1 MRNKK
6 KFILKTIIIT
16 LLILIA
22 YLAIAMK
29 SPDLIS
35 LAKTYTA
42 EEATKLSKETA
53 ISVKS
58 WLAKQKES
66 GYGILDQY
74 SHGSLGSSP
83 SITYDNLIND
93 PNIYCAA
100 KGMPLGYEGTWTHA
114 GTYVATPA
122 EAWVLA
128 ETANNVSGGSTGL
141 SFTKT
146 QTEYDGSKK
155 KLEEF
160 AKIGEET
167 VYRVKSQKNVVDNTG
182 DETYVIKASDGKYY
196 VVVLNPSSGGG
207 DGVYSYVQYA
217 WWLVCTRTEN
227 VYTPTDLSG
236 GLASEAR
243 DFESYVKEMNGGDTS
258 WPKNEDGTFKINYNV
273 GMSPEKS
280 SDLKVTFDSDT
291 NKYLVGP
298 LKINYKRRTT
308 QQGQRAKVDFAGITK
323 MTLVGTDGNGN
334 EVLDSAG
341 ESIFVQNKNFE
352 IVYKDEAAHNKK
364 AQEFM
369 DTDETYAFPYDGEEF
384 YLSIDYLDDVV
395 ALKSFKVDFH
405 YMTAKGSYEV
415 YTGTLTD
422 EETGETTTL
431 QKITNTTGP
440 NEKIDVDAFSGL
452 DGERAAMP
460 VELEIM
466 TEPRDLRTHLSG
478 MVWIDQDEQK
488 DQATGTL
495 GIKDKS
501 EAYAADNSVEIVV
514 WKVKYQKNNNKLTE
528 VEREKAIAWGS
539 SGNVIDFINNKVYIK
554 DGKYEIPEIQVPSE
568 EGLDTSKYVISYDVE
583 FVYDGQTYEATEYL
597 KSSGKDKVD
606 DKLAAFKKTVSETAG
621 ADSDYS
627 KIKGTSAKVD
637 YSNDSYV
644 VENSAE
650 RKDFDSYFTEFYGD
664 KSIDTSNGTT
674 EGKATGGV
682 GQSQYN
688 KVENG
693 SRENK
698 EASLNYTST
707 DVGGEYTKKASTLV
721 THDDKGYIYDQY
733 KFSARTSEAGLV
745 FPYETKY
752 HVERK
757 NYDNITIM
765 KNAYKPVDEYFNQ
778 INLGLLERYHT
789 DVSVLKDLYKAK
801 VVVNEQETDYTY
813 NSLGLLTG
821 EALDKT
827 IQPEYRKQ
835 TYSIGLY
842 NSDFKYRSS
851 AYDLIEKDK
860 ITKTLV
866 KALKEGTELRLF
878 VTYKIQLYNTS
889 EFTDVSINEFN
900 DYYDKSFSMVGLET
914 DGKKVTSYISTGDK
928 KDVAR
933 EEKTVAETPY
943 YRKLMASNS
952 YSDLYSWNKEDDLK
966 NKYIDG
972 LGDND
977 KATGELTFEQ
987 LANNGDYKVAKCTG
1001 LSALSKDKKSVD
1013 DKLTLEP
1020 GESFEVYVTYEVDK
1034 EGYDKIQNP
1043 EQTKQTNRDDLLNE
1057 KSNIAEISRFTSVYT
1072 DEAIARHKTT
1082 RYKAG
1087 QISGRVDRDS
1097 APDNINVAAK
1107 DANGKLDSKFFEDD
1121 TESAPVLK
1129 VTLKNEDNIR
1139 KLNGVVWEDGRDDN
1153 GEANGIYDTGETVI
1167 PNVDVQLVEK
1177 IKVDP
1182 QDLQPGGKLY
1192 DKKSTDNELADILVN
1207 INTLDY
1213 EFEYIWPDKS
1223 FDNETYTSKAV
1234 TNNNGEYEFKDFLS
1248 GNYVVRF
1255 EYGNNEG
1262 TLKYNGQDYKNTSY
1276 QVNMKNDS
1284 AKKNEKGEIY
1294 SGTVDGTVDGTAS
1307 SESLSENSARTTLNN
1322 QWQDLSSG
1330 TQATALNTARVSDA
1344 RDYEPRRL
1352 SVDAYS
1358 RTITNKNAEVLAGYV
1373 DDKDT
1378 NLTAEYKQLLNN
1390 NKAELM
1396 DKTAMVANTAK
1407 FVVDIENQKEIN
1419 YQSNVK
1425 TTEGNKSATTDVH
1438 NYIIP
1443 NIDFGLTKRPETRLY
1458 IQKEINKIELLKN
1471 DGKDVVLTVTCDD
1484 EGNIIKSGNTSSDNA
1499 TIRADKITEMKKEL
1513 LSAGAQGFKYVA
1525 VEASYLKGLQ
1535 VKLTYKIN
1543 VINKSE
1549 VDYTTK
1555 KVAEIKDAQTL
1566 FNLATNYESGADL
1579 AEGELSPFNTGK
1591 GIQYGKYVGLHYY
1604 TNSTAATKN
1613 EDLTD
1618 RYKYAYKDENSDV
1631 VVKTTVDQLVDY
1643 VDNDISISKDDTE
1656 NVANQSWSESSEA
1669 DRKNKLSSVAYV
1681 GNTVADDKLQDNKE
1695 RAYIATG
1702 KNNVVVSDNERM
1714 SVDER
1719 VITYYRAQTS
1729 NGQPLTDTVDGVI
1742 KPKVD
1747 SKSLKMYST
1756 VDDSVVSETRSK
1768 YNTDITKEL
1777 LPESVNADES
1787 KTTMM
1792 VVTTSQGSE
1801 DAIKN
1806 MNYDNLV
1813 EIVMYSNPVGRRD
1826 TEAIPGNANMI
1837 AKQRPAYEAGYDKV
1851 AKKDA
1856 QGNVTYEFQP
1866 KTTKLSE
1873 TESVTTERDAYAAK
1887 DTITFSEPTGLSL
1900 QRQKTNVA
1908 IRVILGILIVAAV
1921 TIMIITI
1928 VMVVKKTKYDDDI
1941 ASEK

>member
-6 KFILKTIIIT
+6 KFIVRTT
-16 LLILIA
+16 LIMLLVLFT
-22 YLAIAMK
+22 YLAIVMK

-35 LAKTYTA
+35 LAKIYTA
-42 EEATKLSKETA
+42 EEATKLSKDVP
-53 ISVKS
+53 IQVKS
-58 WLAKQKES
+58 WLAKQQQT
-66 GYGILDQY
+66 GYEIFKQY
-74 SHGSLGSSP
+74 SHESLGSNP

-93 PNIYCAA
+93 PNILCAA
-100 KGMPLGYEGTWTHA
+100 KGMPLGYEGTWTHQ

-128 ETANNVSGGSTGL
+128 ETESNVAGGTTGV
-141 SFTKT
+141 SFTRT
-146 QTEYDGSKK
+146 QTVYDGSKK

-160 AKIGEET
+160 AKAGDEII
-167 VYRVKSQKNVVDNTG
+167 YKVKNQKNGVDNIG
-182 DETYVIKASDGKYY
+182 DETYVVKGTDGKYY
-196 VVVLNPSSGGG
+196 VAILNPASGGG

-217 WWLVCTRTEN
+217 WWLVCTRAEN
-227 VYTPTDLSG
+227 VYTPNDLSG
-236 GLASEAR
+236 GLAAEAR

-258 WPKNEDGTFKINYNV
+258 WPKNEDGTFKIDYKV

-280 SDLKVTFDSDT
+280 SDLKVTFDADT
-291 NKYLVGP
+291 NKYMVGP

-308 QQGQRAKVDFAGITK
+308 QQGNRAKVDFAGITK
-323 MTLVGTDGNGN
+323 MTLVGVDGEGK

-341 ESIFVQNKNFE
+341 ESIYVQNKNFE
-352 IVYKDEAAHNKK
+352 IVYKDETAHNKK

-369 DTDETYAFPYDGEEF
+369 DTAETYAFPYDGEEF
-384 YLSIDYLDDVV
+384 YLAIDYLDDVV

-405 YMTAKGSYEV
+405 YMTAKGSYEL
-415 YTGTLTD
+415 YTGYVVD
-422 EETGETTTL
+422 EETGETIEQ
-431 QKITNTTGP
+431 QKITNVTGP
-440 NEKIDVDAFSGL
+440 NEKIDVNAFSGL

-488 DQATGTL
+488 DQSTGTL

-501 EAYAADNSVEIVV
+501 ESYAADNSVEIVV
-514 WKVKYQKNNNKLTE
+514 WKVKYEKNNNKLTE
-528 VEREKAIAWGS
+528 VEREKAIAWDA
-539 SGNVIDFINNKVYIK
+539 SGKTIDFINNRVYIDK
-554 DGKYEIPEIQVPSE
+554 GKYEIPEIQVPSE
-568 EGLDTSKYVISYDVE
+568 EGLDTSKYVMSYDVE
-583 FVYDGQTYEATEYL
+583 FVYDGQTYETTEYL

-606 DKLAAFKKTVSETAG
+606 QKLAAFKKTVAETAG

-627 KIKGTSAKVD
+627 KIKGNSAKVD

-664 KSIDTSNGTT
+664 ESIDTSKGTT
-674 EGKATGGV
+674 KGKATGGV

-693 SRENK
+693 DRANK
-698 EASLNYTST
+698 EASLSYTSK
-707 DVGGEYTKKASTLV
+707 DVGDEYTKKASTLV
-721 THDDKGYIYDQY
+721 THDDKGFIYDQY

-752 HVERK
+752 HIEKK
-757 NYDNITIM
+757 NYDNITIL

-813 NSLGLLTG
+813 NSLGLLT
-821 EALDKT
+821 EDSLNKT
-827 IQPEYRKQ
+827 LQKSYREQ
-835 TYSIGLY
+835 TYNIGLY
-842 NSDFKYRSS
+842 NSDFNYRSS
-851 AYDLIEKDK
+851 AYDSIEDN
-860 ITKTLV
+860 ITKTIV
-866 KALKEGTELRLF
+866 KAIKEGSELRLF

-889 EFTDVSINEFN
+889 ELTDVSINEFM

-914 DGKKVTSYISTGDK
+914 DGKKVEAYISTADQ
-928 KDVAR
+928 KDTAR
-933 EEKTVAETPY
+933 EKKTVAETPY
-943 YRKLMASNS
+943 YRKLAANNS

-977 KATGELTFEQ
+977 KATGDLTFEK
-987 LANNGDYKVAKCTG
+987 LPENGGYKVAKCSG
-1001 LSALSKDKKSVD
+1001 LSALAGNKKTVD

-1020 GESFEVYVTYEVDK
+1020 GESFEVYITYEVDK
-1034 EGYDKIQNP
+1034 EGYDKIQNS
-1043 EQTKQTNRDDLLNE
+1043 EQASRDNLLNE
-1057 KSNIAEISRFTSVYT
+1057 KSNIAEVSRFTSVYT
-1072 DEAIARHKTT
+1072 EEALARHKTT

-1097 APDNINVAAK
+1097 APDNINLAAK
-1107 DANGKLDSKFFEDD
+1107 DSDGKLDSKFFEDD
-1121 TESAPVLK
+1121 TEAAPVLR
-1129 VTLKNEDNIR
+1129 VTLKNEDNVR

-1153 GEANGIYDTGETVI
+1153 GEANGVYDSGEKVI
-1167 PNVDVQLVEK
+1167 PSVDVQLVEK

-1182 QDLQPGGKLY
+1182 KDLQPGGKLY
-1192 DKKSTDNELADILVN
+1192 GKIIN

-1223 FDNETYTSKAV
+1223 FDNDTYTSKAV
-1234 TNNNGEYEFKDFLS
+1234 TNANGEYEFKDFLS

-1255 EYGNNEG
+1255 EYGNKEE
-1262 TLKYNGQDYKNTSY
+1262 TLQYNGQDYKNTAY
-1276 QVNMKNDS
+1276 QANMTNDP
-1284 AKKNEKGEIY
+1284 AKKNDKGEIY
-1294 SGTVDGTVDGTAS
+1294 SGTVDGTVNGTADS
-1307 SESLSENSARTTLNN
+1307 NILSADNVRSTLNN
-1322 QWQDLSSG
+1322 QWHDLSNG
-1330 TQATALNTARVSDA
+1330 TQATALNNARVSDA

-1352 SVDAYS
+1352 NVDAYS

-1373 DDKDT
+1373 DEKDT
-1378 NLTAEYKQLLNN
+1378 NLTNEYKQLLSN
-1390 NKAELM
+1390 NKAELI
-1396 DKTAMVANTAK
+1396 DKTSMVANTAK

-1419 YQSNVK
+1419 YQPNVS
-1425 TTEGNKSATTDVH
+1425 TTEGNKSGNEVH
-1438 NYIIP
+1438 YYIIP
-1443 NIDFGLTKRPETRLY
+1443 NIDFGLTRRPETRLY

-1484 EGNIIKSGNTSSDNA
+1484 EGNIIKSGDTTSSDA
-1499 TIRADKITEMKKEL
+1499 TVRADKITEINKSL
-1513 LSAGAQGFKYVA
+1513 LTAGTQGFKYIA
-1525 VEASYLKGLQ
+1525 VEASYLRGLQ
-1535 VKLTYKIN
+1535 VKLTYKID

-1555 KVAEIKDAQTL
+1555 KVSEIKDAQTL
-1566 FNLATNYESGADL
+1566 YNLATNYESGADL

-1604 TNSTAATKN
+1604 TNGTEATKN
-1613 EDLTD
+1613 DDLTNK
-1618 RYKYAYKDENSDV
+1618 YKFAYKDEAGDV

-1681 GNTVADDKLQDNKE
+1681 GNSVADDKLQDDKQ
-1695 RAYIATG
+1695 RAYVATG
-1702 KNNVVVSDNERM
+1702 KNNIVVTDNERM

-1719 VITYYRAQTS
+1719 EITYNRAETK
-1729 NGQPLTDTVDGVI
+1729 NGQPQTDIIDGVI
-1742 KPKVD
+1742 KPIVS
-1747 SKSLKMYST
+1747 SKTLKMYST
-1756 VDDSVVSETRSK
+1756 VDDSIASETRSK
-1768 YNTDITKEL
+1768 YNSNITKEL
-1777 LPESVNADES
+1777 TPESVNTDES
-1787 KTTMM
+1787 KATMTI
-1792 VVTTSQGSE
+1792 VTTSQGSE

-1837 AKQRPAYEAGYDKV
+1837 AKQKPAYEAGYDKV

-1866 KTTKLSE
+1866 KTTKLANN
-1873 TESVTTERDAYAAK
+1873 ESVTTERDAYAAK

-1900 QRQKTNVA
+1900 QRQKANVA
-1908 IRVILGILIVAAV
+1908 IRVILGVLIVAAI
-1921 TIMIITI
+1921 TIMIITV
-1928 VMVVKKTKYDDDI
+1928 VMVVKKTKYDDDDI
-1941 ASEK
+1941 ASDEK

>member
-6 KFILKTIIIT
+6 KFIVRTT
-16 LLILIA
+16 LIMLLVLFT
-22 YLAIAMK
+22 YLAIVMK

-42 EEATKLSKETA
+42 EEATKLSKDVP
-53 ISVKS
+53 IQVKS
-58 WLAKQKES
+58 WLAKQQQT
-66 GYGILDQY
+66 GYEIFKQY
-74 SHGSLGSSP
+74 SHESLGSNP
-83 SITYDNLIND
+83 SITYDNLLND
-93 PNIYCAA
+93 PNIMCAA
-100 KGMPLGYEGTWTHA
+100 KGMPLGYEGTWTHQ

-128 ETANNVSGGSTGL
+128 ETESNVAGGTTGV
-141 SFTKT
+141 SFTRT
-146 QTEYDGSKK
+146 QTVYDGSKK

-160 AKIGEET
+160 AKVGDEII
-167 VYRVKSQKNVVDNTG
+167 YKVKNQKNGVDNIG
-182 DETYVIKASDGKYY
+182 DETYVVKGTDGKYY
-196 VVVLNPSSGGG
+196 VAILNPASGGG

-217 WWLVCTRTEN
+217 WWLVCTRAEN
-227 VYTPTDLSG
+227 VYTPNDLSG
-236 GLASEAR
+236 GLAAEAR

-258 WPKNEDGTFKINYNV
+258 WPKNEDGTFKIDYKV

-280 SDLKVTFDSDT
+280 SDLKVTFDADT
-291 NKYLVGP
+291 NKYMVGP

-308 QQGQRAKVDFAGITK
+308 QQGNRAKVDFAGITK
-323 MTLVGTDGNGN
+323 MTLVGVDGEGK

-341 ESIFVQNKNFE
+341 ESIYVQNKNFE
-352 IVYKDEAAHNKK
+352 IVYKDETAHNKK

-369 DTDETYAFPYDGEEF
+369 DTAETYAFPYDGEEF
-384 YLSIDYLDDVV
+384 YLAIDYLDDVV

-405 YMTAKGSYEV
+405 YMTAKGSYEL
-415 YTGTLTD
+415 YTGYVVD
-422 EETGETTTL
+422 EETGETIEQ
-431 QKITNTTGP
+431 QKITNVTGP
-440 NEKIDVDAFSGL
+440 NEKIDVNAFSGL
-452 DGERAAMP
+452 DGERSAMP

-488 DQATGTL
+488 DQSTGTL

-501 EAYAADNSVEIVV
+501 ESYAADNSVEIVV

-528 VEREKAIAWGS
+528 VEREKAIAWDA
-539 SGNVIDFINNKVYIK
+539 SGKTIDFINNRVYIDK
-554 DGKYEIPEIQVPSE
+554 GKYEIPEIQVPSE
-568 EGLDTSKYVISYDVE
+568 EGLDTSKYVMSYDVE
-583 FVYDGQTYEATEYL
+583 FVYDGQTYETTEYL

-606 DKLAAFKKTVSETAG
+606 QKLAAFKKTVAETAG

-627 KIKGTSAKVD
+627 KIKGNSAKVD

-664 KSIDTSNGTT
+664 ESIDTSKGTT
-674 EGKATGGV
+674 KGKATGGV

-693 SRENK
+693 DRANK
-698 EASLNYTST
+698 EASLSYTSK
-707 DVGGEYTKKASTLV
+707 DVGDEYTKKASTLV
-721 THDDKGYIYDQY
+721 THDDKGFIYDQY

-752 HVERK
+752 HIEKK
-757 NYDNITIM
+757 NYDNITIL

-813 NSLGLLTG
+813 NSLGLLTKDS
-821 EALDKT
+821 LNKT
-827 IQPEYRKQ
+827 LQKSYREQ
-835 TYSIGLY
+835 TYNIGLY
-842 NSDFKYRSS
+842 NSDFNYRSS
-851 AYDLIEKDK
+851 AYDSIEDN
-860 ITKTLV
+860 ITKTIV
-866 KALKEGTELRLF
+866 KAIKEGSELRLF

-889 EFTDVSINEFN
+889 ELTDVSINEFM

-914 DGKKVTSYISTGDK
+914 DGKKVEAYISTADQ
-928 KDVAR
+928 KDTAR
-933 EEKTVAETPY
+933 EKKTVAETPY
-943 YRKLMASNS
+943 YRKLAANNS

-977 KATGELTFEQ
+977 KATGDLTFEK
-987 LANNGDYKVAKCTG
+987 LPENGGYKVAKCSG
-1001 LSALSKDKKSVD
+1001 LSALAGNKKTVD

-1020 GESFEVYVTYEVDK
+1020 GESFEVYITYEVDK
-1034 EGYDKIQNP
+1034 EGYDKIQNS
-1043 EQTKQTNRDDLLNE
+1043 EQASRDNLLNE
-1057 KSNIAEISRFTSVYT
+1057 KSNIAEVSRFTSVYT
-1072 DEAIARHKTT
+1072 EEALARHKTT

-1097 APDNINVAAK
+1097 APDNINLAAK
-1107 DANGKLDSKFFEDD
+1107 DSNGKLDSKFFEDD
-1121 TESAPVLK
+1121 TEAAPVLR
-1129 VTLKNEDNIR
+1129 VTLKNEDNVR

-1153 GEANGIYDTGETVI
+1153 GEANGVYDSGEKVI

-1182 QDLQPGGKLY
+1182 KDLQPGGKLY
-1192 DKKSTDNELADILVN
+1192 GKIIN
-1207 INTLDY
+1207 INTIDY

-1223 FDNETYTSKAV
+1223 FDNDTYTSKAV
-1234 TNNNGEYEFKDFLS
+1234 TNANGEYEFKDFLS

-1255 EYGNNEG
+1255 EYGNKEE
-1262 TLKYNGQDYKNTSY
+1262 TLQYNGQDYKNTAY
-1276 QVNMKNDS
+1276 QANMTNDP
-1284 AKKNEKGEIY
+1284 AKKNDKGEIY
-1294 SGTVDGTVDGTAS
+1294 SGTVDGTVNGTADS
-1307 SESLSENSARTTLNN
+1307 NILSADNVRSTLNN
-1322 QWQDLSSG
+1322 QWHDLSNG
-1330 TQATALNTARVSDA
+1330 TQATALNNARVSDA

-1352 SVDAYS
+1352 NVDAYS

-1373 DDKDT
+1373 DEKDT
-1378 NLTAEYKQLLNN
+1378 NLTNEYKQLLSN

-1396 DKTAMVANTAK
+1396 DKTSMVANTAK

-1419 YQSNVK
+1419 YQPNVS
-1425 TTEGNKSATTDVH
+1425 TTEGNKSGNEVH
-1438 NYIIP
+1438 YYIIP
-1443 NIDFGLTKRPETRLY
+1443 NIDFGLTRRPETRLY

-1484 EGNIIKSGNTSSDNA
+1484 EGNIIKSGDTTSSDA
-1499 TIRADKITEMKKEL
+1499 TVRADKITEINKSL
-1513 LSAGAQGFKYVA
+1513 LTAGTQGFKYIA
-1525 VEASYLKGLQ
+1525 VEASYLRGLQ
-1535 VKLTYKIN
+1535 VKLTYKID

-1555 KVAEIKDAQTL
+1555 KVSEIKDAQIL
-1566 FNLATNYESGADL
+1566 YNLATNYESGADL

-1591 GIQYGKYVGLHYY
+1591 EIQYGKYVGLHYY
-1604 TNSTAATKN
+1604 TNGTEATKN
-1613 EDLTD
+1613 DDLTNK
-1618 RYKYAYKDENSDV
+1618 YKFAYKDEAGDV

-1681 GNTVADDKLQDNKE
+1681 GNSVADDKLQDDKQ
-1695 RAYIATG
+1695 RAYVATG
-1702 KNNVVVSDNERM
+1702 KNNIVVTDNERM
-1714 SVDER
+1714 SADER
-1719 VITYYRAQTS
+1719 DITYNRAETK
-1729 NGQPLTDTVDGVI
+1729 NGQPQTDIIDGVI
-1742 KPKVD
+1742 KPIVS
-1747 SKSLKMYST
+1747 SKTLKMYST
-1756 VDDSVVSETRSK
+1756 VDDSIASETRSK
-1768 YNTDITKEL
+1768 YNSNITKEL
-1777 LPESVNADES
+1777 TPEAVNADES
-1787 KTTMM
+1787 KATMTI
-1792 VVTTSQGSE
+1792 VTTSQGSE

-1837 AKQRPAYEAGYDKV
+1837 AKQKPAYEAGYDKV

-1866 KTTKLSE
+1866 KTTKLANN
-1873 TESVTTERDAYAAK
+1873 ESITTERDAYAAK

-1900 QRQKTNVA
+1900 QRQKANVA
-1908 IRVILGILIVAAV
+1908 IRVILGVLIVAAI
-1921 TIMIITI
+1921 TIMIITV
-1928 VMVVKKTKYDDDI
+1928 VMVVKKTKYDDDDI
-1941 ASEK
+1941 ASDEK

>member
-6 KFILKTIIIT
+6 KFIVRTT
-16 LLILIA
+16 LIMLLVLFT
-22 YLAIAMK
+22 YLAIVMK

-35 LAKTYTA
+35 LAKIYTA
-42 EEATKLSKETA
+42 EEATKLSKDVP
-53 ISVKS
+53 IQVKS
-58 WLAKQKES
+58 WLAKQQQT
-66 GYGILDQY
+66 GYEIFKQY
-74 SHGSLGSSP
+74 SHESLGSNP

-93 PNIYCAA
+93 PNILCAA
-100 KGMPLGYEGTWTHA
+100 KGMPLGYEGTWTHQ

-128 ETANNVSGGSTGL
+128 ETESNVAGGTTGV
-141 SFTKT
+141 SFTRT
-146 QTEYDGSKK
+146 QTVYDGSKK

-160 AKIGEET
+160 AKAGDEII
-167 VYRVKSQKNVVDNTG
+167 YKVKNQKNGVDNIG
-182 DETYVIKASDGKYY
+182 DETYVVKGTDGKYY
-196 VVVLNPSSGGG
+196 VAILNPASGGG

-217 WWLVCTRTEN
+217 WWLVCTRAEN
-227 VYTPTDLSG
+227 VYTPNDLSG
-236 GLASEAR
+236 GLAAEAR

-258 WPKNEDGTFKINYNV
+258 WPKNEDGTFKIDYKV

-280 SDLKVTFDSDT
+280 SDLKVTFDADT
-291 NKYLVGP
+291 NKYMVGP

-308 QQGQRAKVDFAGITK
+308 QQGNRAKVDFAGITK
-323 MTLVGTDGNGN
+323 MTLVGVDGEGK

-341 ESIFVQNKNFE
+341 ESIYVQNKNFE
-352 IVYKDEAAHNKK
+352 IVYKDETAHNKK

-369 DTDETYAFPYDGEEF
+369 DTAETYAFPYDGEEF
-384 YLSIDYLDDVV
+384 YLAIDYLDDVV

-405 YMTAKGSYEV
+405 YMTAKGSYEL
-415 YTGTLTD
+415 YTGYVVD
-422 EETGETTTL
+422 EETGETIEQ
-431 QKITNTTGP
+431 QKITNVTGP
-440 NEKIDVDAFSGL
+440 NEKIDVNAFSGL

-488 DQATGTL
+488 DQSTGTL

-501 EAYAADNSVEIVV
+501 ESYAADNSVEIVV

-528 VEREKAIAWGS
+528 VEREKAIAWDA
-539 SGNVIDFINNKVYIK
+539 SGKTIDFINNRVYIDK
-554 DGKYEIPEIQVPSE
+554 GKYEIPEIQVPSE
-568 EGLDTSKYVISYDVE
+568 EGLDTSKYVMSYDVE
-583 FVYDGQTYEATEYL
+583 FVYDGQTYETTEYL

-606 DKLAAFKKTVSETAG
+606 QKLATFKKTVAETAG

-627 KIKGTSAKVD
+627 KIKGNSAKVD

-664 KSIDTSNGTT
+664 ESIDTSKGTT
-674 EGKATGGV
+674 KGKATGGI

-693 SRENK
+693 DRANK
-698 EASLNYTST
+698 EASLSYTSK
-707 DVGGEYTKKASTLV
+707 DVGDEYTKKASTLV
-721 THDDKGYIYDQY
+721 THDDKGFIYDQY

-752 HVERK
+752 HIEKK
-757 NYDNITIM
+757 NYDNITIL

-789 DVSVLKDLYKAK
+789 DISVLKDLYKAK
-801 VVVNEQETDYTY
+801 VVVDEQETDYTY
-813 NSLGLLTG
+813 NSLGALT
-821 EALDKT
+821 EDSLNKT
-827 IQPEYRKQ
+827 LQKSYREQ
-835 TYSIGLY
+835 TYNIGLY
-842 NSDFKYRSS
+842 NSDFNYRSS
-851 AYDLIEKDK
+851 AYDSIEDN
-860 ITKTLV
+860 ITKTIV
-866 KALKEGTELRLF
+866 KAIKEGSELRLF

-889 EFTDVSINEFN
+889 ELTDVSINEFM

-914 DGKKVTSYISTGDK
+914 DGKKVEAYISTADQ
-928 KDVAR
+928 KDTAR
-933 EEKTVAETPY
+933 EKKTVAETPY
-943 YRKLMASNS
+943 YRKLAANNS

-977 KATGELTFEQ
+977 KATGDLTFEK
-987 LANNGDYKVAKCTG
+987 LPENGGYKVAKCSG
-1001 LSALSKDKKSVD
+1001 LSALAGNKKTVD

-1020 GESFEVYVTYEVDK
+1020 GESFEVYITYEVDK
-1034 EGYDKIQNP
+1034 EGYDKIQNS
-1043 EQTKQTNRDDLLNE
+1043 EQASRDNLLNE
-1057 KSNIAEISRFTSVYT
+1057 KSNIAEVSRFTSVYT
-1072 DEAIARHKTT
+1072 EEALARHKTT

-1097 APDNINVAAK
+1097 APDNINLAAK
-1107 DANGKLDSKFFEDD
+1107 DSDGKLDSKFFEDD
-1121 TESAPVLK
+1121 TEAAPVLR
-1129 VTLKNEDNIR
+1129 VTLKNEDNVR

-1153 GEANGIYDTGETVI
+1153 GEANGVYESGEKVI

-1182 QDLQPGGKLY
+1182 KDLQPGGKLY
-1192 DKKSTDNELADILVN
+1192 GKIIN

-1223 FDNETYTSKAV
+1223 FDNDTYTSKSV
-1234 TNNNGEYEFKDFLS
+1234 TNANGEYEFKDFLS

-1255 EYGNNEG
+1255 EYGNKEE
-1262 TLKYNGQDYKNTSY
+1262 TLQYNGQDYKNTAY
-1276 QVNMKNDS
+1276 QANMTNDP
-1284 AKKNEKGEIY
+1284 AKKNDKGEIY
-1294 SGTVDGTVDGTAS
+1294 SGTVDGTANGTADS
-1307 SESLSENSARTTLNN
+1307 NILSADNVRSTLNN
-1322 QWQDLSSG
+1322 QWHDLSNG
-1330 TQATALNTARVSDA
+1330 TQATALNNARVSDA

-1352 SVDAYS
+1352 NVDAYS

-1373 DDKDT
+1373 DEKDT
-1378 NLTAEYKQLLNN
+1378 NLTNEYKQLLSN

-1396 DKTAMVANTAK
+1396 DKTSMVANTAK

-1419 YQSNVK
+1419 YQPNVS
-1425 TTEGNKSATTDVH
+1425 TTEGNKSGNEVH
-1438 NYIIP
+1438 YYIIP
-1443 NIDFGLTKRPETRLY
+1443 NIDFGLTRRPETRLY

-1484 EGNIIKSGNTSSDNA
+1484 EGNIIKSGDTTSSDA
-1499 TIRADKITEMKKEL
+1499 TVRADKITEINKSL
-1513 LSAGAQGFKYVA
+1513 LTAGTQGFKYIA
-1525 VEASYLKGLQ
+1525 VEASYLRGLQ
-1535 VKLTYKIN
+1535 VKLTYKID

-1555 KVAEIKDAQTL
+1555 KVSEIKDAQTL
-1566 FNLATNYESGADL
+1566 YNLATNYESGADL

-1604 TNSTAATKN
+1604 TNGTEATKN
-1613 EDLTD
+1613 DDLTNK
-1618 RYKYAYKDENSDV
+1618 YKFAYKDEAGDV

-1681 GNTVADDKLQDNKE
+1681 GNSVADDKLQDDKQ
-1695 RAYIATG
+1695 RAYVATG
-1702 KNNVVVSDNERM
+1702 KNNIVVTDNERM

-1719 VITYYRAQTS
+1719 EITYYRAETN
-1729 NGQPLTDTVDGVI
+1729 NGQPQTDIIDGVI
-1742 KPKVD
+1742 KPIVS
-1747 SKSLKMYST
+1747 SKTLKMYST
-1756 VDDSVVSETRSK
+1756 VDDSIASETRSK
-1768 YNTDITKEL
+1768 YNSNITKEL
-1777 LPESVNADES
+1777 TPESVNTDES
-1787 KTTMM
+1787 KATMTI
-1792 VVTTSQGSE
+1792 VTTSQGSE

-1837 AKQRPAYEAGYDKV
+1837 AKQKPAYEAGYDKV

-1866 KTTKLSE
+1866 KTTKLANN
-1873 TESVTTERDAYAAK
+1873 ESVTTERDAYAAK

-1900 QRQKTNVA
+1900 QRQKANVA
-1908 IRVILGILIVAAV
+1908 IRVILGVLIVAAI
-1921 TIMIITI
+1921 TIMIITV
-1928 VMVVKKTKYDDDI
+1928 VMVVKKTKYDDDDI
-1941 ASEK
+1941 ASDEK

>member
-6 KFILKTIIIT
+6 KFIVRTT
-16 LLILIA
+16 LIMLLVLFT
-22 YLAIAMK
+22 YLAIVMK

-35 LAKTYTA
+35 LAKIYTA
-42 EEATKLSKETA
+42 EEATKLSKDVP
-53 ISVKS
+53 IQVKS
-58 WLAKQKES
+58 WLAKQQQT
-66 GYGILDQY
+66 GYEIFKQY
-74 SHGSLGSSP
+74 SHESLGSNP

-93 PNIYCAA
+93 PNILCAA
-100 KGMPLGYEGTWTHA
+100 KGMPLGYEGTWTHQ

-128 ETANNVSGGSTGL
+128 ETESNVAGGTTGV
-141 SFTKT
+141 SFTRT
-146 QTEYDGSKK
+146 QTVYDGSKK

-160 AKIGEET
+160 AKAGDEII
-167 VYRVKSQKNVVDNTG
+167 YKVKNQKNGVDNIG
-182 DETYVIKASDGKYY
+182 DETYVVKGTDGKYY
-196 VVVLNPSSGGG
+196 VAILNPASGGG

-217 WWLVCTRTEN
+217 WWLVCTRAEN
-227 VYTPTDLSG
+227 VYTPNDLSG
-236 GLASEAR
+236 GLAAEAR

-258 WPKNEDGTFKINYNV
+258 WPKNEDGTFKIDYKV

-280 SDLKVTFDSDT
+280 SDLKVTFDADT
-291 NKYLVGP
+291 NKYMVGP

-308 QQGQRAKVDFAGITK
+308 QQGNRAKVDFAGITK
-323 MTLVGTDGNGN
+323 MTLVGVDGEGK

-341 ESIFVQNKNFE
+341 ESIYVQNKNFE
-352 IVYKDEAAHNKK
+352 IVYKDETAHNKK

-369 DTDETYAFPYDGEEF
+369 DTAETYAFPYDGEEF
-384 YLSIDYLDDVV
+384 YLAIDYLDDVV

-405 YMTAKGSYEV
+405 YMTAKGSYEL
-415 YTGTLTD
+415 YTGYVVD
-422 EETGETTTL
+422 EETGETIEQ
-431 QKITNTTGP
+431 QKITNVTGP
-440 NEKIDVDAFSGL
+440 NEKIDVNAFSGL

-488 DQATGTL
+488 DQSTGTL

-501 EAYAADNSVEIVV
+501 ESYAADNSVEIVV

-528 VEREKAIAWGS
+528 VEREKAIAWDA
-539 SGNVIDFINNKVYIK
+539 SGKTIDFINNRVYIDK
-554 DGKYEIPEIQVPSE
+554 GKYEIPEIQVPSE
-568 EGLDTSKYVISYDVE
+568 EGLDTSKYVMSYDVE
-583 FVYDGQTYEATEYL
+583 FVYDGQTYETTEYL

-606 DKLAAFKKTVSETAG
+606 QKLATFKKTVAETAG

-627 KIKGTSAKVD
+627 KIKGNSAKVD

-664 KSIDTSNGTT
+664 ESIDTSKGTT
-674 EGKATGGV
+674 KGKATGGI
-682 GQSQYN
+682 GPSQYN

-693 SRENK
+693 DRANK
-698 EASLNYTST
+698 EASLSYTSK
-707 DVGGEYTKKASTLV
+707 DVGDEYTKKASTLV
-721 THDDKGYIYDQY
+721 THDDKGFIYDQY

-752 HVERK
+752 HIEKK
-757 NYDNITIM
+757 NYDNITIL

-813 NSLGLLTG
+813 NSLGLLT
-821 EALDKT
+821 EDSLNKT
-827 IQPEYRKQ
+827 LQKSYREQ
-835 TYSIGLY
+835 TYNIGLY
-842 NSDFKYRSS
+842 NSDFNYRSS
-851 AYDLIEKDK
+851 AYDSIEDN
-860 ITKTLV
+860 ITKTIV
-866 KALKEGTELRLF
+866 KAIKEGSELRLF

-889 EFTDVSINEFN
+889 ELTDVSINEFM

-914 DGKKVTSYISTGDK
+914 DGKKVEAYISTADQ
-928 KDVAR
+928 KDTAR
-933 EEKTVAETPY
+933 EKKTVAETPY
-943 YRKLMASNS
+943 YRKLAANNS

-977 KATGELTFEQ
+977 KATGDLTFEK
-987 LANNGDYKVAKCTG
+987 LPENGGYKVAKCSG
-1001 LSALSKDKKSVD
+1001 LSALAGNKKTVD

-1020 GESFEVYVTYEVDK
+1020 GESFEVYITYEVDK
-1034 EGYDKIQNP
+1034 EGYDKIQNS
-1043 EQTKQTNRDDLLNE
+1043 EQASRDNLLNE
-1057 KSNIAEISRFTSVYT
+1057 KSNIAEVSRFTSVYT
-1072 DEAIARHKTT
+1072 EEALARHKTT

-1097 APDNINVAAK
+1097 APDNINLAAK
-1107 DANGKLDSKFFEDD
+1107 DSDGKLDSKFFEDD
-1121 TESAPVLK
+1121 TEAAPVLR
-1129 VTLKNEDNIR
+1129 VTLKNEDNVR

-1153 GEANGIYDTGETVI
+1153 GEANGVYDSGEKVI
-1167 PNVDVQLVEK
+1167 PSVDVQLVEK

-1182 QDLQPGGKLY
+1182 KDLQPGGKLY
-1192 DKKSTDNELADILVN
+1192 GKIIN

-1223 FDNETYTSKAV
+1223 FDNDTYTSKAV
-1234 TNNNGEYEFKDFLS
+1234 TNANGEYEFKDFLS

-1255 EYGNNEG
+1255 EYGNKEE
-1262 TLKYNGQDYKNTSY
+1262 TLQYNGQDYKNTAY
-1276 QVNMKNDS
+1276 QANMTNDP
-1284 AKKNEKGEIY
+1284 AKKNDKGEIY
-1294 SGTVDGTVDGTAS
+1294 SGTVDGTVNGTADS
-1307 SESLSENSARTTLNN
+1307 NILSADNVRSTLNN
-1322 QWQDLSSG
+1322 QWHDLSNG
-1330 TQATALNTARVSDA
+1330 TQATALNNARVSDA

-1352 SVDAYS
+1352 NVDAYS

-1373 DDKDT
+1373 DEKDT
-1378 NLTAEYKQLLNN
+1378 NLTNEYKQLLSN

-1396 DKTAMVANTAK
+1396 DKTSMVANTAK

-1419 YQSNVK
+1419 YQPNVS
-1425 TTEGNKSATTDVH
+1425 TTEGNKSGNEVH
-1438 NYIIP
+1438 YYIIP
-1443 NIDFGLTKRPETRLY
+1443 NIDFGLTRRPETRLY

-1484 EGNIIKSGNTSSDNA
+1484 EGNIIKSGDTTSSDA
-1499 TIRADKITEMKKEL
+1499 TVRADKITEINKSL
-1513 LSAGAQGFKYVA
+1513 LTAGTQGFKYIA
-1525 VEASYLKGLQ
+1525 VEASYLRGLQ
-1535 VKLTYKIN
+1535 VKLTYKID

-1555 KVAEIKDAQTL
+1555 KVSEIKDAQTL
-1566 FNLATNYESGADL
+1566 YNLATNYESGADL

-1604 TNSTAATKN
+1604 TNGTEATKN
-1613 EDLTD
+1613 DDLTNK
-1618 RYKYAYKDENSDV
+1618 YKFAYKDEAGDV

-1681 GNTVADDKLQDNKE
+1681 GNSVADDKLQDDKQ
-1695 RAYIATG
+1695 RAYVATG
-1702 KNNVVVSDNERM
+1702 KNNIVVTDNERM

-1719 VITYYRAQTS
+1719 EITYNRAETK
-1729 NGQPLTDTVDGVI
+1729 NGQPQTDIIDGVI
-1742 KPKVD
+1742 KPIVS
-1747 SKSLKMYST
+1747 SKTLKMYST
-1756 VDDSVVSETRSK
+1756 VDDSIASETRSK
-1768 YNTDITKEL
+1768 YNSNITKEL
-1777 LPESVNADES
+1777 TPESVNADES
-1787 KTTMM
+1787 KATMTI
-1792 VVTTSQGSE
+1792 VTTSQGSE

-1837 AKQRPAYEAGYDKV
+1837 AKQKPAYEAGYDKV

-1866 KTTKLSE
+1866 KTTKLANN
-1873 TESVTTERDAYAAK
+1873 ESVTTERDAYAAK

-1900 QRQKTNVA
+1900 QRQKANVA
-1908 IRVILGILIVAAV
+1908 IRVILGVLIVAAI
-1921 TIMIITI
+1921 TIMIITV
-1928 VMVVKKTKYDDDI
+1928 VMVVKKTKYDDDDI
-1941 ASEK
+1941 ASDEK

>member
-6 KFILKTIIIT
+6 KFIVRTT
-16 LLILIA
+16 LIMLLVLFT
-22 YLAIAMK
+22 YLAIVMK

-42 EEATKLSKETA
+42 EEATKLSKDVP
-53 ISVKS
+53 IQVKS
-58 WLAKQKES
+58 WLAKQQQT
-66 GYGILDQY
+66 GYEIFKQY
-74 SHGSLGSSP
+74 SHESLGSNP

-93 PNIYCAA
+93 PNILCAA
-100 KGMPLGYEGTWTHA
+100 KGMPLGYEGTWTHQ

-128 ETANNVSGGSTGL
+128 ETESNVAGGTTGV
-141 SFTKT
+141 SFTRT
-146 QTEYDGSKK
+146 QTVYDGSKK

-160 AKIGEET
+160 AKAGDEII
-167 VYRVKSQKNVVDNTG
+167 YKVKNQKNGVDNIG
-182 DETYVIKASDGKYY
+182 DETYVVKGTDGKYY
-196 VVVLNPSSGGG
+196 VAILNPASGGG

-217 WWLVCTRTEN
+217 WWLVCTRAEN
-227 VYTPTDLSG
+227 VYTPNDLSG
-236 GLASEAR
+236 GLAAEAR

-258 WPKNEDGTFKINYNV
+258 WPKNEDGTFKIDYKV

-280 SDLKVTFDSDT
+280 SDLKVTFDADT
-291 NKYLVGP
+291 NKYMVGP

-308 QQGQRAKVDFAGITK
+308 QQGNRAKVDFAGITK
-323 MTLVGTDGNGN
+323 MTLVGVDGEGK

-341 ESIFVQNKNFE
+341 ESIYVQNKNFE
-352 IVYKDEAAHNKK
+352 IVYKDETAHNKK

-369 DTDETYAFPYDGEEF
+369 DTAETYAFPYDGEEF
-384 YLSIDYLDDVV
+384 YLAIDYLDDVV

-405 YMTAKGSYEV
+405 YMTAKGSYEL
-415 YTGTLTD
+415 YTGYVVD
-422 EETGETTTL
+422 EETGETIEQ
-431 QKITNTTGP
+431 QKITNVTGP
-440 NEKIDVDAFSGL
+440 NEKIDVNAFSGL

-488 DQATGTL
+488 DQSTGTL

-501 EAYAADNSVEIVV
+501 ESYAADNSVEIVV

-528 VEREKAIAWGS
+528 VEREKAIAWDA
-539 SGNVIDFINNKVYIK
+539 SGKTIDFINNRVYIDK
-554 DGKYEIPEIQVPSE
+554 GKYEIPEIQVPSE
-568 EGLDTSKYVISYDVE
+568 EGLDTSKYVMSYDVE
-583 FVYDGQTYEATEYL
+583 FVYDGQTYETTEYL

-606 DKLAAFKKTVSETAG
+606 QKLATFKKTVAETAG

-627 KIKGTSAKVD
+627 KIKGNSAKVD

-664 KSIDTSNGTT
+664 ESIDTSKGTT
-674 EGKATGGV
+674 KGKATGGI

-693 SRENK
+693 DRANK
-698 EASLNYTST
+698 EASLSYTSK
-707 DVGGEYTKKASTLV
+707 DVGDEYTKKASTLV
-721 THDDKGYIYDQY
+721 THDDKGFIYDQY

-752 HVERK
+752 HIEKK
-757 NYDNITIM
+757 NYDNITIL

-813 NSLGLLTG
+813 NSLGLLTKDS
-821 EALDKT
+821 LNKT
-827 IQPEYRKQ
+827 LQKSYREQ
-835 TYSIGLY
+835 TYNIGLY
-842 NSDFKYRSS
+842 NSDFNYRSS
-851 AYDLIEKDK
+851 AYDSIEDN
-860 ITKTLV
+860 ITKTIV
-866 KALKEGTELRLF
+866 KAIKEGSELRLF

-889 EFTDVSINEFN
+889 ELTDVSINEFM

-914 DGKKVTSYISTGDK
+914 DGKKVEAYISTADQ
-928 KDVAR
+928 KDTAR
-933 EEKTVAETPY
+933 EKKTVAETPY
-943 YRKLMASNS
+943 YRKLAANNS

-977 KATGELTFEQ
+977 KATGDLTFEK
-987 LANNGDYKVAKCTG
+987 LPENGGYKVAKCSG
-1001 LSALSKDKKSVD
+1001 LSALAGNKKTVD

-1020 GESFEVYVTYEVDK
+1020 GESFEVYITYEVDK
-1034 EGYDKIQNP
+1034 EGYDKIQNS
-1043 EQTKQTNRDDLLNE
+1043 EQASRDNLLNE
-1057 KSNIAEISRFTSVYT
+1057 KSNIAEVSRFTSVYT
-1072 DEAIARHKTT
+1072 EEALARHKTT

-1097 APDNINVAAK
+1097 APDNINLAAK
-1107 DANGKLDSKFFEDD
+1107 DSDGKLDSKFFEDD
-1121 TESAPVLK
+1121 TETAPVLR
-1129 VTLKNEDNIR
+1129 VTLKNEDNVR

-1153 GEANGIYDTGETVI
+1153 GEANGVYDSGEKVI
-1167 PNVDVQLVEK
+1167 PSVDVQLVEK

-1182 QDLQPGGKLY
+1182 KDLQPGGKLY
-1192 DKKSTDNELADILVN
+1192 GKIIN

-1223 FDNETYTSKAV
+1223 FDNDTYTSKAV
-1234 TNNNGEYEFKDFLS
+1234 TNANGEYEFKDFLS

-1255 EYGNNEG
+1255 EYGNKEE
-1262 TLKYNGQDYKNTSY
+1262 TLQYNGQDYKNTAY
-1276 QVNMKNDS
+1276 QANMTNDP
-1284 AKKNEKGEIY
+1284 AKKNDKGEIY
-1294 SGTVDGTVDGTAS
+1294 SGTVDGTVNGTADS
-1307 SESLSENSARTTLNN
+1307 NILSADNVRSTLNN
-1322 QWQDLSSG
+1322 QWHDLSNG
-1330 TQATALNTARVSDA
+1330 TQATALNNARVSDA

-1352 SVDAYS
+1352 NVDAYS

-1373 DDKDT
+1373 DEKDT
-1378 NLTAEYKQLLNN
+1378 NLTNEYKQLLSN

-1396 DKTAMVANTAK
+1396 DKTSMVANTAK

-1419 YQSNVK
+1419 YQPNVS
-1425 TTEGNKSATTDVH
+1425 TTEGNKSGNEVH
-1438 NYIIP
+1438 YYIIP
-1443 NIDFGLTKRPETRLY
+1443 NIDFGLTRRPETRLY

-1484 EGNIIKSGNTSSDNA
+1484 EGNIIKSGDTTSSDA
-1499 TIRADKITEMKKEL
+1499 TVRADKITEINKSL
-1513 LSAGAQGFKYVA
+1513 LTAGTQGFKYIA
-1525 VEASYLKGLQ
+1525 VEASYLRGLQ
-1535 VKLTYKIN
+1535 VKLTYKID

-1555 KVAEIKDAQTL
+1555 KVSEIKDAQTL
-1566 FNLATNYESGADL
+1566 YNLATNYESGADL

-1604 TNSTAATKN
+1604 TNGTEATKN
-1613 EDLTD
+1613 DDLTNK
-1618 RYKYAYKDENSDV
+1618 YKFAYKDEAGDV

-1681 GNTVADDKLQDNKE
+1681 GNSVADDKLQDDKQ
-1695 RAYIATG
+1695 RAYVATG
-1702 KNNVVVSDNERM
+1702 KNNIVVTDNERM

-1719 VITYYRAQTS
+1719 EITYNRAETK
-1729 NGQPLTDTVDGVI
+1729 NGQPQTDIIDGVI
-1742 KPKVD
+1742 KPIVS
-1747 SKSLKMYST
+1747 SKTLKMYST
-1756 VDDSVVSETRSK
+1756 VDDSIASETRSK
-1768 YNTDITKEL
+1768 YNSNITKEL
-1777 LPESVNADES
+1777 TPESVNADES
-1787 KTTMM
+1787 KATMTI
-1792 VVTTSQGSE
+1792 VTTSQGSE

-1837 AKQRPAYEAGYDKV
+1837 AKQKPAYEAGYDKV

-1866 KTTKLSE
+1866 KTTKLANN
-1873 TESVTTERDAYAAK
+1873 ESVTTERDAYAAK

-1900 QRQKTNVA
+1900 QRQKANVA
-1908 IRVILGILIVAAV
+1908 IRVILGVLIVAAI
-1921 TIMIITI
+1921 TIMIITV
-1928 VMVVKKTKYDDDI
+1928 VMVVKKTKYDDDDI
-1941 ASEK
+1941 ASDEK

>member
-6 KFILKTIIIT
+6 KFIVRTT
-16 LLILIA
+16 LIMLLVLFT
-22 YLAIAMK
+22 YLAIVMK

-35 LAKTYTA
+35 LAKIYTA
-42 EEATKLSKETA
+42 EEATKLSKDVP
-53 ISVKS
+53 IQVKS
-58 WLAKQKES
+58 WLAKQQQT
-66 GYGILDQY
+66 GYEIFKQY
-74 SHGSLGSSP
+74 SHESLGSNP

-93 PNIYCAA
+93 PNILCAA
-100 KGMPLGYEGTWTHA
+100 KGMPLGYEGTWTHQ

-128 ETANNVSGGSTGL
+128 ETESNVAGGTTGV
-141 SFTKT
+141 SFTRT
-146 QTEYDGSKK
+146 QTVYDGSKK

-160 AKIGEET
+160 AKVGDEII
-167 VYRVKSQKNVVDNTG
+167 YKVKNQKNGVDNIG
-182 DETYVIKASDGKYY
+182 DETYVVKGTDGKYY
-196 VVVLNPSSGGG
+196 VAILNPASGGG

-217 WWLVCTRTEN
+217 WWLVCTRAEN
-227 VYTPTDLSG
+227 VYTPNDLSG
-236 GLASEAR
+236 GLAAEAR

-258 WPKNEDGTFKINYNV
+258 WPKNEDGTFKIDYKV

-280 SDLKVTFDSDT
+280 SDLKVTFDADT
-291 NKYLVGP
+291 NKYMVGP

-308 QQGQRAKVDFAGITK
+308 QQGNRAKVDFAGITK
-323 MTLVGTDGNGN
+323 MTLVGVDGEGK

-341 ESIFVQNKNFE
+341 ESIYVQNKNFE
-352 IVYKDEAAHNKK
+352 IVYKDETAHNKK

-369 DTDETYAFPYDGEEF
+369 DTAETYAFPYDGEEF
-384 YLSIDYLDDVV
+384 YLAIDYLDDVV

-405 YMTAKGSYEV
+405 YMTAKGSYELH
-415 YTGTLTD
+415 TGYVVD
-422 EETGETTTL
+422 EETGETIEQ
-431 QKITNTTGP
+431 QKITNVTGP
-440 NEKIDVDAFSGL
+440 NEKIDVNAFSGL

-488 DQATGTL
+488 DQSTGTL

-501 EAYAADNSVEIVV
+501 ESYAADNSVEIVV
-514 WKVKYQKNNNKLTE
+514 WKVKYEKNNNKLTE
-528 VEREKAIAWGS
+528 VEREKAIAWDA
-539 SGNVIDFINNKVYIK
+539 SGKTIDFINNRVYIDK
-554 DGKYEIPEIQVPSE
+554 GKYEIPEIQVPSE
-568 EGLDTSKYVISYDVE
+568 EGLDTSKYVMSYDVE
-583 FVYDGQTYEATEYL
+583 FVYDGQTYETTEYL

-606 DKLAAFKKTVSETAG
+606 QKLAAFKKTVAETAG

-627 KIKGTSAKVD
+627 KIKGNSAKVD

-664 KSIDTSNGTT
+664 ESIDTSKGTT
-674 EGKATGGV
+674 KGKATGGI

-693 SRENK
+693 DRANK
-698 EASLNYTST
+698 EASLSYTSK
-707 DVGGEYTKKASTLV
+707 DVGDEYTKKASTLV
-721 THDDKGYIYDQY
+721 THDDKGFIYDQY

-752 HVERK
+752 HIEKK
-757 NYDNITIM
+757 NYDNITIL

-813 NSLGLLTG
+813 NSLGLLT
-821 EALDKT
+821 EDSLNKT
-827 IQPEYRKQ
+827 LQKSYREQ
-835 TYSIGLY
+835 TYNIGLY
-842 NSDFKYRSS
+842 NSDFNYRSS
-851 AYDLIEKDK
+851 AYDSIEDN
-860 ITKTLV
+860 ITKTIV
-866 KALKEGTELRLF
+866 KAIKEGSELRLF

-889 EFTDVSINEFN
+889 ELTDVSINEFM

-914 DGKKVTSYISTGDK
+914 DGKKVEAYISTADQ
-928 KDVAR
+928 KDTAR
-933 EEKTVAETPY
+933 EKKTVAETPY
-943 YRKLMASNS
+943 YRKLAANNS

-977 KATGELTFEQ
+977 KATGDLTFEK
-987 LANNGDYKVAKCTG
+987 LPENGGYKVAKCSG
-1001 LSALSKDKKSVD
+1001 LSALAGNKKTVD

-1020 GESFEVYVTYEVDK
+1020 GESFEVYITYEVDK
-1034 EGYDKIQNP
+1034 EGYDKIQNS
-1043 EQTKQTNRDDLLNE
+1043 EQASRDNLLNE
-1057 KSNIAEISRFTSVYT
+1057 KSNISEVSRFTSVYT
-1072 DEAIARHKTT
+1072 EEALARHKTT

-1097 APDNINVAAK
+1097 APDNINLAAK
-1107 DANGKLDSKFFEDD
+1107 DSDGKLDSKFFEDD
-1121 TESAPVLK
+1121 TEAAPVLR
-1129 VTLKNEDNIR
+1129 VTLKNEDNVR

-1153 GEANGIYDTGETVI
+1153 GEANGVYDSGEKVI
-1167 PNVDVQLVEK
+1167 PSVDVQLVEK

-1182 QDLQPGGKLY
+1182 KDLQPGGKLY
-1192 DKKSTDNELADILVN
+1192 GKIIN

-1223 FDNETYTSKAV
+1223 FDNDTYTSKAV
-1234 TNNNGEYEFKDFLS
+1234 TNANGEYEFKDFLS

-1255 EYGNNEG
+1255 EYGNKEE
-1262 TLKYNGQDYKNTSY
+1262 TLQYNGQDYKNTAY
-1276 QVNMKNDS
+1276 QANMTNDP
-1284 AKKNEKGEIY
+1284 AKKNDKGEIY
-1294 SGTVDGTVDGTAS
+1294 SGTVDGTVNGTADS
-1307 SESLSENSARTTLNN
+1307 NILSADNVRSTLNN
-1322 QWQDLSSG
+1322 QWHDLSNG
-1330 TQATALNTARVSDA
+1330 TQATALNNARVSDA

-1352 SVDAYS
+1352 NVDAYS

-1373 DDKDT
+1373 DEKDT
-1378 NLTAEYKQLLNN
+1378 NLTNEYKQLLSN

-1396 DKTAMVANTAK
+1396 DKTSMVANTAK

-1419 YQSNVK
+1419 YQPNVS
-1425 TTEGNKSATTDVH
+1425 TTEGNKSGNEVH
-1438 NYIIP
+1438 YYIIP
-1443 NIDFGLTKRPETRLY
+1443 NIDFGLTRRPETRLY

-1484 EGNIIKSGNTSSDNA
+1484 EGNIIKSGDTTSSDA
-1499 TIRADKITEMKKEL
+1499 TVRADKITEINKSL
-1513 LSAGAQGFKYVA
+1513 LTAGTQGFKYIA
-1525 VEASYLKGLQ
+1525 VEASYLRGLQ
-1535 VKLTYKIN
+1535 VKLTYKID

-1555 KVAEIKDAQTL
+1555 KVSEIKDAQTL
-1566 FNLATNYESGADL
+1566 YNLATNYESGADL

-1604 TNSTAATKN
+1604 TNGTEATKN
-1613 EDLTD
+1613 DDLTNK
-1618 RYKYAYKDENSDV
+1618 YKFAYKDEAGDV

-1681 GNTVADDKLQDNKE
+1681 GNSVADDKLQDDKQ
-1695 RAYIATG
+1695 RAYVATG
-1702 KNNVVVSDNERM
+1702 KNNIVVTDNERM

-1719 VITYYRAQTS
+1719 EITYYRAETK
-1729 NGQPLTDTVDGVI
+1729 NGQPQTDIIDGVI
-1742 KPKVD
+1742 KPIVS
-1747 SKSLKMYST
+1747 SKTLKMYST
-1756 VDDSVVSETRSK
+1756 VDDSIASETRSK
-1768 YNTDITKEL
+1768 YNSNITKEL
-1777 LPESVNADES
+1777 TPESVNADES
-1787 KTTMM
+1787 KATMTI
-1792 VVTTSQGSE
+1792 VTTSQGSE

-1837 AKQRPAYEAGYDKV
+1837 AKQKPAYEAGYDKV

-1866 KTTKLSE
+1866 KTTKLANN
-1873 TESVTTERDAYAAK
+1873 ESVTTERDAYAAK

-1900 QRQKTNVA
+1900 QRQKANVA
-1908 IRVILGILIVAAV
+1908 IRVILGVLIVAAI
-1921 TIMIITI
+1921 TIMIITV
-1928 VMVVKKTKYDDDI
+1928 VMVVKKTKYDDDDI
-1941 ASEK
+1941 ASDEK

>member
-6 KFILKTIIIT
+6 KFILRTT
-16 LLILIA
+16 LIMLLVLFT
-22 YLAIAMK
+22 YLAIVMK

-42 EEATKLSKETA
+42 EEATKLSKDVP
-53 ISVKS
+53 IQVKS
-58 WLAKQKES
+58 WLEKQKQT
-66 GYGILDQY
+66 GYGILEQY

-93 PNIYCAA
+93 PNIFCIA
-100 KGMPLGYEGTWTHA
+100 KGMPLGYEGTWTHQ

-128 ETANNVSGGSTGL
+128 EAGNNIAGSTTGL

-146 QTEYDGSKK
+146 QNLYDGSKK

-160 AKIGEET
+160 AKIGDEI
-167 VYRVKSQKNVVDNTG
+167 VYKVKNKKNGVDNAG
-182 DETYVIKASDGKYY
+182 DETYVIKDNDGKYY

-227 VYTPTDLSG
+227 TYTPNDLSG
-236 GLASEAR
+236 GLAAEAR

-280 SDLKVTFDSDT
+280 SDLKVTFDADT
-291 NKYLVGP
+291 NKYMVGP

-308 QQGQRAKVDFAGITK
+308 QQGNRAKVDFAGITK
-323 MTLVGTDGNGN
+323 MTLVGVDGEGK
-334 EVLDSAG
+334 EVLNSAG
-341 ESIFVQNKNFE
+341 ESIYVQNKNFE

-364 AQEFM
+364 AQEFL
-369 DTDETYAFPYDGEEF
+369 DTAETYSFPYDGEEF
-384 YLSIDYLDDVV
+384 YLAIDYLDDVV

-415 YTGTLTD
+415 YTGYVTD
-422 EETGETTTL
+422 DETGETKTL
-431 QKITNTTGP
+431 QKMSNTTGP
-440 NEKIDVDAFSGL
+440 NEKIDVDAYSGL
-452 DGERAAMP
+452 NGERAAMP

-488 DQATGTL
+488 DQSTGTL

-501 EAYAADNSVEIVV
+501 ESYAADNSVEILV

-528 VEREKAIAWGS
+528 VEREKAIAWDA
-539 SGNVIDFINNKVYIK
+539 SGKTIDFINNRVYIDK
-554 DGKYEIPEIQVPSE
+554 GKYEIPEIQVPSE
-568 EGLDTSKYVISYDVE
+568 EGLDTSKYVMSYDVE
-583 FVYDGQTYEATEYL
+583 FVYDGQTYETTEYL

-606 DKLAAFKKTVSETAG
+606 QKLAAFKKTVAETAG

-627 KIKGTSAKVD
+627 KIKGNSAKVD

-664 KSIDTSNGTT
+664 ESIDTSKGTT
-674 EGKATGGV
+674 KGKATGGV

-693 SRENK
+693 DRANK
-698 EASLNYTST
+698 EASLSYTSK
-707 DVGGEYTKKASTLV
+707 DVGDEYTKKSSTLV
-721 THDDKGYIYDQY
+721 THDDKGFIYDQY

-752 HVERK
+752 HIEKK
-757 NYDNITIM
+757 NYDNITIL

-813 NSLGLLTG
+813 NSLGLLTKDS
-821 EALDKT
+821 LNKT
-827 IQPEYRKQ
+827 LQKSYREQ
-835 TYSIGLY
+835 TYNIGLY
-842 NSDFKYRSS
+842 NSDFNYRSS
-851 AYDLIEKDK
+851 AYDSIEDN
-860 ITKTLV
+860 ITKTIV
-866 KALKEGTELRLF
+866 KAIKEGSELRLF

-889 EFTDVSINEFN
+889 ELTDVSINEFM

-914 DGKKVTSYISTGDK
+914 DGKKVEAYISTAEQ
-928 KDVAR
+928 KDTAR
-933 EEKTVAETPY
+933 EKKTVAETPY
-943 YRKLMASNS
+943 YRKLAANNS

-977 KATGELTFEQ
+977 KATGDLTFEK
-987 LANNGDYKVAKCTG
+987 LPENGGYKVAKCSG
-1001 LSALSKDKKSVD
+1001 LSALAGNKKTVD

-1020 GESFEVYVTYEVDK
+1020 GESFEVYITYEVDK
-1034 EGYDKIQNP
+1034 EGYDKIQNS
-1043 EQTKQTNRDDLLNE
+1043 EQSSRDNLLNE
-1057 KSNIAEISRFTSVYT
+1057 KSNIAEVSRFTSVYT
-1072 DEAIARHKTT
+1072 EEALARHKTT

-1097 APDNINVAAK
+1097 APDNINLAAK
-1107 DANGKLDSKFFEDD
+1107 DSDGKLDSKFFEDD
-1121 TESAPVLK
+1121 TEAAPVLR
-1129 VTLKNEDNIR
+1129 VTLKNEDNVR

-1153 GEANGIYDTGETVI
+1153 GEANGVYDSGEKVI

-1182 QDLQPGGKLY
+1182 KDLQPGGKLY
-1192 DKKSTDNELADILVN
+1192 GKIIN

-1223 FDNETYTSKAV
+1223 FDNDTYTSKAV
-1234 TNNNGEYEFKDFLS
+1234 TNANGEYEFKDFLS

-1255 EYGNNEG
+1255 EYGNKEE
-1262 TLKYNGQDYKNTSY
+1262 TLQYNGQDYKNTAY
-1276 QVNMKNDS
+1276 QANMTNDP
-1284 AKKNEKGEIY
+1284 AKKNDKGEIY
-1294 SGTVDGTVDGTAS
+1294 SGTVDGTVNGTADS
-1307 SESLSENSARTTLNN
+1307 NILSADNVRSTLNN
-1322 QWQDLSSG
+1322 QWHDLSNG
-1330 TQATALNTARVSDA
+1330 TQATALNNARVSDA

-1352 SVDAYS
+1352 NVDAYS

-1373 DDKDT
+1373 DEKDT
-1378 NLTAEYKQLLNN
+1378 NLTNEYKQLLSN

-1396 DKTAMVANTAK
+1396 DKTSMVANTAK

-1419 YQSNVK
+1419 YQPNVS
-1425 TTEGNKSATTDVH
+1425 TTEGNKSGNEVH
-1438 NYIIP
+1438 YYIIP
-1443 NIDFGLTKRPETRLY
+1443 NIDFGLTRRPETRLY

-1484 EGNIIKSGNTSSDNA
+1484 EGNIIKSGDTTSSDA
-1499 TIRADKITEMKKEL
+1499 TVRADKITEINKSL
-1513 LSAGAQGFKYVA
+1513 LTAGTQGFKYIA
-1525 VEASYLKGLQ
+1525 VEASYLRGLQ
-1535 VKLTYKIN
+1535 VKLTYKID

-1555 KVAEIKDAQTL
+1555 KVSEIKDAQTL
-1566 FNLATNYESGADL
+1566 YNLATNYESGADL
-1579 AEGELSPFNTGK
+1579 AEGDLSPFNTGK

-1604 TNSTAATKN
+1604 TNGTEATKN
-1613 EDLTD
+1613 DDLTNK
-1618 RYKYAYKDENSDV
+1618 YKFAYKDEAGDV

-1681 GNTVADDKLQDNKE
+1681 GNSVADDKLQDDKE
-1695 RAYIATG
+1695 RAYVATG
-1702 KNNVVVSDNERM
+1702 KNNIVVSDNERM

-1719 VITYYRAQTS
+1719 EITYYRAETAD
-1729 NGQPLTDTVDGVI
+1729 GQPKTDVTADGVI
-1742 KPKVD
+1742 KPIVS
-1747 SKSLKMYST
+1747 SKTLKMYST
-1756 VDDSVVSETRSK
+1756 VDDSIASETRSK
-1768 YNTDITKEL
+1768 YNSNITKEL
-1777 LPESVNADES
+1777 TPESVNADES
-1787 KTTMM
+1787 KATMTI
-1792 VVTTSQGSE
+1792 VTTSQGSE

-1837 AKQRPAYEAGYDKV
+1837 AKQKPAYEAGYDKV

-1866 KTTKLSE
+1866 KTTKLANN
-1873 TESVTTERDAYAAK
+1873 ESVTTERDAYAAK

-1900 QRQKTNVA
+1900 QRQKANVA
-1908 IRVILGILIVAAV
+1908 IRVILGVLIVAAI
-1921 TIMIITI
+1921 TIMIITV
-1928 VMVVKKTKYDDDI
+1928 VMVVKKTKYDDDDI
-1941 ASEK
+1941 ASDEK

>member
-6 KFILKTIIIT
+6 KFIVRTT
-16 LLILIA
+16 LIMLLVLFT
-22 YLAIAMK
+22 YLAIVMK

-42 EEATKLSKETA
+42 EEATKLSKDVP
-53 ISVKS
+53 IQVKS
-58 WLAKQKES
+58 WLAKQQQT
-66 GYGILDQY
+66 GYEIFKQY
-74 SHGSLGSSP
+74 SHESLGSNP
-83 SITYDNLIND
+83 SITYDNLLND
-93 PNIYCAA
+93 PNIMCAA
-100 KGMPLGYEGTWTHA
+100 KGMPLGYEGTWTHQ

-128 ETANNVSGGSTGL
+128 ETESNVAGGTTGV
-141 SFTKT
+141 SFTRT
-146 QTEYDGSKK
+146 QTVYDGSKK

-160 AKIGEET
+160 AKVGDEII
-167 VYRVKSQKNVVDNTG
+167 YKVKNQKNGVDNIG
-182 DETYVIKASDGKYY
+182 DETYVVKGTDGKYY
-196 VVVLNPSSGGG
+196 VAILNPASGGG

-217 WWLVCTRTEN
+217 WWLVCTRAEN
-227 VYTPTDLSG
+227 VYTPNDLSG
-236 GLASEAR
+236 GLAAEAR

-258 WPKNEDGTFKINYNV
+258 WPKNEDGTFKIDYKV

-280 SDLKVTFDSDT
+280 SDLKVTFDADT
-291 NKYLVGP
+291 NKYMVGP

-308 QQGQRAKVDFAGITK
+308 QQGNRAKVDFAGITK
-323 MTLVGTDGNGN
+323 MTLVGVDGEGK

-341 ESIFVQNKNFE
+341 ESIYVQNKNFE
-352 IVYKDEAAHNKK
+352 IVYKDETAHNKK

-369 DTDETYAFPYDGEEF
+369 DTAETYAFPYDGEEF
-384 YLSIDYLDDVV
+384 YLAIDYLDDVV

-405 YMTAKGSYEV
+405 YMTAKGSYEL
-415 YTGTLTD
+415 YTGYVVD
-422 EETGETTTL
+422 EETGETIEQ
-431 QKITNTTGP
+431 QKITNVTGP
-440 NEKIDVDAFSGL
+440 NEKIDVNAFSGL

-488 DQATGTL
+488 DQSTGTL

-501 EAYAADNSVEIVV
+501 ESYAADNSVEIVV

-528 VEREKAIAWGS
+528 VEREKAIAWDA
-539 SGNVIDFINNKVYIK
+539 SGKTIDFINNRVYIDK
-554 DGKYEIPEIQVPSE
+554 GKYEIPEIQVPSE
-568 EGLDTSKYVISYDVE
+568 EGLDTSKYVMSYDVE
-583 FVYDGQTYEATEYL
+583 FVYDGQTYETTEYL

-606 DKLAAFKKTVSETAG
+606 QKLAAFKKTVAETAG

-627 KIKGTSAKVD
+627 KIKGNSAKVD

-664 KSIDTSNGTT
+664 ESIDTSKGTT
-674 EGKATGGV
+674 KGKATGGV

-693 SRENK
+693 DRANK
-698 EASLNYTST
+698 EASLSYTSK
-707 DVGGEYTKKASTLV
+707 DVGDEYTKKASTLV
-721 THDDKGYIYDQY
+721 THDDKGFIYDQY

-752 HVERK
+752 HIEKK
-757 NYDNITIM
+757 NYDNITIL

-813 NSLGLLTG
+813 NSLGLLTKDS
-821 EALDKT
+821 LNKT
-827 IQPEYRKQ
+827 LQKSYREQ
-835 TYSIGLY
+835 TYNIGLY
-842 NSDFKYRSS
+842 NSDFNYRSS
-851 AYDLIEKDK
+851 AYDSIEDN
-860 ITKTLV
+860 ITKTIV
-866 KALKEGTELRLF
+866 KAIKEGSELRLF

-889 EFTDVSINEFN
+889 ELTDVSINEFM

-914 DGKKVTSYISTGDK
+914 DGKKVEAYISTADQ
-928 KDVAR
+928 KDTAR
-933 EEKTVAETPY
+933 EKKTVAETPY
-943 YRKLMASNS
+943 YRKLAANNS

-977 KATGELTFEQ
+977 KATGDLTFEK
-987 LANNGDYKVAKCTG
+987 LPENGGYKVAKCSG
-1001 LSALSKDKKSVD
+1001 LSALAGNKKTVD

-1020 GESFEVYVTYEVDK
+1020 GESFEVYITYEVDK
-1034 EGYDKIQNP
+1034 EGYDKIQNS
-1043 EQTKQTNRDDLLNE
+1043 EQASRDNLLNE
-1057 KSNIAEISRFTSVYT
+1057 KSNIAEVSRFTSVYT
-1072 DEAIARHKTT
+1072 EEALARHKTT

-1097 APDNINVAAK
+1097 APDNINLAAK
-1107 DANGKLDSKFFEDD
+1107 DSDGKLDSKFFEDD
-1121 TESAPVLK
+1121 TEAAPVLR
-1129 VTLKNEDNIR
+1129 VTLKNEDNVR

-1153 GEANGIYDTGETVI
+1153 GEANGVYDSGEKVI

-1182 QDLQPGGKLY
+1182 KDLQPGGKLY
-1192 DKKSTDNELADILVN
+1192 GKIIN

-1223 FDNETYTSKAV
+1223 FDNDTYTSKAV
-1234 TNNNGEYEFKDFLS
+1234 TNANGEYEFKDFLS

-1255 EYGNNEG
+1255 EYGNKED
-1262 TLKYNGQDYKNTSY
+1262 TLQYNGQDYKNTAY
-1276 QVNMKNDS
+1276 QANMTNDP
-1284 AKKNEKGEIY
+1284 AKKNNKGEIY
-1294 SGTVDGTVDGTAS
+1294 SGTVDGTVNGTADS
-1307 SESLSENSARTTLNN
+1307 GVLSADNVRSTLNN
-1322 QWQDLSSG
+1322 QWQDLSNG
-1330 TQATALNTARVSDA
+1330 TQATALNNARVSDA

-1352 SVDAYS
+1352 NVDAYS

-1373 DDKDT
+1373 DEKDT
-1378 NLTAEYKQLLNN
+1378 NLTNEYKQLLQSDD
-1390 NKAELM
+1390 NKKELM
-1396 DKTAMVANTAK
+1396 DKTSMVANTAK

-1419 YQSNVK
+1419 YQPNVS
-1425 TTEGNKSATTDVH
+1425 TTEGSKDMNAKDIH

-1443 NIDFGLTKRPETRLY
+1443 NIDFGLTRRPETRLY

-1484 EGNIIKSGNTSSDNA
+1484 EGNIIKSGDTTSSDA
-1499 TIRADKITEMKKEL
+1499 TVRADKITEINKSL
-1513 LSAGAQGFKYVA
+1513 LTAGTQGFKYIA
-1525 VEASYLKGLQ
+1525 VEASYLRGLQ
-1535 VKLTYKIN
+1535 VKLTYKID

-1555 KVAEIKDAQTL
+1555 KVSEIKDAQTL
-1566 FNLATNYESGADL
+1566 YNLATNYESGADL

-1604 TNSTAATKN
+1604 TNGTEATKN
-1613 EDLTD
+1613 DDLTNK
-1618 RYKYAYKDENSDV
+1618 YKFAYKDEAGDV

-1681 GNTVADDKLQDNKE
+1681 GNSVADDKLQDDKQ
-1695 RAYIATG
+1695 RAYVATG
-1702 KNNVVVSDNERM
+1702 KNNIVVTDNERM
-1714 SVDER
+1714 SADER
-1719 VITYYRAQTS
+1719 DITYNRAETK
-1729 NGQPLTDTVDGVI
+1729 NGQPQTDIIDGVI
-1742 KPKVD
+1742 KPIVS
-1747 SKSLKMYST
+1747 SKTLKMYST
-1756 VDDSVVSETRSK
+1756 VDDSIASETRSK
-1768 YNTDITKEL
+1768 YNSNITKEL
-1777 LPESVNADES
+1777 TPESVNADES
-1787 KTTMM
+1787 KATMTI
-1792 VVTTSQGSE
+1792 VTTSQGSE

-1837 AKQRPAYEAGYDKV
+1837 AKQKPAYEAGYDKV

-1866 KTTKLSE
+1866 KTTKLANN
-1873 TESVTTERDAYAAK
+1873 ESVTTERDAYAAK

-1900 QRQKTNVA
+1900 QRQKANVT
-1908 IRVILGILIVAAV
+1908 IRVILGVLIVAAI
-1921 TIMIITI
+1921 TIMIITV
-1928 VMVVKKTKYDDDI
+1928 VMVVKKTKYDDDDI
-1941 ASEK
+1941 ASDEK

>member
-6 KFILKTIIIT
+6 KFILRTT
-16 LLILIA
+16 LIMLLVLFT
-22 YLAIAMK
+22 YLAIVMK

-42 EEATKLSKETA
+42 EEATKLSKDVP
-53 ISVKS
+53 IQVKS
-58 WLAKQKES
+58 WLEKQKQT
-66 GYGILDQY
+66 GYEIFKQY
-74 SHGSLGSSP
+74 SHESLGSNP
-83 SITYDNLIND
+83 SITYDNLLND
-93 PNIYCAA
+93 PNIMCAA
-100 KGMPLGYEGTWTHA
+100 KGMPLGYEGTWTHQ

-128 ETANNVSGGSTGL
+128 ETESNVAGGTTGV
-141 SFTKT
+141 SFTRT
-146 QTEYDGSKK
+146 QTVYDGSKK

-160 AKIGEET
+160 AKVGDEII
-167 VYRVKSQKNVVDNTG
+167 YKVKNQKNGVDNIG
-182 DETYVIKASDGKYY
+182 DETYVVKGTDGKYY
-196 VVVLNPSSGGG
+196 VAILNPASGGG

-217 WWLVCTRTEN
+217 WWLVCTRAEN
-227 VYTPTDLSG
+227 VYTPNDLSG
-236 GLASEAR
+236 GLAAEAR

-258 WPKNEDGTFKINYNV
+258 WPKNEDGTFKIDYKV

-280 SDLKVTFDSDT
+280 SDLKVTFDADT
-291 NKYLVGP
+291 NKYMVGP

-308 QQGQRAKVDFAGITK
+308 QQGNRAKVDFAGITK
-323 MTLVGTDGNGN
+323 MTLVGVDGEGK

-341 ESIFVQNKNFE
+341 ESIYVQNKNFE
-352 IVYKDEAAHNKK
+352 IVYKDETAHNKK

-369 DTDETYAFPYDGEEF
+369 DTAETYAFPYDGEEF
-384 YLSIDYLDDVV
+384 YLAIDYLDDVV

-405 YMTAKGSYEV
+405 YMTAKGSYEL
-415 YTGTLTD
+415 YTGYVVD
-422 EETGETTTL
+422 EETGETIEQ
-431 QKITNTTGP
+431 QKITNVTGP
-440 NEKIDVDAFSGL
+440 NEKIDVNAFSGL
-452 DGERAAMP
+452 DGERSAMP

-488 DQATGTL
+488 DQSTGTL

-501 EAYAADNSVEIVV
+501 ESYAADNSVEIVV

-528 VEREKAIAWGS
+528 VEREKAIAWDA
-539 SGNVIDFINNKVYIK
+539 SGKTIDFINNRVYIDK
-554 DGKYEIPEIQVPSE
+554 GKYEIPEIQVPSE
-568 EGLDTSKYVISYDVE
+568 EGLDTSKYVMSYDVE

-606 DKLAAFKKTVSETAG
+606 QKLAAFKKTVAETAG

-627 KIKGTSAKVD
+627 KIKGNSAKVD

-664 KSIDTSNGTT
+664 ESIDTSKGTT
-674 EGKATGGV
+674 KGKATGGI

-693 SRENK
+693 DRGNK
-698 EASLNYTST
+698 EASLSYTSK
-707 DVGGEYTKKASTLV
+707 DVGDEYTKKASILV
-721 THDDKGYIYDQY
+721 THDDKGFIYDQY

-752 HVERK
+752 HIEKK
-757 NYDNITIM
+757 NYDNITIL

-813 NSLGLLTG
+813 NSLGLLTKDS
-821 EALDKT
+821 LNKT
-827 IQPEYRKQ
+827 LQKSYREQ
-835 TYSIGLY
+835 TYNIGLY
-842 NSDFKYRSS
+842 NSDFNYRSS
-851 AYDLIEKDK
+851 AYDSIEDN
-860 ITKTLV
+860 ITKTIV
-866 KALKEGTELRLF
+866 KAIKEGSELRLF

-889 EFTDVSINEFN
+889 ELTDVSINEFM

-914 DGKKVTSYISTGDK
+914 DGKKVEAYISTAEQ
-928 KDVAR
+928 KDTAR
-933 EEKTVAETPY
+933 EKKTVAETPY
-943 YRKLMASNS
+943 YRKLAANNS

-977 KATGELTFEQ
+977 KATGDLTFEK
-987 LANNGDYKVAKCTG
+987 LPENGGYKVAKCSG
-1001 LSALSKDKKSVD
+1001 LSALAGNKKTVD

-1020 GESFEVYVTYEVDK
+1020 GESFEVYITYEVDK
-1034 EGYDKIQNP
+1034 EGYDKIQNS
-1043 EQTKQTNRDDLLNE
+1043 EQASRDNLLNE
-1057 KSNIAEISRFTSVYT
+1057 KSNIAEVSRFTSVYT
-1072 DEAIARHKTT
+1072 EEALARHKTT

-1097 APDNINVAAK
+1097 APDNINLAAK
-1107 DANGKLDSKFFEDD
+1107 DSNGKLDSKFFEDD
-1121 TESAPVLK
+1121 TEAAPVLR
-1129 VTLKNEDNIR
+1129 VTLKNEDNVR
-1139 KLNGVVWEDGRDDN
+1139 KLNGVAWEDKRDDYN
-1153 GEANGIYDTGETVI
+1153 EANGIKDDNEKGI
-1167 PNVDVQLVEK
+1167 PNIDVQLVEK

-1182 QDLQPGGKLY
+1182 KDLQPGGKLY
-1192 DKKSTDNELADILVN
+1192 GKIIN

-1223 FDNETYTSKAV
+1223 FDNDTYTSKAV
-1234 TNNNGEYEFKDFLS
+1234 TNANGEYEFKDFLS
-1248 GNYVVRF
+1248 GSYVVRF
-1255 EYGNNEG
+1255 EYGNKEE
-1262 TLKYNGQDYKNTSY
+1262 TLQYNGQDYKNTAY
-1276 QVNMKNDS
+1276 QANMTNDP
-1284 AKKNEKGEIY
+1284 AKKNDKGEIY
-1294 SGTVDGTVDGTAS
+1294 SGTVDGTVNGTADS
-1307 SESLSENSARTTLNN
+1307 NILSADNVRSTLNN
-1322 QWQDLSSG
+1322 QWHDLSNG
-1330 TQATALNTARVSDA
+1330 TQATALNNARVSDA

-1352 SVDAYS
+1352 NVDAYS

-1373 DDKDT
+1373 DEKDT
-1378 NLTAEYKQLLNN
+1378 NLTNEYKQLLSN

-1396 DKTAMVANTAK
+1396 DKTSMVANTAK

-1419 YQSNVK
+1419 YQPNVS
-1425 TTEGNKSATTDVH
+1425 TTEGNKSGNEVH
-1438 NYIIP
+1438 YYIIP
-1443 NIDFGLTKRPETRLY
+1443 NIDFGLTRRPETRLY

-1484 EGNIIKSGNTSSDNA
+1484 EGNIIKSGDTTSSDA
-1499 TIRADKITEMKKEL
+1499 TVRADKITEINKSL
-1513 LSAGAQGFKYVA
+1513 LTAGTQGFKYIA
-1525 VEASYLKGLQ
+1525 VEASYLRGLQ
-1535 VKLTYKIN
+1535 VKLTYKID

-1555 KVAEIKDAQTL
+1555 KVSEIKDAQTL
-1566 FNLATNYESGADL
+1566 YNLATNYESGADL

-1604 TNSTAATKN
+1604 TNGTEATKN
-1613 EDLTD
+1613 DDLTNK
-1618 RYKYAYKDENSDV
+1618 YKFAYKDEVGDV

-1681 GNTVADDKLQDNKE
+1681 GNSVADDKLQDDKQ
-1695 RAYIATG
+1695 RAYVATG
-1702 KNNVVVSDNERM
+1702 KNNIVVTDNERM
-1714 SVDER
+1714 SADER
-1719 VITYYRAQTS
+1719 DITYNRAETK
-1729 NGQPLTDTVDGVI
+1729 NGQPQTDIIDGVI
-1742 KPKVD
+1742 KPIVS
-1747 SKSLKMYST
+1747 SKTLKMYST
-1756 VDDSVVSETRSK
+1756 VDDNIASETRSK
-1768 YNTDITKEL
+1768 YNSNITKEL
-1777 LPESVNADES
+1777 TPEAVNADES
-1787 KTTMM
+1787 KATMTI
-1792 VVTTSQGSE
+1792 VTTSQGSE

-1837 AKQRPAYEAGYDKV
+1837 AKQKPAYEAGYDKV

-1866 KTTKLSE
+1866 KTTKLANN
-1873 TESVTTERDAYAAK
+1873 ESVTTERDAYAAK

-1900 QRQKTNVA
+1900 QRQKANVA
-1908 IRVILGILIVAAV
+1908 IRVILGVLIVAAI
-1921 TIMIITI
+1921 TIMIITV
-1928 VMVVKKTKYDDDI
+1928 VMVVKKTKYDDDDI
-1941 ASEK
+1941 ASDEK

>member
-6 KFILKTIIIT
+6 KFIVRTT
-16 LLILIA
+16 LIMLLVLFT
-22 YLAIAMK
+22 YLAIVMK

-42 EEATKLSKETA
+42 EEATKLSKDVP
-53 ISVKS
+53 IQVKS
-58 WLAKQKES
+58 WLAKQQQT
-66 GYGILDQY
+66 GYEIFKQY
-74 SHGSLGSSP
+74 SHESLGSNP
-83 SITYDNLIND
+83 SITYDNLLND
-93 PNIYCAA
+93 PNIMCAA
-100 KGMPLGYEGTWTHA
+100 KGMPLGYEGTWTHQ

-128 ETANNVSGGSTGL
+128 ETESNVAGGTTGV
-141 SFTKT
+141 SFTRT
-146 QTEYDGSKK
+146 QTVYDGSKK

-160 AKIGEET
+160 AKVGDEII
-167 VYRVKSQKNVVDNTG
+167 YKVKNQKNGVDNIG
-182 DETYVIKASDGKYY
+182 DETYVVKGTDGKYY
-196 VVVLNPSSGGG
+196 VAILNPASGGG

-217 WWLVCTRTEN
+217 WWLVCTRAEN
-227 VYTPTDLSG
+227 VYTPNDLSG
-236 GLASEAR
+236 GLAAEAR

-258 WPKNEDGTFKINYNV
+258 WPKNEDGTFKIDYKV

-280 SDLKVTFDSDT
+280 SDLKVTFDADT
-291 NKYLVGP
+291 NKYMVGP

-308 QQGQRAKVDFAGITK
+308 QQGNRAKVDFAGITK
-323 MTLVGTDGNGN
+323 MTLVGVDGEGK

-341 ESIFVQNKNFE
+341 ESIYVQNKNFE
-352 IVYKDEAAHNKK
+352 IVYKDETAHNKK

-369 DTDETYAFPYDGEEF
+369 DTAETYAFPYDGEEF
-384 YLSIDYLDDVV
+384 YLAIDYLDDVV

-405 YMTAKGSYEV
+405 YMTAKGSYEL
-415 YTGTLTD
+415 YTGYVVD
-422 EETGETTTL
+422 EETGETIEQ
-431 QKITNTTGP
+431 QKITNVTGP
-440 NEKIDVDAFSGL
+440 NEKIDVNAFSGL
-452 DGERAAMP
+452 DGERSAMP

-488 DQATGTL
+488 DQSTGTL

-501 EAYAADNSVEIVV
+501 ESYAADNSVEIVV

-528 VEREKAIAWGS
+528 VEREKAIAWDA
-539 SGNVIDFINNKVYIK
+539 SGKTIDFINNRVYIDK
-554 DGKYEIPEIQVPSE
+554 GKYEIPEIQVPSE
-568 EGLDTSKYVISYDVE
+568 EGLDTSKYVMSYDVE
-583 FVYDGQTYEATEYL
+583 FVYDGQTYETTEYL

-606 DKLAAFKKTVSETAG
+606 QKLAAFKKTVAETAG

-627 KIKGTSAKVD
+627 KIKGNSAKVD

-664 KSIDTSNGTT
+664 ESIDTSKGTT
-674 EGKATGGV
+674 KGKATGGV

-693 SRENK
+693 DRANK
-698 EASLNYTST
+698 EASLSYTSK
-707 DVGGEYTKKASTLV
+707 DVGDEYTKKASTLV
-721 THDDKGYIYDQY
+721 THDDKGFIYDQY

-752 HVERK
+752 HIEKK
-757 NYDNITIM
+757 NYDNITIL

-813 NSLGLLTG
+813 NSLGLLTKDS
-821 EALDKT
+821 LNKT
-827 IQPEYRKQ
+827 LQKSYREQ
-835 TYSIGLY
+835 TYNIGLY
-842 NSDFKYRSS
+842 NSDFNYRSS
-851 AYDLIEKDK
+851 AYDSIEDN
-860 ITKTLV
+860 ITKTIV
-866 KALKEGTELRLF
+866 KAIKEGSELRLF

-889 EFTDVSINEFN
+889 ELTDVSINEFM

-914 DGKKVTSYISTGDK
+914 DGKKVEAYISTADQ
-928 KDVAR
+928 KDTAR
-933 EEKTVAETPY
+933 EKKTVAETPY
-943 YRKLMASNS
+943 YRKLAANNS

-977 KATGELTFEQ
+977 KATGDLTFEK
-987 LANNGDYKVAKCTG
+987 LPENGGYKVAKCSG
-1001 LSALSKDKKSVD
+1001 LSALAGNKKTVD

-1020 GESFEVYVTYEVDK
+1020 GESFEVYITYEVDK
-1034 EGYDKIQNP
+1034 EGYDKIQNS
-1043 EQTKQTNRDDLLNE
+1043 EQASRDNLLNE
-1057 KSNIAEISRFTSVYT
+1057 KSNIAEVSRFTSVYT
-1072 DEAIARHKTT
+1072 EEALARHKTT

-1097 APDNINVAAK
+1097 APDNINLAAK
-1107 DANGKLDSKFFEDD
+1107 DSNGKLDSKFFEDD
-1121 TESAPVLK
+1121 TEAAPVLR
-1129 VTLKNEDNIR
+1129 VTLKNEDNVR

-1153 GEANGIYDTGETVI
+1153 GEANGVYDSGEKVI

-1182 QDLQPGGKLY
+1182 KDLQPGGKLY
-1192 DKKSTDNELADILVN
+1192 GKIIN

-1223 FDNETYTSKAV
+1223 FDNDTYTSKAV
-1234 TNNNGEYEFKDFLS
+1234 TNANGEYEFKDFLS

-1255 EYGNNEG
+1255 EYGNKEE
-1262 TLKYNGQDYKNTSY
+1262 TLQYNGQDYKNTAY
-1276 QVNMKNDS
+1276 QANMTNDP
-1284 AKKNEKGEIY
+1284 AKKNDKGEIY
-1294 SGTVDGTVDGTAS
+1294 SGTVDGTVNGTADS
-1307 SESLSENSARTTLNN
+1307 NILSADNVRSTLNN
-1322 QWQDLSSG
+1322 QWHDLSNG
-1330 TQATALNTARVSDA
+1330 TQATALNNARVSDA

-1352 SVDAYS
+1352 NVDAYS

-1373 DDKDT
+1373 DEKDT
-1378 NLTAEYKQLLNN
+1378 NLTNEYKQLLQSDD
-1390 NKAELM
+1390 NKKELM
-1396 DKTAMVANTAK
+1396 DKTSMVANTAK

-1419 YQSNVK
+1419 YQPNVS
-1425 TTEGNKSATTDVH
+1425 TTEGNKSGNEVH
-1438 NYIIP
+1438 YYIIP
-1443 NIDFGLTKRPETRLY
+1443 NIDFGLTRRPETRLY

-1484 EGNIIKSGNTSSDNA
+1484 EGNIIKSGDTTSSDA
-1499 TIRADKITEMKKEL
+1499 TVRADKITEINKSL
-1513 LSAGAQGFKYVA
+1513 LTAGTQGFKYIA
-1525 VEASYLKGLQ
+1525 VEASYLRGLQ
-1535 VKLTYKIN
+1535 VKLTYKID

-1555 KVAEIKDAQTL
+1555 KVSEIKDAQTL
-1566 FNLATNYESGADL
+1566 YNLATNYESGADL

-1604 TNSTAATKN
+1604 TNGTEATKN
-1613 EDLTD
+1613 DDLTNK
-1618 RYKYAYKDENSDV
+1618 YKFAYKDEAGDV

-1681 GNTVADDKLQDNKE
+1681 GNSVADDKLQDDKQ
-1695 RAYIATG
+1695 RAYVATG
-1702 KNNVVVSDNERM
+1702 KNNIVVTDNERM
-1714 SVDER
+1714 SADER
-1719 VITYYRAQTS
+1719 DITYNRAETK
-1729 NGQPLTDTVDGVI
+1729 NGQPQTDIIDGVI
-1742 KPKVD
+1742 KPIVS
-1747 SKSLKMYST
+1747 SKTLKMYST
-1756 VDDSVVSETRSK
+1756 VDDSIASETRSK
-1768 YNTDITKEL
+1768 YNSNITKEL
-1777 LPESVNADES
+1777 TPESVNADES
-1787 KTTMM
+1787 KATMTI
-1792 VVTTSQGSE
+1792 VTTSQGSE

-1837 AKQRPAYEAGYDKV
+1837 AKQKPAYEAGYDKV

-1866 KTTKLSE
+1866 KTTKLANN
-1873 TESVTTERDAYAAK
+1873 ESVTTERDAYAAK

-1900 QRQKTNVA
+1900 QRQKANVA
-1908 IRVILGILIVAAV
+1908 IRVILGVLIVAAI
-1921 TIMIITI
+1921 TIMIITV
-1928 VMVVKKTKYDDDI
+1928 VMVVKKTKYDDDDI
-1941 ASEK
+1941 ASDEK

>member
-6 KFILKTIIIT
+6 KFIVRTT
-16 LLILIA
+16 LIMLLVLFT
-22 YLAIAMK
+22 YLAIVMK

-42 EEATKLSKETA
+42 EEATKLSKDVP
-53 ISVKS
+53 IQVKS
-58 WLAKQKES
+58 WLAKQQQT
-66 GYGILDQY
+66 GYEIFKQY
-74 SHGSLGSSP
+74 SHESLGSNP
-83 SITYDNLIND
+83 SITYDDLIND
-93 PNIYCAA
+93 PNILCAA
-100 KGMPLGYEGTWTHA
+100 KGMPLGYEGTWTHQ

-128 ETANNVSGGSTGL
+128 ETESNVAGGTTGV
-141 SFTKT
+141 SFTRT
-146 QTEYDGSKK
+146 QTVYDGSKK

-160 AKIGEET
+160 AKAGDEII
-167 VYRVKSQKNVVDNTG
+167 YKVKNQKNGVDNIG
-182 DETYVIKASDGKYY
+182 DETYVVKGTDGKYY
-196 VVVLNPSSGGG
+196 VAILNPASGGG

-217 WWLVCTRTEN
+217 WWLVCTRAEN
-227 VYTPTDLSG
+227 VYTPNDLSG
-236 GLASEAR
+236 GLAAEAR

-258 WPKNEDGTFKINYNV
+258 WPKNEDGTFKIDYKV

-280 SDLKVTFDSDT
+280 SDLKVTFDADT
-291 NKYLVGP
+291 NKYMVGP

-308 QQGQRAKVDFAGITK
+308 QQGNRAKVDFAGITK
-323 MTLVGTDGNGN
+323 MTLVGVDGEGK

-341 ESIFVQNKNFE
+341 ESIYVQNKNFE
-352 IVYKDEAAHNKK
+352 IVYKDETAHNKK

-369 DTDETYAFPYDGEEF
+369 DTAETYAFPYDGEEF
-384 YLSIDYLDDVV
+384 YLAIDYLDDVV

-405 YMTAKGSYEV
+405 YMTAKGSYEL
-415 YTGTLTD
+415 YTGYVVD
-422 EETGETTTL
+422 EETGETIEQ
-431 QKITNTTGP
+431 QKITNVTGP
-440 NEKIDVDAFSGL
+440 NEKIDVNAFSGL

-488 DQATGTL
+488 DQSTGTL

-501 EAYAADNSVEIVV
+501 ESYAADNSVEIVV
-514 WKVKYQKNNNKLTE
+514 WKVKYEKNNNKLTE
-528 VEREKAIAWGS
+528 VEREKAIAWDA
-539 SGNVIDFINNKVYIK
+539 SGKTIDFINNRVYIDK
-554 DGKYEIPEIQVPSE
+554 GKYEIPEIQVPSE
-568 EGLDTSKYVISYDVE
+568 EGLDTSKYVMSYDVE
-583 FVYDGQTYEATEYL
+583 FVYDGQTYETTEYL

-606 DKLAAFKKTVSETAG
+606 QKLAAFKKTVAETAG

-627 KIKGTSAKVD
+627 KIKGNSAKVD

-664 KSIDTSNGTT
+664 ESIDTSKGTT
-674 EGKATGGV
+674 KGKATGGI

-693 SRENK
+693 DRANK
-698 EASLNYTST
+698 EASLSYTSK
-707 DVGGEYTKKASTLV
+707 DVGDEYTKKASTLV
-721 THDDKGYIYDQY
+721 THDDKGFIYDQY

-752 HVERK
+752 HIEKK
-757 NYDNITIM
+757 NYDNITIL

-813 NSLGLLTG
+813 NSLGLLT
-821 EALDKT
+821 EDSLNKT
-827 IQPEYRKQ
+827 LQKSYREQ
-835 TYSIGLY
+835 TYNIGLY
-842 NSDFKYRSS
+842 NSDFNYRSS
-851 AYDLIEKDK
+851 AYDSIEDN
-860 ITKTLV
+860 ITKTIV
-866 KALKEGTELRLF
+866 KAIKEGSELRLF

-889 EFTDVSINEFN
+889 ELTDVSINEFM

-914 DGKKVTSYISTGDK
+914 DGKKVEAYISTADQ
-928 KDVAR
+928 KDTAR
-933 EEKTVAETPY
+933 EKKTVAETPY
-943 YRKLMASNS
+943 YRKLAANNS

-977 KATGELTFEQ
+977 KATGDLTFEK
-987 LANNGDYKVAKCTG
+987 LPENGGYKVAKCSG
-1001 LSALSKDKKSVD
+1001 LSALAGNKKTVD

-1020 GESFEVYVTYEVDK
+1020 GESFEVYITYEVDK
-1034 EGYDKIQNP
+1034 EGYDKIQNS
-1043 EQTKQTNRDDLLNE
+1043 EQASRDNLLNE
-1057 KSNIAEISRFTSVYT
+1057 KSNIAEVSRFTSVYT
-1072 DEAIARHKTT
+1072 EEALTRHKTT

-1097 APDNINVAAK
+1097 APDNINLAAK
-1107 DANGKLDSKFFEDD
+1107 DSDGKLDSKFFEDD
-1121 TESAPVLK
+1121 TEAAPVLR
-1129 VTLKNEDNIR
+1129 VTLKNEDNVR

-1153 GEANGIYDTGETVI
+1153 GEANGVYDSGEKVI

-1182 QDLQPGGKLY
+1182 KDLQPDGKLY
-1192 DKKSTDNELADILVN
+1192 GKIIN

-1223 FDNETYTSKAV
+1223 FDNDTYTSKAV
-1234 TNNNGEYEFKDFLS
+1234 TNANGEYEFKDFLS

-1255 EYGNNEG
+1255 EYGNKEE
-1262 TLKYNGQDYKNTSY
+1262 TLQYNGQDYKNTAY
-1276 QVNMKNDS
+1276 QANMTNDP
-1284 AKKNEKGEIY
+1284 AKKNDKGEIY
-1294 SGTVDGTVDGTAS
+1294 SGTVDGTVNGTADS
-1307 SESLSENSARTTLNN
+1307 NILSADNVRSTLNN
-1322 QWQDLSSG
+1322 QWHDLSNG
-1330 TQATALNTARVSDA
+1330 TQATALNNARVSDA

-1352 SVDAYS
+1352 NVDAYS

-1373 DDKDT
+1373 DEKDT
-1378 NLTAEYKQLLNN
+1378 NLTNEYKQLLSN

-1396 DKTAMVANTAK
+1396 DKTSMVANTAK

-1419 YQSNVK
+1419 YQPNVS
-1425 TTEGNKSATTDVH
+1425 TTEGNKSGNEVH
-1438 NYIIP
+1438 YYIIP
-1443 NIDFGLTKRPETRLY
+1443 NIDFGLTRRPETRLY

-1484 EGNIIKSGNTSSDNA
+1484 EGNIIKSGDTTSSDA
-1499 TIRADKITEMKKEL
+1499 TVRADKITEINKSL
-1513 LSAGAQGFKYVA
+1513 LTAGTQGFKYIA
-1525 VEASYLKGLQ
+1525 VEASYLRGLQ
-1535 VKLTYKIN
+1535 VKLTYKID

-1555 KVAEIKDAQTL
+1555 KISEIKDAQTL
-1566 FNLATNYESGADL
+1566 YNLATNYESGADL

-1604 TNSTAATKN
+1604 TNGTEATKN
-1613 EDLTD
+1613 DDLTNK
-1618 RYKYAYKDENSDV
+1618 YKFAYKDEAGDV

-1681 GNTVADDKLQDNKE
+1681 GNSVADDKLQDDKQ
-1695 RAYIATG
+1695 RAYVATG
-1702 KNNVVVSDNERM
+1702 KNNIVVTDNERM

-1719 VITYYRAQTS
+1719 EITYNRAETK
-1729 NGQPLTDTVDGVI
+1729 NGQPQTDIIDGVI
-1742 KPKVD
+1742 KPIVS
-1747 SKSLKMYST
+1747 SKTLKMYST
-1756 VDDSVVSETRSK
+1756 VDDSIASETRSK
-1768 YNTDITKEL
+1768 YNSNITKEL
-1777 LPESVNADES
+1777 TPESVNADES
-1787 KTTMM
+1787 KATMTI
-1792 VVTTSQGSE
+1792 VTTSQGSE

-1837 AKQRPAYEAGYDKV
+1837 AKQKPAYEAGYDKV

-1866 KTTKLSE
+1866 KTTKLANN
-1873 TESVTTERDAYAAK
+1873 ESVTTERDAYAAK

-1900 QRQKTNVA
+1900 QRQKANVA
-1908 IRVILGILIVAAV
+1908 IRVILGVLIVAAI
-1921 TIMIITI
+1921 TIMIITV
-1928 VMVVKKTKYDDDI
+1928 VMVVKKTKYDDDDI
-1941 ASEK
+1941 ASDEK

>member
-6 KFILKTIIIT
+6 KFIVRTT
-16 LLILIA
+16 LIMLLVLFT
-22 YLAIAMK
+22 YLAIVMK

-42 EEATKLSKETA
+42 EEATKLSKDVP
-53 ISVKS
+53 IQVKS
-58 WLAKQKES
+58 WLAKQQQT
-66 GYGILDQY
+66 GYEIFKQY
-74 SHGSLGSSP
+74 SHESLGSNP
-83 SITYDNLIND
+83 SITYDNLLND
-93 PNIYCAA
+93 PNIMCAA
-100 KGMPLGYEGTWTHA
+100 KGMPLGYEGTWTHQ

-128 ETANNVSGGSTGL
+128 ETESNVAGGTTGV
-141 SFTKT
+141 SFTRT
-146 QTEYDGSKK
+146 QTVYDGSKK

-160 AKIGEET
+160 AKVGDEII
-167 VYRVKSQKNVVDNTG
+167 YKVKNQKNGVDNIG
-182 DETYVIKASDGKYY
+182 DETYVVKGTDGKYY
-196 VVVLNPSSGGG
+196 VAILNPASGGG

-217 WWLVCTRTEN
+217 WWLVCTRAEN
-227 VYTPTDLSG
+227 VYTPNDLSG
-236 GLASEAR
+236 GLAAEAR

-258 WPKNEDGTFKINYNV
+258 WPKNEDGTFKIDYKV

-280 SDLKVTFDSDT
+280 SDLKVTFDADT
-291 NKYLVGP
+291 NKYMVGP

-308 QQGQRAKVDFAGITK
+308 QQGNRAKVDFAGITK
-323 MTLVGTDGNGN
+323 MTLVGVDGEGK

-341 ESIFVQNKNFE
+341 ESIYVQNKNFE
-352 IVYKDEAAHNKK
+352 IVYKDETAHNKK

-369 DTDETYAFPYDGEEF
+369 DTAETYAFPYDGEEF
-384 YLSIDYLDDVV
+384 YLAIDYLDDVV

-405 YMTAKGSYEV
+405 YMTAKGSYEL
-415 YTGTLTD
+415 YTGYVVD
-422 EETGETTTL
+422 EETGETIEQ
-431 QKITNTTGP
+431 QKITNVTGP
-440 NEKIDVDAFSGL
+440 NEKIDVNAFSGL
-452 DGERAAMP
+452 DGERSAMP

-488 DQATGTL
+488 DQSTGTL

-501 EAYAADNSVEIVV
+501 ESYAADNSVEIVV

-528 VEREKAIAWGS
+528 VEREKAIAWDA
-539 SGNVIDFINNKVYIK
+539 SGKTIDFINNRVYIDK
-554 DGKYEIPEIQVPSE
+554 GKYEIPEIQVPSE
-568 EGLDTSKYVISYDVE
+568 EGLDTSKYVMSYDVE
-583 FVYDGQTYEATEYL
+583 FVYDGQTYETTEYL

-606 DKLAAFKKTVSETAG
+606 QKLAAFKKTVAETAG

-627 KIKGTSAKVD
+627 KIKGNSAKVD

-664 KSIDTSNGTT
+664 ESIDISKGTT
-674 EGKATGGV
+674 KGKATGGV

-693 SRENK
+693 DRGNK
-698 EASLNYTST
+698 EASLSYTSK
-707 DVGGEYTKKASTLV
+707 DVGSEYTKKASTLV
-721 THDDKGYIYDQY
+721 THDDKGFIYDQY

-752 HVERK
+752 HIEKK
-757 NYDNITIM
+757 NYDNITIL

-813 NSLGLLTG
+813 NSLGLLTKDS
-821 EALDKT
+821 LNKT
-827 IQPEYRKQ
+827 LQKSYREQ
-835 TYSIGLY
+835 TYNIGLY
-842 NSDFKYRSS
+842 NSDFNYRSS
-851 AYDLIEKDK
+851 AYDSIEDN
-860 ITKTLV
+860 ITKTIV
-866 KALKEGTELRLF
+866 KAIKEGSELRLF

-889 EFTDVSINEFN
+889 ELTDVSINEFM

-914 DGKKVTSYISTGDK
+914 DGKKVEAYISTADK
-928 KDVAR
+928 KDTAR
-933 EEKTVAETPY
+933 EKKTVAETPY
-943 YRKLMASNS
+943 YRKLAANNS

-977 KATGELTFEQ
+977 KATGDLTFEK
-987 LANNGDYKVAKCTG
+987 LPENGGYKVAKCSG
-1001 LSALSKDKKSVD
+1001 LSALAGNKKTVD

-1020 GESFEVYVTYEVDK
+1020 GESFEVYITYEVDK
-1034 EGYDKIQNP
+1034 EGYDKIQNS
-1043 EQTKQTNRDDLLNE
+1043 EQASRDNLLNE
-1057 KSNIAEISRFTSVYT
+1057 KSNIAEVSRFTSVYT
-1072 DEAIARHKTT
+1072 EEALARHKTT

-1097 APDNINVAAK
+1097 APDNINLAAK
-1107 DANGKLDSKFFEDD
+1107 DSNGKLDSKFFEDD
-1121 TESAPVLK
+1121 TEAAPVLR
-1129 VTLKNEDNIR
+1129 VTLKNEDNVR

-1153 GEANGIYDTGETVI
+1153 GEANGVYDSGEKVI

-1182 QDLQPGGKLY
+1182 KDLQPGGKLY
-1192 DKKSTDNELADILVN
+1192 GKIIN

-1223 FDNETYTSKAV
+1223 FDNDTYTSKAV
-1234 TNNNGEYEFKDFLS
+1234 TNANGEYEFKDFLS

-1255 EYGNNEG
+1255 EYGNKED
-1262 TLKYNGQDYKNTSY
+1262 TLQYNGQDYKNTAY
-1276 QVNMKNDS
+1276 QANMTNDP
-1284 AKKNEKGEIY
+1284 AKKNNKGEIY
-1294 SGTVDGTVDGTAS
+1294 SGTVDGTVNGTADS
-1307 SESLSENSARTTLNN
+1307 GVLSADNVRSTLNN
-1322 QWQDLSSG
+1322 QWQDLSNG
-1330 TQATALNTARVSDA
+1330 TQATALNNARVSDA

-1352 SVDAYS
+1352 NVDAYS

-1373 DDKDT
+1373 DEKDT
-1378 NLTAEYKQLLNN
+1378 NLTNEYKQLLQSDD
-1390 NKAELM
+1390 NKKELM
-1396 DKTAMVANTAK
+1396 DKTSMVANTAK

-1419 YQSNVK
+1419 YQPNVS
-1425 TTEGNKSATTDVH
+1425 TTEGSKDMNAKDIH

-1443 NIDFGLTKRPETRLY
+1443 NIDFGLTRRPETRLY

-1484 EGNIIKSGNTSSDNA
+1484 EGNIIKSGDTTSSDA
-1499 TIRADKITEMKKEL
+1499 TVRADKITEINKSL
-1513 LSAGAQGFKYVA
+1513 LTAGTQGFKYIA
-1525 VEASYLKGLQ
+1525 VEASYLRGLQ
-1535 VKLTYKIN
+1535 VKLTYKID

-1555 KVAEIKDAQTL
+1555 KVSEIKDAQTL
-1566 FNLATNYESGADL
+1566 YNLATNYESGADL

-1604 TNSTAATKN
+1604 TNGTEATKN
-1613 EDLTD
+1613 DDLTNK
-1618 RYKYAYKDENSDV
+1618 YKFAYKDEAGDV

-1681 GNTVADDKLQDNKE
+1681 GNSVADDKLQDDKQ
-1695 RAYIATG
+1695 RAYVATG
-1702 KNNVVVSDNERM
+1702 KNNIVVTDNERM
-1714 SVDER
+1714 SADER
-1719 VITYYRAQTS
+1719 DITYNRAETK
-1729 NGQPLTDTVDGVI
+1729 NGQPQTDIIDGVI
-1742 KPKVD
+1742 KPIVS
-1747 SKSLKMYST
+1747 SKTLKMYST
-1756 VDDSVVSETRSK
+1756 VDDSIASETRSK
-1768 YNTDITKEL
+1768 YNSNITKEL
-1777 LPESVNADES
+1777 TPESVNADES
-1787 KTTMM
+1787 KATMTI
-1792 VVTTSQGSE
+1792 VTTSQGSE

-1837 AKQRPAYEAGYDKV
+1837 AKQKPAYEAGYDKV

-1866 KTTKLSE
+1866 KTTKLANN
-1873 TESVTTERDAYAAK
+1873 ESVTTERDAYAAK

-1900 QRQKTNVA
+1900 QRQKANVT
-1908 IRVILGILIVAAV
+1908 IRVILGVLIVAAI
-1921 TIMIITI
+1921 TIMIITV
-1928 VMVVKKTKYDDDI
+1928 VMVVKKTKYDDDDI
-1941 ASEK
+1941 ASDEK

>member
-6 KFILKTIIIT
+6 KFIVRTT
-16 LLILIA
+16 LIMLLVLFT
-22 YLAIAMK
+22 YLAIVMK

-42 EEATKLSKETA
+42 EEATKLSKDVP
-53 ISVKS
+53 IQVKS
-58 WLAKQKES
+58 WLAKQQQT
-66 GYGILDQY
+66 GYEIFKQY
-74 SHGSLGSSP
+74 SHESLGSNP
-83 SITYDNLIND
+83 SITYDNLLND
-93 PNIYCAA
+93 PNIMCAA
-100 KGMPLGYEGTWTHA
+100 KGMPLGYEGTWTHQ

-128 ETANNVSGGSTGL
+128 ETESNVAGGTTGV
-141 SFTKT
+141 SFTRT
-146 QTEYDGSKK
+146 QTVYDGSKK

-160 AKIGEET
+160 AKVGDEII
-167 VYRVKSQKNVVDNTG
+167 YKVKNQKNGVDNIG
-182 DETYVIKASDGKYY
+182 DETYVVKGTDGKYY
-196 VVVLNPSSGGG
+196 VAILNPASGGG

-217 WWLVCTRTEN
+217 WWLVCTRAEN
-227 VYTPTDLSG
+227 VYTPNDLSG
-236 GLASEAR
+236 GLAAEAR

-258 WPKNEDGTFKINYNV
+258 WPKNEDGTFKIDYKV

-280 SDLKVTFDSDT
+280 SDLKVTFDADT
-291 NKYLVGP
+291 NKYMVGP

-308 QQGQRAKVDFAGITK
+308 QQGNRAKVDFAGITK
-323 MTLVGTDGNGN
+323 MTLVGVDGEGK

-341 ESIFVQNKNFE
+341 ESIYVQNKNFE
-352 IVYKDEAAHNKK
+352 IVYKDETAHNKK

-369 DTDETYAFPYDGEEF
+369 DTAETYAFPYDGEEF
-384 YLSIDYLDDVV
+384 YLAIDYLDDVV

-405 YMTAKGSYEV
+405 YMTAKGSYEL
-415 YTGTLTD
+415 YTGYVVD
-422 EETGETTTL
+422 EETGETIEQ
-431 QKITNTTGP
+431 QKITNVTGP
-440 NEKIDVDAFSGL
+440 NEKIDVNAFSGL

-488 DQATGTL
+488 DQSTGTL

-501 EAYAADNSVEIVV
+501 ESYAADNSVEIVV

-528 VEREKAIAWGS
+528 VEREKAIAWDA
-539 SGNVIDFINNKVYIK
+539 SGKTIDFINNRIYIDK
-554 DGKYEIPEIQVPSE
+554 GKYEIPEIQVPSE
-568 EGLDTSKYVISYDVE
+568 EGLDTSKYVMSYDVE
-583 FVYDGQTYEATEYL
+583 FVYDGQTYETTEYL

-606 DKLAAFKKTVSETAG
+606 QKLAAFKKTVAETAG

-627 KIKGTSAKVD
+627 KIKGNSAKVD

-664 KSIDTSNGTT
+664 ESIDTSKGTT
-674 EGKATGGV
+674 KGKATGGV

-693 SRENK
+693 DRANK
-698 EASLNYTST
+698 EASLSYTSK
-707 DVGGEYTKKASTLV
+707 DVGDEYTKKASTLV
-721 THDDKGYIYDQY
+721 THDDKGFIYDQY

-752 HVERK
+752 HIEKK
-757 NYDNITIM
+757 NYDNITIL

-813 NSLGLLTG
+813 NSLGLLTKDS
-821 EALDKT
+821 LNKT
-827 IQPEYRKQ
+827 LQKSYREQ
-835 TYSIGLY
+835 TYNIGLY
-842 NSDFKYRSS
+842 NSDFNYRSS
-851 AYDLIEKDK
+851 AYDSIEDN
-860 ITKTLV
+860 ITKTIV
-866 KALKEGTELRLF
+866 KAIKEGSELRLF

-889 EFTDVSINEFN
+889 ELTDVSINEFM

-914 DGKKVTSYISTGDK
+914 DGKKVEAYISTAEQ
-928 KDVAR
+928 KDTAR
-933 EEKTVAETPY
+933 EKKTVAETPY
-943 YRKLMASNS
+943 YRKLAANNS

-977 KATGELTFEQ
+977 KATGDLTFEK
-987 LANNGDYKVAKCTG
+987 LPENGGYKVAKCSG
-1001 LSALSKDKKSVD
+1001 LSALAGNKKTVD

-1020 GESFEVYVTYEVDK
+1020 GESFEVYITYEVDK
-1034 EGYDKIQNP
+1034 EGYDKIQNS
-1043 EQTKQTNRDDLLNE
+1043 EQASRDNLLNE
-1057 KSNIAEISRFTSVYT
+1057 KSNIAEVSRFTSVYT
-1072 DEAIARHKTT
+1072 EEALARHKTT

-1097 APDNINVAAK
+1097 APDNINLAAK
-1107 DANGKLDSKFFEDD
+1107 DSNGKLDSKFFEDD
-1121 TESAPVLK
+1121 TEAAPVLR
-1129 VTLKNEDNIR
+1129 VTLKNEDNVR

-1153 GEANGIYDTGETVI
+1153 GEANGVYDSGEKVI

-1182 QDLQPGGKLY
+1182 KDLQPGGKLY
-1192 DKKSTDNELADILVN
+1192 GKIIN

-1223 FDNETYTSKAV
+1223 FDNDTYTSKAV
-1234 TNNNGEYEFKDFLS
+1234 TNANGEYEFKDFLS

-1255 EYGNNEG
+1255 EYGNKEE
-1262 TLKYNGQDYKNTSY
+1262 TLQYNGQDYKNTAY
-1276 QVNMKNDS
+1276 QANMTNDP
-1284 AKKNEKGEIY
+1284 AKKNDKGEIY
-1294 SGTVDGTVDGTAS
+1294 SGTVDGTVNGTAD
-1307 SESLSENSARTTLNN
+1307 SEVLSADNVRSTLNN
-1322 QWQDLSSG
+1322 QWQDLSNG
-1330 TQATALNTARVSDA
+1330 TQATALNNARVSDA

-1352 SVDAYS
+1352 NVDAYS

-1373 DDKDT
+1373 DEKDT
-1378 NLTAEYKQLLNN
+1378 NLTNEYKQLLSN

-1396 DKTAMVANTAK
+1396 DKTSMVANTAK

-1419 YQSNVK
+1419 YQPNVS
-1425 TTEGNKSATTDVH
+1425 TTEGNKSGNEVH
-1438 NYIIP
+1438 YYIIP
-1443 NIDFGLTKRPETRLY
+1443 NIDFGLTRRPETRLY

-1484 EGNIIKSGNTSSDNA
+1484 EGNIIKSGDTTSSDA
-1499 TIRADKITEMKKEL
+1499 TVRADKITEINKSL
-1513 LSAGAQGFKYVA
+1513 LTAGTQGFKYIA
-1525 VEASYLKGLQ
+1525 VEASYLRGLQ
-1535 VKLTYKIN
+1535 VKLTYKID

-1555 KVAEIKDAQTL
+1555 KVSEIKDAQTL
-1566 FNLATNYESGADL
+1566 YNLATNYESGADL

-1604 TNSTAATKN
+1604 TNGTEATKN
-1613 EDLTD
+1613 DDLTNK
-1618 RYKYAYKDENSDV
+1618 YKFAYKDEAGDV
-1631 VVKTTVDQLVDY
+1631 IVKTTVDQLVDY

-1681 GNTVADDKLQDNKE
+1681 GNSVADDKLQDDKQ
-1695 RAYIATG
+1695 RAYVATG
-1702 KNNVVVSDNERM
+1702 KNNIVVTDNERM

-1719 VITYYRAQTS
+1719 EITYYRAETK
-1729 NGQPLTDTVDGVI
+1729 NGQPQTDIIDGVI
-1742 KPKVD
+1742 KPIVS
-1747 SKSLKMYST
+1747 SKTLKMYST
-1756 VDDSVVSETRSK
+1756 VDDSIASETRSK
-1768 YNTDITKEL
+1768 YNSNITKEL
-1777 LPESVNADES
+1777 TPESVNADES
-1787 KTTMM
+1787 KATMTI
-1792 VVTTSQGSE
+1792 VTTSQGSE

-1837 AKQRPAYEAGYDKV
+1837 VKQKPAYEAGYDKV

-1866 KTTKLSE
+1866 KTTKLANN
-1873 TESVTTERDAYAAK
+1873 ESVTTERDAYAAK

-1900 QRQKTNVA
+1900 QRQKANVA
-1908 IRVILGILIVAAV
+1908 IRVILGVLIVAAI
-1921 TIMIITI
+1921 TIMIITV
-1928 VMVVKKTKYDDDI
+1928 VMVVKKTKYDDDDI
-1941 ASEK
+1941 ASDEK

>member
-6 KFILKTIIIT
+6 KFIVRTT
-16 LLILIA
+16 LIMLLVLFT
-22 YLAIAMK
+22 YLAIVMK

-35 LAKTYTA
+35 LAKIYTA
-42 EEATKLSKETA
+42 EEATKLSKDVP
-53 ISVKS
+53 IQVKS
-58 WLAKQKES
+58 WLAKQQQT
-66 GYGILDQY
+66 GYEIFKQY
-74 SHGSLGSSP
+74 SHESLGSNP

-93 PNIYCAA
+93 PNILCAA
-100 KGMPLGYEGTWTHA
+100 KGMPLGYEGTWTHQ

-128 ETANNVSGGSTGL
+128 ETESNVAGGTTGV
-141 SFTKT
+141 SFTRT
-146 QTEYDGSKK
+146 QTVYDGSKK

-160 AKIGEET
+160 AKVGDEII
-167 VYRVKSQKNVVDNTG
+167 YKVKNQKNGVDNIG
-182 DETYVIKASDGKYY
+182 DETYVVKGTDGKYY
-196 VVVLNPSSGGG
+196 VAILNPASGGG

-217 WWLVCTRTEN
+217 WWLVCTRAEN
-227 VYTPTDLSG
+227 VYTPNDLSG
-236 GLASEAR
+236 GLAAEAR

-258 WPKNEDGTFKINYNV
+258 WPKNEDGTFKIDYKV

-280 SDLKVTFDSDT
+280 SDLKVTFDADT
-291 NKYLVGP
+291 NKYMVGP

-308 QQGQRAKVDFAGITK
+308 QQGNRAKVDFAGITK
-323 MTLVGTDGNGN
+323 MTLVGVDGEGK

-341 ESIFVQNKNFE
+341 ESIYVQNKNFE
-352 IVYKDEAAHNKK
+352 IVYKDETAHNKK

-369 DTDETYAFPYDGEEF
+369 DTAETYAFPYDGEEF
-384 YLSIDYLDDVV
+384 YLAIDYLDDVV

-405 YMTAKGSYEV
+405 YMTAKGSYEL
-415 YTGTLTD
+415 YTGYVVD
-422 EETGETTTL
+422 EETGETIEQ
-431 QKITNTTGP
+431 QKITNVTGP
-440 NEKIDVDAFSGL
+440 NEKIDVNAFSGL

-488 DQATGTL
+488 DQSTGTL

-501 EAYAADNSVEIVV
+501 ESYAADNSVEIVV
-514 WKVKYQKNNNKLTE
+514 WKVKYEKNNNKLTE
-528 VEREKAIAWGS
+528 VEREKAIAWDA
-539 SGNVIDFINNKVYIK
+539 SGKTIDFINNRVYIDK
-554 DGKYEIPEIQVPSE
+554 GKYEIPEIQVPSE
-568 EGLDTSKYVISYDVE
+568 EGLDTSKYVMSYDVE
-583 FVYDGQTYEATEYL
+583 FVYDGQTYETTEYL

-606 DKLAAFKKTVSETAG
+606 QKLAAFKKTVAETAG

-627 KIKGTSAKVD
+627 KIKGNSAKVD

-664 KSIDTSNGTT
+664 ESIDTSKGTT
-674 EGKATGGV
+674 KGKATGGI

-693 SRENK
+693 DRANK
-698 EASLNYTST
+698 EASLSYTSK
-707 DVGGEYTKKASTLV
+707 DVGDEYTKKASTLV
-721 THDDKGYIYDQY
+721 THDDKGFIYDQY

-752 HVERK
+752 HIEKK
-757 NYDNITIM
+757 NYDNITIL

-813 NSLGLLTG
+813 NSLGLLT
-821 EALDKT
+821 EDSLNKT
-827 IQPEYRKQ
+827 LQKSYREQ
-835 TYSIGLY
+835 TYNIGLY
-842 NSDFKYRSS
+842 NSDFNYRSS
-851 AYDLIEKDK
+851 AYDSIEDN
-860 ITKTLV
+860 ITKTIV
-866 KALKEGTELRLF
+866 KAIKEGSELRLF

-889 EFTDVSINEFN
+889 ELTDVSINEFM

-914 DGKKVTSYISTGDK
+914 DGKKVEAYISTADQ
-928 KDVAR
+928 KDTAR
-933 EEKTVAETPY
+933 EKKTVAETPY
-943 YRKLMASNS
+943 YRKLAANNS

-977 KATGELTFEQ
+977 KATGDLTFEK
-987 LANNGDYKVAKCTG
+987 LPENGGYKVAKCSG
-1001 LSALSKDKKSVD
+1001 LSALAGNKKTVD

-1020 GESFEVYVTYEVDK
+1020 GESFEVYITYEVDK
-1034 EGYDKIQNP
+1034 EGYDKIQNS
-1043 EQTKQTNRDDLLNE
+1043 EQASRDNLLNE
-1057 KSNIAEISRFTSVYT
+1057 KSNIAEVSRFTSVYT
-1072 DEAIARHKTT
+1072 EEALARHKTT

-1097 APDNINVAAK
+1097 APDNINLAAK
-1107 DANGKLDSKFFEDD
+1107 DSDGKLDSKFFEDD
-1121 TESAPVLK
+1121 TEAAPVLR
-1129 VTLKNEDNIR
+1129 VTLKNEDNVR

-1153 GEANGIYDTGETVI
+1153 GEANGVYDSGEKVI
-1167 PNVDVQLVEK
+1167 PSVDVQLVEK

-1182 QDLQPGGKLY
+1182 KDLQPGGKLY
-1192 DKKSTDNELADILVN
+1192 GKIIN

-1223 FDNETYTSKAV
+1223 FDNDTYTSKAV
-1234 TNNNGEYEFKDFLS
+1234 TNANGEYEFKDFLS

-1255 EYGNNEG
+1255 EYGNKEE
-1262 TLKYNGQDYKNTSY
+1262 TLQYNGQDYKNTAY
-1276 QVNMKNDS
+1276 QANMTNDP
-1284 AKKNEKGEIY
+1284 AKKNDKGEIY
-1294 SGTVDGTVDGTAS
+1294 SGTVDGTVNGTADS
-1307 SESLSENSARTTLNN
+1307 NILSADNVRSTLNN
-1322 QWQDLSSG
+1322 QWHDLSNG
-1330 TQATALNTARVSDA
+1330 TQATALNNARVSDA

-1352 SVDAYS
+1352 NVDAYS

-1373 DDKDT
+1373 DEKDT
-1378 NLTAEYKQLLNN
+1378 NLTNEYKQLLSN

-1396 DKTAMVANTAK
+1396 DKTSMVANTAK

-1419 YQSNVK
+1419 YQPNVS
-1425 TTEGNKSATTDVH
+1425 TTEGNKSGNEVH
-1438 NYIIP
+1438 YYIIP
-1443 NIDFGLTKRPETRLY
+1443 NIDFGLTRRPETRLY

-1484 EGNIIKSGNTSSDNA
+1484 EGNIIKSGDTTSSDA
-1499 TIRADKITEMKKEL
+1499 TVRADKITEINKSL
-1513 LSAGAQGFKYVA
+1513 LTAGTQGFKYIA
-1525 VEASYLKGLQ
+1525 VEASYLRGLQ
-1535 VKLTYKIN
+1535 VKLTYKID

-1555 KVAEIKDAQTL
+1555 KVSEIKDAQTL
-1566 FNLATNYESGADL
+1566 YNLATNYESGADL

-1604 TNSTAATKN
+1604 TNGTEATKN
-1613 EDLTD
+1613 DDLTNK
-1618 RYKYAYKDENSDV
+1618 YKFAYKDEAGDV

-1681 GNTVADDKLQDNKE
+1681 GNSVADDKLQDDKQ
-1695 RAYIATG
+1695 RAYVATG
-1702 KNNVVVSDNERM
+1702 KNNIVVTDNERM

-1719 VITYYRAQTS
+1719 EITYYRAETK
-1729 NGQPLTDTVDGVI
+1729 NGQPQTDIIDGVI
-1742 KPKVD
+1742 KPIVS
-1747 SKSLKMYST
+1747 SKTLKMYST
-1756 VDDSVVSETRSK
+1756 VDDSIASETRSK
-1768 YNTDITKEL
+1768 YNSNITKEL
-1777 LPESVNADES
+1777 TPESVNTDES
-1787 KTTMM
+1787 KATMTI
-1792 VVTTSQGSE
+1792 VTTSQGSE

-1837 AKQRPAYEAGYDKV
+1837 AKQKPAYEAGYDKV

-1866 KTTKLSE
+1866 KTTKLANN
-1873 TESVTTERDAYAAK
+1873 ESVTTERDAYAAK

-1900 QRQKTNVA
+1900 QRQKANVA
-1908 IRVILGILIVAAV
+1908 IRVILGVLIVAAI
-1921 TIMIITI
+1921 TIMIITV
-1928 VMVVKKTKYDDDI
+1928 VMVVKKTKYDDDDI
-1941 ASEK
+1941 ASDEK

>member
-6 KFILKTIIIT
+6 KFIVRTT
-16 LLILIA
+16 LIMLLVLFT
-22 YLAIAMK
+22 YLAIVMK

-42 EEATKLSKETA
+42 EEATKLSKDVP
-53 ISVKS
+53 IQVKS
-58 WLAKQKES
+58 WLAKQQQT
-66 GYGILDQY
+66 GYEIFKQY
-74 SHGSLGSSP
+74 SHESLGSNP

-93 PNIYCAA
+93 PNILCAA
-100 KGMPLGYEGTWTHA
+100 KGMPLGYEGTWTHQ

-128 ETANNVSGGSTGL
+128 ETESNVAGGTTGV
-141 SFTKT
+141 SFTRT
-146 QTEYDGSKK
+146 QTVYDGSKK

-160 AKIGEET
+160 AKAGDEII
-167 VYRVKSQKNVVDNTG
+167 YKVKNQKNGVDNIG
-182 DETYVIKASDGKYY
+182 DETYVVKGTDGKYY
-196 VVVLNPSSGGG
+196 VAILNPASGGG

-217 WWLVCTRTEN
+217 WWLVCTRAEN
-227 VYTPTDLSG
+227 VYTPNDLSG
-236 GLASEAR
+236 GLAAEAR

-258 WPKNEDGTFKINYNV
+258 WPKNEDGTFKIDYKV

-280 SDLKVTFDSDT
+280 SDLKVTFDADT
-291 NKYLVGP
+291 NKYMVGP

-308 QQGQRAKVDFAGITK
+308 QQGNRAKVDFAGITK
-323 MTLVGTDGNGN
+323 MTLVGVDGEGK

-341 ESIFVQNKNFE
+341 ESIYVQNKNFE
-352 IVYKDEAAHNKK
+352 IVYKDETAHNKK

-369 DTDETYAFPYDGEEF
+369 DTAETYAFPYDGEEF
-384 YLSIDYLDDVV
+384 YLAIDYLDDVV

-405 YMTAKGSYEV
+405 YMTAKGSYEL
-415 YTGTLTD
+415 YTGYVVD
-422 EETGETTTL
+422 EETGETIEQ
-431 QKITNTTGP
+431 QKITNVTGP
-440 NEKIDVDAFSGL
+440 NEKIDVNAFSGL

-488 DQATGTL
+488 DQSTGTL

-501 EAYAADNSVEIVV
+501 ESYAADNSVEIVV

-528 VEREKAIAWGS
+528 VEREKAIAWDA
-539 SGNVIDFINNKVYIK
+539 SGKTIDFINNRVYIDK
-554 DGKYEIPEIQVPSE
+554 GKYEIPEIQVPSE
-568 EGLDTSKYVISYDVE
+568 EGLDTSKYVMSYDVE
-583 FVYDGQTYEATEYL
+583 FVYDGQTYETTEYL

-606 DKLAAFKKTVSETAG
+606 QKLATFKKTVAETAG

-627 KIKGTSAKVD
+627 KIKGNSAKVD

-664 KSIDTSNGTT
+664 ESIDTSKGTT
-674 EGKATGGV
+674 KGKATGGI

-693 SRENK
+693 DRANK
-698 EASLNYTST
+698 EASLSYTSK
-707 DVGGEYTKKASTLV
+707 DVGDEYTKKASTLV
-721 THDDKGYIYDQY
+721 THDDKGFIYDQY

-752 HVERK
+752 HIEKK
-757 NYDNITIM
+757 NYDNITIL

-813 NSLGLLTG
+813 NSLGLLT
-821 EALDKT
+821 EDSLNKT
-827 IQPEYRKQ
+827 LQKSYREQ
-835 TYSIGLY
+835 TYNIGLY
-842 NSDFKYRSS
+842 NSDFNYRSS
-851 AYDLIEKDK
+851 AYDSIEDN
-860 ITKTLV
+860 ITKTIV
-866 KALKEGTELRLF
+866 KAIKEGSELRLF

-889 EFTDVSINEFN
+889 ELTDVSINEFM

-914 DGKKVTSYISTGDK
+914 DGKKVEAYISTADQ
-928 KDVAR
+928 KDTAR
-933 EEKTVAETPY
+933 EKKTVAETPY
-943 YRKLMASNS
+943 YRKLAANNS

-977 KATGELTFEQ
+977 KATGDLTFEK
-987 LANNGDYKVAKCTG
+987 LPENGGYKVAKCSG
-1001 LSALSKDKKSVD
+1001 LSALAGNKKTVD

-1020 GESFEVYVTYEVDK
+1020 GESFEVYITYEVDK
-1034 EGYDKIQNP
+1034 EGYDKIQNS
-1043 EQTKQTNRDDLLNE
+1043 EQASRDNLLNE
-1057 KSNIAEISRFTSVYT
+1057 KSNIAEVSRFTSVYT
-1072 DEAIARHKTT
+1072 EEALARHKTT

-1097 APDNINVAAK
+1097 APDNINLAAK
-1107 DANGKLDSKFFEDD
+1107 DSDGKLDSKFFEDD
-1121 TESAPVLK
+1121 TEAAPVLR
-1129 VTLKNEDNIR
+1129 VTLKNEDNVR

-1153 GEANGIYDTGETVI
+1153 GEANGVYESGEKVI

-1182 QDLQPGGKLY
+1182 KDLQPGGKLY
-1192 DKKSTDNELADILVN
+1192 GKIIN

-1223 FDNETYTSKAV
+1223 FDNDTYTSKAV
-1234 TNNNGEYEFKDFLS
+1234 TNANGEYEFKDFLS

-1255 EYGNNEG
+1255 EYGNKEE
-1262 TLKYNGQDYKNTSY
+1262 TLQYNGQDYKNTAY
-1276 QVNMKNDS
+1276 QANMTNDP
-1284 AKKNEKGEIY
+1284 AKKNDKGEIY
-1294 SGTVDGTVDGTAS
+1294 SGTVDGTVNGTADS
-1307 SESLSENSARTTLNN
+1307 NILSADNVRSTLNN
-1322 QWQDLSSG
+1322 QWHDLSNG
-1330 TQATALNTARVSDA
+1330 TQATALNNARVSDA

-1352 SVDAYS
+1352 NVDAYS

-1373 DDKDT
+1373 DEKDT
-1378 NLTAEYKQLLNN
+1378 NLTNEYKQLLSN

-1396 DKTAMVANTAK
+1396 DKTSMVANTAK

-1419 YQSNVK
+1419 YQPNVS
-1425 TTEGNKSATTDVH
+1425 TTEGNKSGNEVH
-1438 NYIIP
+1438 YYIIP
-1443 NIDFGLTKRPETRLY
+1443 NIDFGLTRRPETRLY

-1484 EGNIIKSGNTSSDNA
+1484 EGNIIKSGDTTSSDA
-1499 TIRADKITEMKKEL
+1499 TVRADKITEINKSL
-1513 LSAGAQGFKYVA
+1513 LTAGTQGFKYIA
-1525 VEASYLKGLQ
+1525 VEASYLRGLQ
-1535 VKLTYKIN
+1535 VKLTYKID

-1555 KVAEIKDAQTL
+1555 KVSEIKDAQTL
-1566 FNLATNYESGADL
+1566 YNLATNYESGADL

-1604 TNSTAATKN
+1604 TNGTEATKN
-1613 EDLTD
+1613 DDLTNK
-1618 RYKYAYKDENSDV
+1618 YKFAYKDEAGDV

-1681 GNTVADDKLQDNKE
+1681 GNSVADDKLQDDKQ
-1695 RAYIATG
+1695 RAYVATG
-1702 KNNVVVSDNERM
+1702 KNNIVVTDNERM

-1719 VITYYRAQTS
+1719 EITYNRAETK
-1729 NGQPLTDTVDGVI
+1729 NGQPQTDIIDGVI
-1742 KPKVD
+1742 KPIVS
-1747 SKSLKMYST
+1747 SKTLKMYST
-1756 VDDSVVSETRSK
+1756 VDDSIASETRSK
-1768 YNTDITKEL
+1768 YNSNITKEL
-1777 LPESVNADES
+1777 TPESVNADES
-1787 KTTMM
+1787 KATMTI
-1792 VVTTSQGSE
+1792 VTTSQGSE

-1837 AKQRPAYEAGYDKV
+1837 AKQKPAYEAGYDKV

-1866 KTTKLSE
+1866 KTTKLANN
-1873 TESVTTERDAYAAK
+1873 ESVTTERDAYAAK

-1900 QRQKTNVA
+1900 QRQKANVA
-1908 IRVILGILIVAAV
+1908 IRVILGVLIVAAI
-1921 TIMIITI
+1921 TIMIITV
-1928 VMVVKKTKYDDDI
+1928 VMVVKKTKYDDDDI
-1941 ASEK
+1941 ASDEK

>member
-6 KFILKTIIIT
+6 KFIVRTT
-16 LLILIA
+16 LIMLLVLFT
-22 YLAIAMK
+22 YLAIVMK

-42 EEATKLSKETA
+42 EEATKLSKDVP
-53 ISVKS
+53 IQVKS
-58 WLAKQKES
+58 WLAKQQQT
-66 GYGILDQY
+66 GYEIFKQY
-74 SHGSLGSSP
+74 SHESLGSNP
-83 SITYDNLIND
+83 SITYDNLLND
-93 PNIYCAA
+93 PNIMCAA
-100 KGMPLGYEGTWTHA
+100 KGMPLGYEGTWTHQ

-128 ETANNVSGGSTGL
+128 ETESNVAGGTTGV
-141 SFTKT
+141 SFTRT
-146 QTEYDGSKK
+146 QTVYDGSKK

-160 AKIGEET
+160 AKVGDEII
-167 VYRVKSQKNVVDNTG
+167 YKVKNQKNGVDNIG
-182 DETYVIKASDGKYY
+182 DETYVVKGTDGKYY
-196 VVVLNPSSGGG
+196 VAILNPASGGG

-217 WWLVCTRTEN
+217 WWLVCTRAEN
-227 VYTPTDLSG
+227 VYTPNDLSG
-236 GLASEAR
+236 GLAAEAR

-258 WPKNEDGTFKINYNV
+258 WPKNEDGTFKIDYKV

-280 SDLKVTFDSDT
+280 SDLKVTFDADT
-291 NKYLVGP
+291 NKYMVGP

-308 QQGQRAKVDFAGITK
+308 QQGNRAKVDFAGITK
-323 MTLVGTDGNGN
+323 MTLVGVDGEGK

-341 ESIFVQNKNFE
+341 ESIYVQNKNFE
-352 IVYKDEAAHNKK
+352 IVYKDETAHNKK

-369 DTDETYAFPYDGEEF
+369 DTAETYAFPYDGEEF
-384 YLSIDYLDDVV
+384 YLAIDYLDDVV

-405 YMTAKGSYEV
+405 YMTAKGSYEL
-415 YTGTLTD
+415 YTGYVVD
-422 EETGETTTL
+422 EETGETIEQ
-431 QKITNTTGP
+431 QKITNVTGP
-440 NEKIDVDAFSGL
+440 NEKIDVNAFSGL

-488 DQATGTL
+488 DQSTGTL

-501 EAYAADNSVEIVV
+501 ESYAADNSVEIVV
-514 WKVKYQKNNNKLTE
+514 WKVKYEKNNNKLTE
-528 VEREKAIAWGS
+528 VEREKAIAWDA
-539 SGNVIDFINNKVYIK
+539 SGKTIDFINNRVYIDK
-554 DGKYEIPEIQVPSE
+554 GKYEIPEIQVPSE
-568 EGLDTSKYVISYDVE
+568 EGLDTSKYVMSYDVE
-583 FVYDGQTYEATEYL
+583 FVYDGQTYETTEYL

-606 DKLAAFKKTVSETAG
+606 QKLAAFKKTVAETAG

-627 KIKGTSAKVD
+627 KIKGNSAKVD

-664 KSIDTSNGTT
+664 ESIDTSKGTT
-674 EGKATGGV
+674 KGKATGGI

-693 SRENK
+693 DRANK
-698 EASLNYTST
+698 EASLSYTSK
-707 DVGGEYTKKASTLV
+707 DVGDEYTKKASTLV
-721 THDDKGYIYDQY
+721 THDDKGFIYDQY

-752 HVERK
+752 HIEKK
-757 NYDNITIM
+757 NYDNITIL

-813 NSLGLLTG
+813 NSLGLLT
-821 EALDKT
+821 EDSLNKT
-827 IQPEYRKQ
+827 LQKSYREQ
-835 TYSIGLY
+835 TYNIGLY
-842 NSDFKYRSS
+842 NSDFNYRSS
-851 AYDLIEKDK
+851 AYDSIEDN
-860 ITKTLV
+860 ITKTIV
-866 KALKEGTELRLF
+866 KAIKEGSELRLF

-889 EFTDVSINEFN
+889 ELTDVSINEFM

-914 DGKKVTSYISTGDK
+914 DGKKVEAYISTADQ
-928 KDVAR
+928 KDTAR
-933 EEKTVAETPY
+933 EKKTVAETPY
-943 YRKLMASNS
+943 YRKLAANNS

-977 KATGELTFEQ
+977 KATGDLTFEK
-987 LANNGDYKVAKCTG
+987 LPENGGYKVAKCSG
-1001 LSALSKDKKSVD
+1001 LSALAGNKKTVD

-1020 GESFEVYVTYEVDK
+1020 GESFEVYITYEVDK
-1034 EGYDKIQNP
+1034 EGYDKIQNS
-1043 EQTKQTNRDDLLNE
+1043 EQASRDNLLNE
-1057 KSNIAEISRFTSVYT
+1057 KSNIAEVSRFTSVYT
-1072 DEAIARHKTT
+1072 EEALTRHKTT

-1097 APDNINVAAK
+1097 APDNINLAAK
-1107 DANGKLDSKFFEDD
+1107 DSDGKLDSKFFEDD
-1121 TESAPVLK
+1121 TEAAPVLR
-1129 VTLKNEDNIR
+1129 VTLKNEDNVR

-1153 GEANGIYDTGETVI
+1153 GEANGVYDSGEKVI

-1182 QDLQPGGKLY
+1182 KDLQPDGKLY
-1192 DKKSTDNELADILVN
+1192 GKIIN

-1223 FDNETYTSKAV
+1223 FDNDTYTSKAV
-1234 TNNNGEYEFKDFLS
+1234 TNANGEYEFKDFLS

-1255 EYGNNEG
+1255 EYGNKEE
-1262 TLKYNGQDYKNTSY
+1262 TLQYNGQDYKNTAY
-1276 QVNMKNDS
+1276 QANMTNDP
-1284 AKKNEKGEIY
+1284 AKKNDKGEIY
-1294 SGTVDGTVDGTAS
+1294 SGTVDGTVNGTADS
-1307 SESLSENSARTTLNN
+1307 NILSADNVRSTLNN
-1322 QWQDLSSG
+1322 QWHDLSNG
-1330 TQATALNTARVSDA
+1330 TQATALNNARVSDA

-1352 SVDAYS
+1352 NVDAYS

-1373 DDKDT
+1373 DEKDT
-1378 NLTAEYKQLLNN
+1378 NLTNEYKQLLSN

-1396 DKTAMVANTAK
+1396 DKTSMVANTAK

-1419 YQSNVK
+1419 YQPNVS
-1425 TTEGNKSATTDVH
+1425 TTEGSKDMNAKDIH

-1443 NIDFGLTKRPETRLY
+1443 NIDFGLTRRPETRLY

-1484 EGNIIKSGNTSSDNA
+1484 EGNIIKSGDTTSSDA
-1499 TIRADKITEMKKEL
+1499 TVRADKITEINKSL
-1513 LSAGAQGFKYVA
+1513 LTAGTQGFKYIA
-1525 VEASYLKGLQ
+1525 VEASYLRGLQ
-1535 VKLTYKIN
+1535 VKLTYKID

-1555 KVAEIKDAQTL
+1555 KVSEIKDAQTL
-1566 FNLATNYESGADL
+1566 YNLATNYESGADL
-1579 AEGELSPFNTGK
+1579 DEGDLSPFNTGK

-1604 TNSTAATKN
+1604 TNGTEATKN
-1613 EDLTD
+1613 DDLTNK
-1618 RYKYAYKDENSDV
+1618 YKFAYKDEAGDV

-1681 GNTVADDKLQDNKE
+1681 GNSVADDKLQDDKE
-1695 RAYIATG
+1695 RAYVATG
-1702 KNNVVVSDNERM
+1702 KNNIVVSDNERM

-1719 VITYYRAQTS
+1719 EITYYRAETED
-1729 NGQPLTDTVDGVI
+1729 GQPKTDVTADGVI
-1742 KPKVD
+1742 KPIVS
-1747 SKSLKMYST
+1747 SKTLKMYST
-1756 VDDSVVSETRSK
+1756 VDDSIASETRSK
-1768 YNTDITKEL
+1768 YNSNITKEL
-1777 LPESVNADES
+1777 TPEAVNADES
-1787 KTTMM
+1787 KATMTI
-1792 VVTTSQGSE
+1792 VTTSQGSE

-1837 AKQRPAYEAGYDKV
+1837 AKQKPAYEAGYDKV

-1866 KTTKLSE
+1866 KTTKLANN
-1873 TESVTTERDAYAAK
+1873 ESITTERDAYAAK

-1900 QRQKTNVA
+1900 QRQKANVA
-1908 IRVILGILIVAAV
+1908 IRVILGVLIVAAI
-1921 TIMIITI
+1921 TIMIITV
-1928 VMVVKKTKYDDDI
+1928 VMVVKKTKYDDDDI
-1941 ASEK
+1941 ASDEK

>member
-6 KFILKTIIIT
+6 KFIVRTT
-16 LLILIA
+16 LIMLLVLFT
-22 YLAIAMK
+22 YLAIVMK

-35 LAKTYTA
+35 LAKIYTA
-42 EEATKLSKETA
+42 EEATKLSKDVP
-53 ISVKS
+53 IQVKS
-58 WLAKQKES
+58 WLAKQQQT
-66 GYGILDQY
+66 GYEIFKQY
-74 SHGSLGSSP
+74 SHESLGSNP

-93 PNIYCAA
+93 PNILCAA
-100 KGMPLGYEGTWTHA
+100 KGMPLGYEGTWTHQ

-128 ETANNVSGGSTGL
+128 ETESNVAGGTTGV
-141 SFTKT
+141 SFTRT
-146 QTEYDGSKK
+146 QTVYDGSKK

-160 AKIGEET
+160 AKAGDEII
-167 VYRVKSQKNVVDNTG
+167 YKVKNQKNGVDNIG
-182 DETYVIKASDGKYY
+182 DETYVVKGTDGKYY
-196 VVVLNPSSGGG
+196 VAILNPASGGG

-217 WWLVCTRTEN
+217 WWLVCTRAEN
-227 VYTPTDLSG
+227 VYTPNDLSG
-236 GLASEAR
+236 GLAAEAR

-258 WPKNEDGTFKINYNV
+258 WPKNEDGTFKIDYKV

-280 SDLKVTFDSDT
+280 SDLKVTFDADT
-291 NKYLVGP
+291 NKYMVGP

-308 QQGQRAKVDFAGITK
+308 QQGNRAKVDFAGITK
-323 MTLVGTDGNGN
+323 MTLVGVDGEGK

-341 ESIFVQNKNFE
+341 ESIYVQNKNFE
-352 IVYKDEAAHNKK
+352 IVYKDETAHNKK

-369 DTDETYAFPYDGEEF
+369 DTAETYAFPYDGEEF
-384 YLSIDYLDDVV
+384 YLAIDYLDDVV

-405 YMTAKGSYEV
+405 YMTAKGSYEL
-415 YTGTLTD
+415 YTGYVVD
-422 EETGETTTL
+422 EETGETIEQ
-431 QKITNTTGP
+431 QKITNVTGP
-440 NEKIDVDAFSGL
+440 NEKIDVNAFSGL

-488 DQATGTL
+488 DQSTGTL

-501 EAYAADNSVEIVV
+501 ESYAADNSVEIVV
-514 WKVKYQKNNNKLTE
+514 WKVKYEKNNNKLTE
-528 VEREKAIAWGS
+528 VEREKAIAWDA
-539 SGNVIDFINNKVYIK
+539 SGKTIDFINNRVYIDK
-554 DGKYEIPEIQVPSE
+554 GKYEIPEIQVPSE
-568 EGLDTSKYVISYDVE
+568 EGLDTSKYVMSYDVE
-583 FVYDGQTYEATEYL
+583 FVYDGQTYETTEYL

-606 DKLAAFKKTVSETAG
+606 QKLAAFKKTVAETAG

-627 KIKGTSAKVD
+627 KIKGNSAKVD

-664 KSIDTSNGTT
+664 ESIDTSKGTT
-674 EGKATGGV
+674 KGKATGGV

-693 SRENK
+693 DRANK
-698 EASLNYTST
+698 EASLSYTSK
-707 DVGGEYTKKASTLV
+707 DVGDEYTKKASTLV
-721 THDDKGYIYDQY
+721 THDDKGFIYDQY

-752 HVERK
+752 HIEKK
-757 NYDNITIM
+757 NYDNITIL

-813 NSLGLLTG
+813 NSLGLLT
-821 EALDKT
+821 EDSLNKT
-827 IQPEYRKQ
+827 LQKSYREQ
-835 TYSIGLY
+835 TYNIGLY
-842 NSDFKYRSS
+842 NSDFNYRSS
-851 AYDLIEKDK
+851 AYDSIEDN
-860 ITKTLV
+860 ITKTIV
-866 KALKEGTELRLF
+866 KAIKEGSELRLF

-889 EFTDVSINEFN
+889 ELTDVSINEFM

-914 DGKKVTSYISTGDK
+914 DGKKVEAYISTADQ
-928 KDVAR
+928 KDTAR
-933 EEKTVAETPY
+933 EKKTVAETPY
-943 YRKLMASNS
+943 YRKLAANNS

-977 KATGELTFEQ
+977 KATGDLTFEK
-987 LANNGDYKVAKCTG
+987 LPENGGYKVAKCSG
-1001 LSALSKDKKSVD
+1001 LSALAGNKKTVD

-1020 GESFEVYVTYEVDK
+1020 GESFEVYITYEVDK
-1034 EGYDKIQNP
+1034 EGYDKIQNS
-1043 EQTKQTNRDDLLNE
+1043 EQASRDNLLNE
-1057 KSNIAEISRFTSVYT
+1057 KSNIAEVSRFTSVYT
-1072 DEAIARHKTT
+1072 EEALARHKTT

-1097 APDNINVAAK
+1097 APDNINLAAK
-1107 DANGKLDSKFFEDD
+1107 DSDGKLDSKFFEDD
-1121 TESAPVLK
+1121 TEAAPVLR
-1129 VTLKNEDNIR
+1129 VTLKNEDNVR

-1153 GEANGIYDTGETVI
+1153 GEANGVYDSGEKVI

-1182 QDLQPGGKLY
+1182 KDLQPDGKLY
-1192 DKKSTDNELADILVN
+1192 GKIIN

-1223 FDNETYTSKAV
+1223 FDNDTYTSKAV
-1234 TNNNGEYEFKDFLS
+1234 TNANGEYEFKDFLS

-1255 EYGNNEG
+1255 EYGNKEE
-1262 TLKYNGQDYKNTSY
+1262 TLQYNGQDYKNTAY
-1276 QVNMKNDS
+1276 QANMTNDP
-1284 AKKNEKGEIY
+1284 AKKNDKGEIY
-1294 SGTVDGTVDGTAS
+1294 SGTVDGTVNGTADS
-1307 SESLSENSARTTLNN
+1307 NILSADNVRSTLNN
-1322 QWQDLSSG
+1322 QWHDLSNG
-1330 TQATALNTARVSDA
+1330 TQATALNNARVSDA

-1352 SVDAYS
+1352 NVDAYS

-1373 DDKDT
+1373 DEKDT
-1378 NLTAEYKQLLNN
+1378 NLTNEYKQLLSN

-1396 DKTAMVANTAK
+1396 DKTSMVANTAK

-1419 YQSNVK
+1419 YQPNVS
-1425 TTEGNKSATTDVH
+1425 TTEGNKSGNEVH
-1438 NYIIP
+1438 YYIIP
-1443 NIDFGLTKRPETRLY
+1443 NIDFGLTRRPETRLY

-1484 EGNIIKSGNTSSDNA
+1484 EGNIIKSGDTTSSDA
-1499 TIRADKITEMKKEL
+1499 TVRADKITEINKSL
-1513 LSAGAQGFKYVA
+1513 LTAGTQGFKYIA
-1525 VEASYLKGLQ
+1525 VEASYLRGLQ
-1535 VKLTYKIN
+1535 VKLTYKID

-1555 KVAEIKDAQTL
+1555 KVSEIKDAQTL
-1566 FNLATNYESGADL
+1566 YNLATNYESGADL

-1604 TNSTAATKN
+1604 TNGTEATKN
-1613 EDLTD
+1613 DDLTNK
-1618 RYKYAYKDENSDV
+1618 YKFAYKDEAGDV

-1681 GNTVADDKLQDNKE
+1681 GNSVVDDKLQDDKQ
-1695 RAYIATG
+1695 RAYVATG
-1702 KNNVVVSDNERM
+1702 KNNIVVTDNERM

-1719 VITYYRAQTS
+1719 EITYYRAETK
-1729 NGQPLTDTVDGVI
+1729 NGQPQTDIIDGVI
-1742 KPKVD
+1742 KPIVS
-1747 SKSLKMYST
+1747 SKTLKMYST
-1756 VDDSVVSETRSK
+1756 VDDSIASETRSK
-1768 YNTDITKEL
+1768 YNSNITKEL
-1777 LPESVNADES
+1777 TPESVNADES
-1787 KTTMM
+1787 KATMTI
-1792 VVTTSQGSE
+1792 VTTSQGSE

-1837 AKQRPAYEAGYDKV
+1837 AKQKPAYEAGYDKV

-1866 KTTKLSE
+1866 KTTKLANN
-1873 TESVTTERDAYAAK
+1873 ESVTTERDAYAAK

-1900 QRQKTNVA
+1900 QRQKANVA
-1908 IRVILGILIVAAV
+1908 IRVILGVLIVAAI
-1921 TIMIITI
+1921 TIMIITV
-1928 VMVVKKTKYDDDI
+1928 VMVVKKTKYDDDDI
-1941 ASEK
+1941 ASDEK

>member
-6 KFILKTIIIT
+6 KFIVRTT
-16 LLILIA
+16 LIMLLVLFT
-22 YLAIAMK
+22 YLAIVMK

-42 EEATKLSKETA
+42 EEATKLSKDVP
-53 ISVKS
+53 IQVKS
-58 WLAKQKES
+58 WLAKQQQT
-66 GYGILDQY
+66 GYEIFKQY
-74 SHGSLGSSP
+74 SHESLGSNP
-83 SITYDNLIND
+83 SITYDNLLND
-93 PNIYCAA
+93 PNIMCAA
-100 KGMPLGYEGTWTHA
+100 KGMPLGYEGTWTHQ

-128 ETANNVSGGSTGL
+128 ETESNVAGGTTGV
-141 SFTKT
+141 SFTRT
-146 QTEYDGSKK
+146 QTVYDGSKK

-160 AKIGEET
+160 AKVGDEII
-167 VYRVKSQKNVVDNTG
+167 YKVKNQKNGVDNIG
-182 DETYVIKASDGKYY
+182 DETYVVKGTDGKYY
-196 VVVLNPSSGGG
+196 VAILNPASGGG

-217 WWLVCTRTEN
+217 WWLVCTRAEN
-227 VYTPTDLSG
+227 VYTPNDLSG
-236 GLASEAR
+236 GLAAEAR

-258 WPKNEDGTFKINYNV
+258 WPKNEDGTFKIDYKV

-280 SDLKVTFDSDT
+280 SDLKVTFDADT
-291 NKYLVGP
+291 NKYMVGP

-308 QQGQRAKVDFAGITK
+308 QQGNRAKVDFAGITK
-323 MTLVGTDGNGN
+323 MTLVGVDGEGK

-341 ESIFVQNKNFE
+341 ESIYVQNKNFE
-352 IVYKDEAAHNKK
+352 IVYKDETAHNKK

-369 DTDETYAFPYDGEEF
+369 DTAETYAFPYDGEEF
-384 YLSIDYLDDVV
+384 YLAIDYLDDVV

-405 YMTAKGSYEV
+405 YMTAKGSYEL
-415 YTGTLTD
+415 YTGYVVD
-422 EETGETTTL
+422 EETGETIEQ
-431 QKITNTTGP
+431 QKITNVTGP
-440 NEKIDVDAFSGL
+440 NEKIDVNAFSGL

-488 DQATGTL
+488 DQSTGTL

-501 EAYAADNSVEIVV
+501 ESYAADNSVEIVV

-528 VEREKAIAWGS
+528 VEREKAIAWDA
-539 SGNVIDFINNKVYIK
+539 SGKTIDFINNRVYIDK
-554 DGKYEIPEIQVPSE
+554 GKYEIPEIQVPSE
-568 EGLDTSKYVISYDVE
+568 EGLDTSKYVMSYDVE
-583 FVYDGQTYEATEYL
+583 FVYDGQTYETTEYL

-606 DKLAAFKKTVSETAG
+606 QKLAAFKKTVAETAG

-627 KIKGTSAKVD
+627 KIKGNSAKVD

-664 KSIDTSNGTT
+664 ESIDTSKGTT
-674 EGKATGGV
+674 KGKATGGV

-693 SRENK
+693 DRANK
-698 EASLNYTST
+698 EASLSYTSK
-707 DVGGEYTKKASTLV
+707 DVGDEYTKKASTLV
-721 THDDKGYIYDQY
+721 THDDKGFIYDQY

-752 HVERK
+752 HIEKK
-757 NYDNITIM
+757 NYDNITIL

-813 NSLGLLTG
+813 NSLGLLTKDS
-821 EALDKT
+821 LNKT
-827 IQPEYRKQ
+827 LQKSYREQ
-835 TYSIGLY
+835 TYNIGLY
-842 NSDFKYRSS
+842 NSDFNYRSS
-851 AYDLIEKDK
+851 AYDSIEDN
-860 ITKTLV
+860 ITKTIV
-866 KALKEGTELRLF
+866 KAIKEGSELRLF

-889 EFTDVSINEFN
+889 ELTDVSINEFM

-914 DGKKVTSYISTGDK
+914 DGKKVEAYISTAEQ
-928 KDVAR
+928 KDTAR
-933 EEKTVAETPY
+933 EKKTVAETPY
-943 YRKLMASNS
+943 YRKLAANNS

-977 KATGELTFEQ
+977 KATGDLTFEK
-987 LANNGDYKVAKCTG
+987 LPENGGYKVAKCSG
-1001 LSALSKDKKSVD
+1001 LSALAGNKKTVD

-1020 GESFEVYVTYEVDK
+1020 GESFEVYITYEVDK
-1034 EGYDKIQNP
+1034 EGYDKIQNS
-1043 EQTKQTNRDDLLNE
+1043 EQASRDNLLNE
-1057 KSNIAEISRFTSVYT
+1057 KSNIAEVSRFTSVYT
-1072 DEAIARHKTT
+1072 EEALARHKTT

-1097 APDNINVAAK
+1097 APDNINLAAK
-1107 DANGKLDSKFFEDD
+1107 DSDGKLDSKFFEDD
-1121 TESAPVLK
+1121 TEAAPVLR
-1129 VTLKNEDNIR
+1129 VTLKNEDNVR

-1153 GEANGIYDTGETVI
+1153 GEANGVYDSGEKVI

-1182 QDLQPGGKLY
+1182 KDLQPGGKLY
-1192 DKKSTDNELADILVN
+1192 GKIIN

-1223 FDNETYTSKAV
+1223 FDNLTYTSKAL
-1234 TNNNGEYEFKDFLS
+1234 TNANGEYEFKDFLS

-1255 EYGNNEG
+1255 EYGNKED
-1262 TLKYNGQDYKNTSY
+1262 TLQYNGQDYKNTAY
-1276 QVNMKNDS
+1276 QANMTNDP
-1284 AKKNEKGEIY
+1284 AKKNDKGEIY
-1294 SGTVDGTVDGTAS
+1294 SGTVDGTVNGTADS
-1307 SESLSENSARTTLNN
+1307 GVLSADNVRSTLNN
-1322 QWQDLSSG
+1322 QWQDLSNG
-1330 TQATALNTARVSDA
+1330 TQATALNNARVSDA

-1352 SVDAYS
+1352 NVDAYS

-1373 DDKDT
+1373 DEKDT
-1378 NLTAEYKQLLNN
+1378 NLTNEYKQLLQSDD
-1390 NKAELM
+1390 NKKELM
-1396 DKTAMVANTAK
+1396 DKTSMVANTAK

-1419 YQSNVK
+1419 YQPNVS
-1425 TTEGNKSATTDVH
+1425 TTEGSKDMNAKDIH

-1443 NIDFGLTKRPETRLY
+1443 NIDFGLTRRPETRLY

-1484 EGNIIKSGNTSSDNA
+1484 EGNIIKSGDTTSSDA
-1499 TIRADKITEMKKEL
+1499 TVRADKITEINKSL
-1513 LSAGAQGFKYVA
+1513 LTAGTQGFKYIA
-1525 VEASYLKGLQ
+1525 VEASYLRGLQ
-1535 VKLTYKIN
+1535 VKLTYKID

-1555 KVAEIKDAQTL
+1555 KVSEIKDAQTL
-1566 FNLATNYESGADL
+1566 YNLATNYESGADL

-1604 TNSTAATKN
+1604 TNGTEATKN
-1613 EDLTD
+1613 DDLTNK
-1618 RYKYAYKDENSDV
+1618 YKFAYKDEAGDV

-1681 GNTVADDKLQDNKE
+1681 GNSVADDKLQDDKQ
-1695 RAYIATG
+1695 RAYVATG
-1702 KNNVVVSDNERM
+1702 KNNIVVTDNERM
-1714 SVDER
+1714 SADER
-1719 VITYYRAQTS
+1719 DITYNRAETK
-1729 NGQPLTDTVDGVI
+1729 NGQPQTDIIDGVI
-1742 KPKVD
+1742 KPIVS
-1747 SKSLKMYST
+1747 SKTLKMYST
-1756 VDDSVVSETRSK
+1756 VDDSIASETRSK
-1768 YNTDITKEL
+1768 YNSNITKEL
-1777 LPESVNADES
+1777 TPESVNADES
-1787 KTTMM
+1787 KATMTI
-1792 VVTTSQGSE
+1792 VTTSQGSE

-1837 AKQRPAYEAGYDKV
+1837 AKQKPAYEAGYDKV

-1866 KTTKLSE
+1866 KTTKLANN
-1873 TESVTTERDAYAAK
+1873 ESITTERDAYAAK

-1900 QRQKTNVA
+1900 QRQKANVA
-1908 IRVILGILIVAAV
+1908 IRVILGVLIVAAI
-1921 TIMIITI
+1921 TIMIITV
-1928 VMVVKKTKYDDDI
+1928 VMVVKKTKYDDDDI
-1941 ASEK
+1941 ASDEK

>member
-6 KFILKTIIIT
+6 KFIVRTT
-16 LLILIA
+16 LIMLLVLFT
-22 YLAIAMK
+22 YLAIVMK

-35 LAKTYTA
+35 LAKIYTA
-42 EEATKLSKETA
+42 EEATKLSKDVP
-53 ISVKS
+53 IQVKS
-58 WLAKQKES
+58 WLAKQQQT
-66 GYGILDQY
+66 GYEIFKQY
-74 SHGSLGSSP
+74 SHESLGSNP

-93 PNIYCAA
+93 PNILCAA
-100 KGMPLGYEGTWTHA
+100 KGMPLGYEGTWTHQ

-128 ETANNVSGGSTGL
+128 ETESNVAGGTTGV
-141 SFTKT
+141 SFTRT
-146 QTEYDGSKK
+146 QTVYDGSKK

-160 AKIGEET
+160 AKAGDEII
-167 VYRVKSQKNVVDNTG
+167 YKVKNQKNGVDNIG
-182 DETYVIKASDGKYY
+182 DETYVVKGTDGKYY
-196 VVVLNPSSGGG
+196 VAILNPASGGG

-217 WWLVCTRTEN
+217 WWLVCTRAEN
-227 VYTPTDLSG
+227 VYTPNDLSG
-236 GLASEAR
+236 GLAAEAR

-258 WPKNEDGTFKINYNV
+258 WPKNEDGTFKIDYKV

-280 SDLKVTFDSDT
+280 SDLKVTFDADT
-291 NKYLVGP
+291 NKYMVGP

-308 QQGQRAKVDFAGITK
+308 QQGNRAKVDFAGITK
-323 MTLVGTDGNGN
+323 MTLVGVDGEGK

-341 ESIFVQNKNFE
+341 ESIYVQNKNFE
-352 IVYKDEAAHNKK
+352 IVYKDETAHNKK

-369 DTDETYAFPYDGEEF
+369 DTAETYAFPYDGEEF
-384 YLSIDYLDDVV
+384 YLAIDYLDDVV

-405 YMTAKGSYEV
+405 YMTAKGSYEL
-415 YTGTLTD
+415 YTGYVVD
-422 EETGETTTL
+422 EETGETIEQ
-431 QKITNTTGP
+431 QKITNVTGP
-440 NEKIDVDAFSGL
+440 NEKIDVNAFSGL
-452 DGERAAMP
+452 DGERSAMP

-488 DQATGTL
+488 DQSTGTL

-501 EAYAADNSVEIVV
+501 ESYAADNSVEIVV

-528 VEREKAIAWGS
+528 VEREKAIAWDA
-539 SGNVIDFINNKVYIK
+539 SGKTIDFINNRVYIDK
-554 DGKYEIPEIQVPSE
+554 GKYEIPEIQVPSE
-568 EGLDTSKYVISYDVE
+568 EGLDTSKYVMSYDVE
-583 FVYDGQTYEATEYL
+583 FVYDGQTYETTEYL
-597 KSSGKDKVD
+597 RSSGKDKVD
-606 DKLAAFKKTVSETAG
+606 QKLAAFKKTVAETAG

-627 KIKGTSAKVD
+627 KIKGNSAKVD

-664 KSIDTSNGTT
+664 ESIDTSKGTT
-674 EGKATGGV
+674 KGKATGGI

-693 SRENK
+693 DRANK
-698 EASLNYTST
+698 EASLSYTSK
-707 DVGGEYTKKASTLV
+707 DVGDEYTKKASTLV
-721 THDDKGYIYDQY
+721 THDDKGFIYDQY

-752 HVERK
+752 HIEKK
-757 NYDNITIM
+757 NYDNITIL

-813 NSLGLLTG
+813 NSLGLLTKDS
-821 EALDKT
+821 LNKT
-827 IQPEYRKQ
+827 LQKSYREQ
-835 TYSIGLY
+835 TYNIGLY
-842 NSDFKYRSS
+842 NSDFNYRSS
-851 AYDLIEKDK
+851 AYDSIEDN
-860 ITKTLV
+860 ITKTIV
-866 KALKEGTELRLF
+866 KAIKEGSELRLF

-889 EFTDVSINEFN
+889 ELTDVSINEFM

-914 DGKKVTSYISTGDK
+914 DGKKVEAYISTADQ
-928 KDVAR
+928 KDTAR
-933 EEKTVAETPY
+933 EKKTVAETPY
-943 YRKLMASNS
+943 YRKLAANNS

-977 KATGELTFEQ
+977 KATGDLTFEK
-987 LANNGDYKVAKCTG
+987 LPENGGYKVAKCSG
-1001 LSALSKDKKSVD
+1001 LSALAGNKKTVD

-1020 GESFEVYVTYEVDK
+1020 GESFEVYITYEVDK
-1034 EGYDKIQNP
+1034 EGYDKIQNS
-1043 EQTKQTNRDDLLNE
+1043 EQASRDNLLNE
-1057 KSNIAEISRFTSVYT
+1057 KSNIAEVSRFTSVYT
-1072 DEAIARHKTT
+1072 EEALARHKTT

-1097 APDNINVAAK
+1097 APDNINLAAK
-1107 DANGKLDSKFFEDD
+1107 DSDGKLDSKFFEDD
-1121 TESAPVLK
+1121 TEAAPVLR
-1129 VTLKNEDNIR
+1129 VTLKNEDNVR

-1153 GEANGIYDTGETVI
+1153 GEANGVYDSGEKVI

-1182 QDLQPGGKLY
+1182 KDLQSGGKLY
-1192 DKKSTDNELADILVN
+1192 GKIIN

-1223 FDNETYTSKAV
+1223 FDNDTYTSKAV
-1234 TNNNGEYEFKDFLS
+1234 TNANGEYEFKDFLS

-1255 EYGNNEG
+1255 EYGNKEE
-1262 TLKYNGQDYKNTSY
+1262 TLQYNGQDYKNTAY
-1276 QVNMKNDS
+1276 QANMTNDP
-1284 AKKNEKGEIY
+1284 AKKNDKGEIY
-1294 SGTVDGTVDGTAS
+1294 SGTVDGTVNGTADS
-1307 SESLSENSARTTLNN
+1307 NILSADNVRSTLNN
-1322 QWQDLSSG
+1322 QWHDLSNG
-1330 TQATALNTARVSDA
+1330 TQATALNNARVSDA

-1352 SVDAYS
+1352 NVDAYS

-1373 DDKDT
+1373 DEKDT
-1378 NLTAEYKQLLNN
+1378 NLTNEYKQLLSN
-1390 NKAELM
+1390 NKAELI
-1396 DKTAMVANTAK
+1396 DKTSMVANTAK

-1419 YQSNVK
+1419 YQPNVS
-1425 TTEGNKSATTDVH
+1425 TTEGNKSGNEVH
-1438 NYIIP
+1438 YYIIP
-1443 NIDFGLTKRPETRLY
+1443 NIDFGLTRRPETRLY

-1484 EGNIIKSGNTSSDNA
+1484 EGNIIKSGDTTSSDA
-1499 TIRADKITEMKKEL
+1499 TVRADKITEINKSL
-1513 LSAGAQGFKYVA
+1513 LTAGTQGFKYIA
-1525 VEASYLKGLQ
+1525 VEASYLRGLQ
-1535 VKLTYKIN
+1535 VKLTYKID

-1555 KVAEIKDAQTL
+1555 KVSEIKDAQTL
-1566 FNLATNYESGADL
+1566 YNLATNYESGADL

-1604 TNSTAATKN
+1604 TNGTEATKN
-1613 EDLTD
+1613 DDLTNK
-1618 RYKYAYKDENSDV
+1618 YKFAYKDEAGDV

-1681 GNTVADDKLQDNKE
+1681 GNSVADDKLQDDKQ
-1695 RAYIATG
+1695 RAYVATG
-1702 KNNVVVSDNERM
+1702 KNNIVVTDNERM

-1719 VITYYRAQTS
+1719 EITYYRAETK
-1729 NGQPLTDTVDGVI
+1729 NGQPQTDIIDGVI
-1742 KPKVD
+1742 KPIVS
-1747 SKSLKMYST
+1747 SKTLKMYST
-1756 VDDSVVSETRSK
+1756 VDDSIASETRSK
-1768 YNTDITKEL
+1768 YNSNITKEL
-1777 LPESVNADES
+1777 TPESVNTDES
-1787 KTTMM
+1787 KATMTI
-1792 VVTTSQGSE
+1792 VTTSQGSE

-1837 AKQRPAYEAGYDKV
+1837 AKQKPAYEAGYDKV

-1866 KTTKLSE
+1866 KTTKLANN
-1873 TESVTTERDAYAAK
+1873 ESVTTERDAYAAK

-1900 QRQKTNVA
+1900 QRQKANVA
-1908 IRVILGILIVAAV
+1908 IRVILGVLIVAAI
-1921 TIMIITI
+1921 TIMIITV
-1928 VMVVKKTKYDDDI
+1928 VMVVKKTKYDDDDI
-1941 ASEK
+1941 ASDEK

>member
-6 KFILKTIIIT
+6 KFIVRTT
-16 LLILIA
+16 LIMLLVLFT
-22 YLAIAMK
+22 YLAIVMK

-42 EEATKLSKETA
+42 EEATKLSKDVP
-53 ISVKS
+53 IQVKS
-58 WLAKQKES
+58 WLAKQQQT
-66 GYGILDQY
+66 GYEIFKQY
-74 SHGSLGSSP
+74 SHESLGSNP

-93 PNIYCAA
+93 PNILCAA
-100 KGMPLGYEGTWTHA
+100 KGMPLGYEGTWTHQ

-128 ETANNVSGGSTGL
+128 ETESNVAGGTTGV
-141 SFTKT
+141 SFTRT
-146 QTEYDGSKK
+146 QTVYDGSKK

-160 AKIGEET
+160 AKAGDEII
-167 VYRVKSQKNVVDNTG
+167 YKVKNQKNGVDNIG
-182 DETYVIKASDGKYY
+182 DETYVVKGTDGKYY
-196 VVVLNPSSGGG
+196 VAILNPASGGG

-217 WWLVCTRTEN
+217 WWLVCTRAEN
-227 VYTPTDLSG
+227 VYTPNDLSG
-236 GLASEAR
+236 GLAAEAR

-258 WPKNEDGTFKINYNV
+258 WPKNEDGTFKIDYKV

-280 SDLKVTFDSDT
+280 SDLKVTFDADT
-291 NKYLVGP
+291 NKYMVGP

-308 QQGQRAKVDFAGITK
+308 QQGNRAKVDFAGITK
-323 MTLVGTDGNGN
+323 MTLVGVDGEGK

-341 ESIFVQNKNFE
+341 ESIYVQNKNFE
-352 IVYKDEAAHNKK
+352 IVYKDETAHNKK

-369 DTDETYAFPYDGEEF
+369 DTAETYAFPYDGEEF
-384 YLSIDYLDDVV
+384 YLAIDYLDDVV

-405 YMTAKGSYEV
+405 YMTAKGSYEL
-415 YTGTLTD
+415 YTGYVVD
-422 EETGETTTL
+422 EETGETIEQ
-431 QKITNTTGP
+431 QKITNVTGP
-440 NEKIDVDAFSGL
+440 NEKIDVNAFSGL

-488 DQATGTL
+488 DQSTGTL

-501 EAYAADNSVEIVV
+501 ESYAADNSVEIVV
-514 WKVKYQKNNNKLTE
+514 WKVKYEKNNNKLTE
-528 VEREKAIAWGS
+528 VEREKAIAWDA
-539 SGNVIDFINNKVYIK
+539 SGKTIDFINNRVYIDK
-554 DGKYEIPEIQVPSE
+554 GKYEIPEIQVPSE
-568 EGLDTSKYVISYDVE
+568 EGLDTSKYVMSYDVE
-583 FVYDGQTYEATEYL
+583 FVYDGQTYETTEYL

-606 DKLAAFKKTVSETAG
+606 QKLAAFKKTVAETAG

-627 KIKGTSAKVD
+627 KIKGNSAKVD

-664 KSIDTSNGTT
+664 ESIDTSKGTT
-674 EGKATGGV
+674 KGKATGGV

-693 SRENK
+693 DRANK
-698 EASLNYTST
+698 EASLSYTSK
-707 DVGGEYTKKASTLV
+707 DVGDEYTKKASTLV
-721 THDDKGYIYDQY
+721 THDDKGFIYDQY

-752 HVERK
+752 HIEKK
-757 NYDNITIM
+757 NYDNITIL

-813 NSLGLLTG
+813 NSLGLLTKDS
-821 EALDKT
+821 LNKT
-827 IQPEYRKQ
+827 LQKSYREQ
-835 TYSIGLY
+835 TYNIGLY
-842 NSDFKYRSS
+842 NSDFNYRSS
-851 AYDLIEKDK
+851 AYDSIEDN
-860 ITKTLV
+860 ITKTIV
-866 KALKEGTELRLF
+866 KAIKEGSELRLF

-889 EFTDVSINEFN
+889 ELTDVSINEFM

-914 DGKKVTSYISTGDK
+914 DGKKVEAYISTADQ
-928 KDVAR
+928 KDTAR
-933 EEKTVAETPY
+933 EKKTVAETPY
-943 YRKLMASNS
+943 YRKLAANNS

-977 KATGELTFEQ
+977 KATGDLTFEK
-987 LANNGDYKVAKCTG
+987 LPENGGYKVAKCSG
-1001 LSALSKDKKSVD
+1001 LSALAGNKKTVD

-1020 GESFEVYVTYEVDK
+1020 GESFEVYITYEVDK
-1034 EGYDKIQNP
+1034 EGYDKIQNS
-1043 EQTKQTNRDDLLNE
+1043 EQASRDNLLNE
-1057 KSNIAEISRFTSVYT
+1057 KSNIAEVSRFTSVYT
-1072 DEAIARHKTT
+1072 EEALARHKTT

-1097 APDNINVAAK
+1097 APDNINLAAK
-1107 DANGKLDSKFFEDD
+1107 DSDGKLDSKFFEDD
-1121 TESAPVLK
+1121 TEAAPVLR
-1129 VTLKNEDNIR
+1129 VTLKNEDNVR

-1153 GEANGIYDTGETVI
+1153 GEANGVYDSGEKVI

-1182 QDLQPGGKLY
+1182 KDLQPGGKLY
-1192 DKKSTDNELADILVN
+1192 GKIIN

-1223 FDNETYTSKAV
+1223 FDNDTYTSKAV
-1234 TNNNGEYEFKDFLS
+1234 TNANGEYEFKDFLS

-1255 EYGNNEG
+1255 EYGNKEE
-1262 TLKYNGQDYKNTSY
+1262 TLQYNGQDYKNTAY
-1276 QVNMKNDS
+1276 QANMTNDP
-1284 AKKNEKGEIY
+1284 AKKNDKGEIY
-1294 SGTVDGTVDGTAS
+1294 SGTVDGTVTGTADS
-1307 SESLSENSARTTLNN
+1307 NILSADNVRSTLNN
-1322 QWQDLSSG
+1322 QWHDLSNS
-1330 TQATALNTARVSDA
+1330 TQATALNNARVSDA

-1352 SVDAYS
+1352 NVDAYS

-1373 DDKDT
+1373 DEKDT
-1378 NLTAEYKQLLNN
+1378 NLTNEYKQLLSN

-1396 DKTAMVANTAK
+1396 DKTSMVANTAK

-1419 YQSNVK
+1419 YQPNVS
-1425 TTEGNKSATTDVH
+1425 TTEGNKSGNEVH
-1438 NYIIP
+1438 YYIIP
-1443 NIDFGLTKRPETRLY
+1443 NIDFGLTRRPETRLY

-1484 EGNIIKSGNTSSDNA
+1484 EGNIIKSGDTTSSDA
-1499 TIRADKITEMKKEL
+1499 TVRADKITEINKSL
-1513 LSAGAQGFKYVA
+1513 LTAGTQGFKYIA
-1525 VEASYLKGLQ
+1525 VEASYLRGLQ
-1535 VKLTYKIN
+1535 VKLTYKID

-1555 KVAEIKDAQTL
+1555 KVSEIKDAQTL
-1566 FNLATNYESGADL
+1566 YNLATNYESGADL

-1604 TNSTAATKN
+1604 TNGTEATKN
-1613 EDLTD
+1613 DDLTNK
-1618 RYKYAYKDENSDV
+1618 YKFAYKDEAGDV

-1681 GNTVADDKLQDNKE
+1681 GNSVADDKLQDDKQ
-1695 RAYIATG
+1695 RAYVATG
-1702 KNNVVVSDNERM
+1702 KNNIVVTDNERM

-1719 VITYYRAQTS
+1719 EITYYRAETK
-1729 NGQPLTDTVDGVI
+1729 NGQPQTDIIDGVI
-1742 KPKVD
+1742 KPIVS
-1747 SKSLKMYST
+1747 SKTLKMYST
-1756 VDDSVVSETRSK
+1756 VDDSIASETRSK
-1768 YNTDITKEL
+1768 YNSNITKEL
-1777 LPESVNADES
+1777 TPESVNTDES
-1787 KTTMM
+1787 KATMTI
-1792 VVTTSQGSE
+1792 VTTSQGSE

-1837 AKQRPAYEAGYDKV
+1837 AKQKPAYEAGYDKV

-1866 KTTKLSE
+1866 KTTKLANN
-1873 TESVTTERDAYAAK
+1873 ESVTTERDAYAAK

-1900 QRQKTNVA
+1900 QRQKANVA
-1908 IRVILGILIVAAV
+1908 IRVILGVLIVAAI
-1921 TIMIITI
+1921 TIMIITV
-1928 VMVVKKTKYDDDI
+1928 VMVVKKTKYDDDDI
-1941 ASEK
+1941 ASDEK

>member
-6 KFILKTIIIT
+6 KFIVRTT
-16 LLILIA
+16 LIMLLVLFT
-22 YLAIAMK
+22 YLAIVMK

-35 LAKTYTA
+35 LAKIYTA
-42 EEATKLSKETA
+42 EEATKLSKDVP
-53 ISVKS
+53 IQVKS
-58 WLAKQKES
+58 WLAKQQQT
-66 GYGILDQY
+66 GYEIFKQY
-74 SHGSLGSSP
+74 SHESLGSNP

-93 PNIYCAA
+93 PNILCAA
-100 KGMPLGYEGTWTHA
+100 KGMPLGYEGTWTHQ

-128 ETANNVSGGSTGL
+128 ETESNVAGGTTGV
-141 SFTKT
+141 SFTRT
-146 QTEYDGSKK
+146 QTVYDGSKK

-160 AKIGEET
+160 AKAGDEII
-167 VYRVKSQKNVVDNTG
+167 YKVKNQKNGVDNIG
-182 DETYVIKASDGKYY
+182 DETYVVKGTDGKYY
-196 VVVLNPSSGGG
+196 VAILNPASGGG

-217 WWLVCTRTEN
+217 WWLVCTRAEN
-227 VYTPTDLSG
+227 VYTPNDLSG
-236 GLASEAR
+236 GLAAEAR

-258 WPKNEDGTFKINYNV
+258 WPKNEDGTFKIDYKV

-280 SDLKVTFDSDT
+280 SDLKVTFDADT
-291 NKYLVGP
+291 NKYMVGP

-308 QQGQRAKVDFAGITK
+308 QQGNRAKVDFAGITK
-323 MTLVGTDGNGN
+323 MTLVGVDGEGK

-341 ESIFVQNKNFE
+341 ESIYVQNKNFE
-352 IVYKDEAAHNKK
+352 IVYKDETAHNKK

-369 DTDETYAFPYDGEEF
+369 DTAETYAFPYDGEEF
-384 YLSIDYLDDVV
+384 YLAIDYLDDVV

-405 YMTAKGSYEV
+405 YMTAKGSYEL
-415 YTGTLTD
+415 YTGYVVD
-422 EETGETTTL
+422 EETGETIEQ
-431 QKITNTTGP
+431 QKITNVTGP
-440 NEKIDVDAFSGL
+440 NEKIDVNAFSGL

-488 DQATGTL
+488 DQSTGTL

-501 EAYAADNSVEIVV
+501 ESYAADNSVEIVV

-528 VEREKAIAWGS
+528 VEREKAIAWDA
-539 SGNVIDFINNKVYIK
+539 SGKTIDFINNRVYIDK
-554 DGKYEIPEIQVPSE
+554 GKYEIPEIQVPSE
-568 EGLDTSKYVISYDVE
+568 EGLDTSKYVMSYDVE
-583 FVYDGQTYEATEYL
+583 FVYDGQTYETTEYL

-606 DKLAAFKKTVSETAG
+606 QKLATFKKTVAETAG

-627 KIKGTSAKVD
+627 KIKGNSAKVD

-664 KSIDTSNGTT
+664 ESIDTSKGTT
-674 EGKATGGV
+674 KGKATGGI

-693 SRENK
+693 DRANK
-698 EASLNYTST
+698 EASLSYTSK
-707 DVGGEYTKKASTLV
+707 DVGDEYTKKASTLV
-721 THDDKGYIYDQY
+721 THDDKGFIYDQY

-752 HVERK
+752 HIEKK
-757 NYDNITIM
+757 NYDNITIL

-813 NSLGLLTG
+813 NSLGLLT
-821 EALDKT
+821 EDSLNKT
-827 IQPEYRKQ
+827 LQKSYREQ
-835 TYSIGLY
+835 TYNIGLY
-842 NSDFKYRSS
+842 NSDFNYRSS
-851 AYDLIEKDK
+851 AYDSIEDN
-860 ITKTLV
+860 ITKTIV
-866 KALKEGTELRLF
+866 KAIKEGSELRLF

-889 EFTDVSINEFN
+889 ELTDVSINEFM

-914 DGKKVTSYISTGDK
+914 DGKKVEAYISTADQ
-928 KDVAR
+928 KDTAR
-933 EEKTVAETPY
+933 EKKTVAETPY
-943 YRKLMASNS
+943 YRKLAANNS

-977 KATGELTFEQ
+977 KATGDLTFEK
-987 LANNGDYKVAKCTG
+987 LPENGGYKVAKCSG
-1001 LSALSKDKKSVD
+1001 LSALAGNKKTVD

-1020 GESFEVYVTYEVDK
+1020 GESFEVYITYEVDK
-1034 EGYDKIQNP
+1034 EGYDKIQNS
-1043 EQTKQTNRDDLLNE
+1043 EQASRDNLLNE
-1057 KSNIAEISRFTSVYT
+1057 KSNIAEVSRFTSVYT
-1072 DEAIARHKTT
+1072 EEALARHKTT

-1097 APDNINVAAK
+1097 APDNINLAAK
-1107 DANGKLDSKFFEDD
+1107 DSDGKLDSKFFEDD
-1121 TESAPVLK
+1121 TEAAPVLR
-1129 VTLKNEDNIR
+1129 VTLKNEDNVR

-1153 GEANGIYDTGETVI
+1153 GEANGVYDSGEKVI

-1182 QDLQPGGKLY
+1182 KDLQPGGKLY
-1192 DKKSTDNELADILVN
+1192 GKIIN

-1223 FDNETYTSKAV
+1223 FDNDTYTSKAV
-1234 TNNNGEYEFKDFLS
+1234 TNANGEYEFKDFLS

-1255 EYGNNEG
+1255 EYGNKEE
-1262 TLKYNGQDYKNTSY
+1262 TLQYNGQDYKNTAY
-1276 QVNMKNDS
+1276 QANMTNDP
-1284 AKKNEKGEIY
+1284 AKKNDKGEIY
-1294 SGTVDGTVDGTAS
+1294 SGTVDGTVNGTADS
-1307 SESLSENSARTTLNN
+1307 NILSADNVRSTLNN
-1322 QWQDLSSG
+1322 QWHDLSNG
-1330 TQATALNTARVSDA
+1330 TQATALNNARVSDA

-1352 SVDAYS
+1352 NVDAYS

-1373 DDKDT
+1373 DEKDT
-1378 NLTAEYKQLLNN
+1378 NLTNEYKQLLSN

-1396 DKTAMVANTAK
+1396 DKTSMVANTAK

-1419 YQSNVK
+1419 YQPNVS
-1425 TTEGNKSATTDVH
+1425 TTEGNKSGNEVH
-1438 NYIIP
+1438 YYIIP
-1443 NIDFGLTKRPETRLY
+1443 NIDFGLTRRPETRLY

-1484 EGNIIKSGNTSSDNA
+1484 EGNIIKSGDTTSSDA
-1499 TIRADKITEMKKEL
+1499 TVRADKITEINKSL
-1513 LSAGAQGFKYVA
+1513 LTAGTQGFKYIA
-1525 VEASYLKGLQ
+1525 VEASYLRGLQ
-1535 VKLTYKIN
+1535 VKLTYKID

-1555 KVAEIKDAQTL
+1555 KVSEIKDAQTL
-1566 FNLATNYESGADL
+1566 YNLATNYESGADL

-1604 TNSTAATKN
+1604 TNGTEATKN
-1613 EDLTD
+1613 DDLTNK
-1618 RYKYAYKDENSDV
+1618 YKFAYKDEAGDV

-1681 GNTVADDKLQDNKE
+1681 GNSVADDKLQDDKQ
-1695 RAYIATG
+1695 RAYVATG
-1702 KNNVVVSDNERM
+1702 KNNIVVTDNERM

-1719 VITYYRAQTS
+1719 EITYYRAETK
-1729 NGQPLTDTVDGVI
+1729 NGQPQTDIIDGVI
-1742 KPKVD
+1742 KPIVS
-1747 SKSLKMYST
+1747 SKTLKMYST
-1756 VDDSVVSETRSK
+1756 VDDSIASETRSK
-1768 YNTDITKEL
+1768 YNSNITKEL
-1777 LPESVNADES
+1777 TPESVNADES
-1787 KTTMM
+1787 KATMTI
-1792 VVTTSQGSE
+1792 VTTSQGSE

-1837 AKQRPAYEAGYDKV
+1837 AKQKPAYEAGYDKV

-1866 KTTKLSE
+1866 KTTKLANN
-1873 TESVTTERDAYAAK
+1873 ESVTTERDAYAAK

-1900 QRQKTNVA
+1900 QRQKANVA
-1908 IRVILGILIVAAV
+1908 IRVILGVLIVAAI
-1921 TIMIITI
+1921 TIMIITV
-1928 VMVVKKTKYDDDI
+1928 VMVVKKTKYDDDDI
-1941 ASEK
+1941 ASDEK

>member
-6 KFILKTIIIT
+6 KFIVRTT
-16 LLILIA
+16 LIMLLVLFT
-22 YLAIAMK
+22 YLAIVMK

-35 LAKTYTA
+35 LAKIYTA
-42 EEATKLSKETA
+42 EEATKLSKDVP
-53 ISVKS
+53 IQVKS
-58 WLAKQKES
+58 WLAKQQQT
-66 GYGILDQY
+66 GYEIFKQY
-74 SHGSLGSSP
+74 SHESLGSNP

-93 PNIYCAA
+93 PNILCAA
-100 KGMPLGYEGTWTHA
+100 KGMPLGYEGTWTHQ

-128 ETANNVSGGSTGL
+128 ETESNVAGGTTGV
-141 SFTKT
+141 SFTRT
-146 QTEYDGSKK
+146 QTVYDGSKK

-160 AKIGEET
+160 AKAGDEII
-167 VYRVKSQKNVVDNTG
+167 YKVKNQKNGVDNIG
-182 DETYVIKASDGKYY
+182 DETYVVKGTDGKYY
-196 VVVLNPSSGGG
+196 VAILNPASGGG

-217 WWLVCTRTEN
+217 WWLVCTRAEN
-227 VYTPTDLSG
+227 VYTPNDLSG
-236 GLASEAR
+236 GLAAEAR

-258 WPKNEDGTFKINYNV
+258 WPKNEDGTFKIDYKV

-280 SDLKVTFDSDT
+280 SDLKVTFDADT
-291 NKYLVGP
+291 NKYMVGP

-308 QQGQRAKVDFAGITK
+308 QQGNRAKVDFAGITK
-323 MTLVGTDGNGN
+323 MTLVGVDGEGK

-341 ESIFVQNKNFE
+341 ESIYVQNKNFE
-352 IVYKDEAAHNKK
+352 IVYKDETAHNKK

-369 DTDETYAFPYDGEEF
+369 DTAETYAFPYDGEEF
-384 YLSIDYLDDVV
+384 YLAIDYLDDVV

-405 YMTAKGSYEV
+405 YMTAKGSYEL
-415 YTGTLTD
+415 YTGYVVD
-422 EETGETTTL
+422 EETGETIEQ
-431 QKITNTTGP
+431 QKITNVTGP
-440 NEKIDVDAFSGL
+440 NEKIDVNAFSGL

-488 DQATGTL
+488 DQSTGTL

-501 EAYAADNSVEIVV
+501 ESYAADNSVEIVV

-528 VEREKAIAWGS
+528 VEREKAIAWDA
-539 SGNVIDFINNKVYIK
+539 SGKTIDFINNRVYIDK
-554 DGKYEIPEIQVPSE
+554 GKYEIPEIQVPSE
-568 EGLDTSKYVISYDVE
+568 EGLDTSKYVMSYDVE
-583 FVYDGQTYEATEYL
+583 FVYDGQTYETTEYL

-606 DKLAAFKKTVSETAG
+606 QKLATFKKTVAETAG

-627 KIKGTSAKVD
+627 KIKGNSAKVD

-664 KSIDTSNGTT
+664 ESIDTSKGTT
-674 EGKATGGV
+674 KGKATGGI

-693 SRENK
+693 DRANK
-698 EASLNYTST
+698 EASLSYTSK
-707 DVGGEYTKKASTLV
+707 DVGDEYTKKASTLV
-721 THDDKGYIYDQY
+721 THDDKGFIYDQY

-752 HVERK
+752 HIEKK
-757 NYDNITIM
+757 NYDNITIL

-813 NSLGLLTG
+813 NSLGLLT
-821 EALDKT
+821 EDSLNKT
-827 IQPEYRKQ
+827 LQKSYREQ
-835 TYSIGLY
+835 TYNIGLY
-842 NSDFKYRSS
+842 NSDFNYRSS
-851 AYDLIEKDK
+851 AYDSIEDN
-860 ITKTLV
+860 ITKTIV
-866 KALKEGTELRLF
+866 KAIKEGSELRLF

-889 EFTDVSINEFN
+889 ELTDVSINEFM

-914 DGKKVTSYISTGDK
+914 DGKKVEAYISTADQ
-928 KDVAR
+928 KDTAR
-933 EEKTVAETPY
+933 EKKTVAETPY
-943 YRKLMASNS
+943 YRKLAANNS

-977 KATGELTFEQ
+977 KATGDLTFEK
-987 LANNGDYKVAKCTG
+987 LPENGGYKVAKCSG
-1001 LSALSKDKKSVD
+1001 LSALAGNKKTVD

-1020 GESFEVYVTYEVDK
+1020 GESFEVYITYEVDK
-1034 EGYDKIQNP
+1034 EGYDKIQNS
-1043 EQTKQTNRDDLLNE
+1043 EQASRDNLLNE
-1057 KSNIAEISRFTSVYT
+1057 KSNIAEVSRFTSVYT
-1072 DEAIARHKTT
+1072 EEALARHKTT

-1097 APDNINVAAK
+1097 APDNINLAAK
-1107 DANGKLDSKFFEDD
+1107 DSDGKLDSKFFEDD
-1121 TESAPVLK
+1121 TEAAPVLR
-1129 VTLKNEDNIR
+1129 VTLKNEDNVR

-1153 GEANGIYDTGETVI
+1153 GEANGVYESGEKVI

-1182 QDLQPGGKLY
+1182 KDLQPGGKLY
-1192 DKKSTDNELADILVN
+1192 GKIIN

-1223 FDNETYTSKAV
+1223 FDNDTYTSKSV
-1234 TNNNGEYEFKDFLS
+1234 TNANGEYEFKDFLS

-1255 EYGNNEG
+1255 EYGNKEE
-1262 TLKYNGQDYKNTSY
+1262 TLQYNGQDYKNTAY
-1276 QVNMKNDS
+1276 QANMTNDP
-1284 AKKNEKGEIY
+1284 AKKNDKGEIY
-1294 SGTVDGTVDGTAS
+1294 SGTVDGTVNGTADS
-1307 SESLSENSARTTLNN
+1307 NILSADNVRSTLNN
-1322 QWQDLSSG
+1322 QWHDLSNG
-1330 TQATALNTARVSDA
+1330 TQATALNNARVSDA

-1352 SVDAYS
+1352 NVDAYS

-1373 DDKDT
+1373 DEKDT
-1378 NLTAEYKQLLNN
+1378 NLTNEYKQLLSN

-1396 DKTAMVANTAK
+1396 DKTSMVANTAK

-1419 YQSNVK
+1419 YQPNVS
-1425 TTEGNKSATTDVH
+1425 TTEGNKSGNEVH
-1438 NYIIP
+1438 YYIIP
-1443 NIDFGLTKRPETRLY
+1443 NIDFGLTRRPETRLY

-1484 EGNIIKSGNTSSDNA
+1484 EGNIIKSGDTTSSDA
-1499 TIRADKITEMKKEL
+1499 TVRADKITEINKSL
-1513 LSAGAQGFKYVA
+1513 LTAGTQGFKYIA
-1525 VEASYLKGLQ
+1525 VEASYLRGLQ
-1535 VKLTYKIN
+1535 VKLTYKID

-1555 KVAEIKDAQTL
+1555 KVSEIKDAQTL
-1566 FNLATNYESGADL
+1566 YNLATNYESGADL

-1604 TNSTAATKN
+1604 TNGTEATKN
-1613 EDLTD
+1613 DDLTNK
-1618 RYKYAYKDENSDV
+1618 YKFAYKDEAGDV

-1681 GNTVADDKLQDNKE
+1681 GNSVADDKLQDDKQ
-1695 RAYIATG
+1695 RAYVATG
-1702 KNNVVVSDNERM
+1702 KNNIVVTDNERM

-1719 VITYYRAQTS
+1719 EITYNRAETK
-1729 NGQPLTDTVDGVI
+1729 NGQPQTDIIDGVI
-1742 KPKVD
+1742 KPIVS
-1747 SKSLKMYST
+1747 SKTLKMYST
-1756 VDDSVVSETRSK
+1756 VDDSIASETRSK
-1768 YNTDITKEL
+1768 YNSNITKEL
-1777 LPESVNADES
+1777 TPESVNADES
-1787 KTTMM
+1787 KATMTI
-1792 VVTTSQGSE
+1792 VTTSQGSE

-1837 AKQRPAYEAGYDKV
+1837 AKQKPAYEAGYDKV

-1866 KTTKLSE
+1866 KTTKLANN
-1873 TESVTTERDAYAAK
+1873 ESVTTERDAYAAK

-1900 QRQKTNVA
+1900 QRQKANVA
-1908 IRVILGILIVAAV
+1908 IRVILGVLIVAAI
-1921 TIMIITI
+1921 TIMIITV
-1928 VMVVKKTKYDDDI
+1928 VMVVKKTKYDDDDI
-1941 ASEK
+1941 ASDEK

>member
-6 KFILKTIIIT
+6 KFIVRTT
-16 LLILIA
+16 LIMLLVLFT
-22 YLAIAMK
+22 YLAIVMK

-42 EEATKLSKETA
+42 EEATKLSKDVP
-53 ISVKS
+53 IQVKS
-58 WLAKQKES
+58 WLAKQQQT
-66 GYGILDQY
+66 GYEIFKQY
-74 SHGSLGSSP
+74 SHESLGSNP

-93 PNIYCAA
+93 PNILCAA
-100 KGMPLGYEGTWTHA
+100 KGMPLGYEGTWTHQ

-128 ETANNVSGGSTGL
+128 ETESNVAGGTTGV
-141 SFTKT
+141 SFTRT
-146 QTEYDGSKK
+146 QTVYDGSKK

-160 AKIGEET
+160 AKAGDEII
-167 VYRVKSQKNVVDNTG
+167 YKVKNQKNGVDNIG
-182 DETYVIKASDGKYY
+182 DETYVVKGTDGKYY
-196 VVVLNPSSGGG
+196 VAILNPASGGG

-217 WWLVCTRTEN
+217 WWLVCTRAEN
-227 VYTPTDLSG
+227 VYTPNDLSG
-236 GLASEAR
+236 GLAAEAR

-258 WPKNEDGTFKINYNV
+258 WPKNEDGTFKIDYKV

-280 SDLKVTFDSDT
+280 SDLKVTFDADT
-291 NKYLVGP
+291 NKYMVGP

-308 QQGQRAKVDFAGITK
+308 QQGNRAKVDFAGITK
-323 MTLVGTDGNGN
+323 MTLVGVDGEGK

-341 ESIFVQNKNFE
+341 ESIYVQNKNFE
-352 IVYKDEAAHNKK
+352 IVYKDETAHNKK

-369 DTDETYAFPYDGEEF
+369 DTAETYAFPYDGEEF
-384 YLSIDYLDDVV
+384 YLAIDYLDDVV

-405 YMTAKGSYEV
+405 YMTAKGSYEL
-415 YTGTLTD
+415 YTGYVVD
-422 EETGETTTL
+422 EETGETIEQ
-431 QKITNTTGP
+431 QKITNVTGP
-440 NEKIDVDAFSGL
+440 NEKIDVNAFSGL

-488 DQATGTL
+488 DQSTGTL

-501 EAYAADNSVEIVV
+501 ESYAADNSVEIVV
-514 WKVKYQKNNNKLTE
+514 WKVKYEKNNNKLTE
-528 VEREKAIAWGS
+528 VEREKAIAWDA
-539 SGNVIDFINNKVYIK
+539 SGKTIDFINNRVYIDK
-554 DGKYEIPEIQVPSE
+554 GKYEIPEIQVPSE
-568 EGLDTSKYVISYDVE
+568 EGLDTSKYVMSYDVE
-583 FVYDGQTYEATEYL
+583 FVYDGQTYETTEYL

-606 DKLAAFKKTVSETAG
+606 QKLAAFKKTVAETAG

-627 KIKGTSAKVD
+627 KIKGNSAKVD

-664 KSIDTSNGTT
+664 ESIDTSKGTT
-674 EGKATGGV
+674 KGKATGGI

-693 SRENK
+693 DRANK
-698 EASLNYTST
+698 EASLSYTSK
-707 DVGGEYTKKASTLV
+707 DVGDEYTKKASTLV
-721 THDDKGYIYDQY
+721 THDDKGFIYDQY

-752 HVERK
+752 HIEKK
-757 NYDNITIM
+757 NYDNITIL

-813 NSLGLLTG
+813 NSLGLLT
-821 EALDKT
+821 EDSLNKT
-827 IQPEYRKQ
+827 LQKSYREQ
-835 TYSIGLY
+835 TYNIGLY
-842 NSDFKYRSS
+842 NSDFNYRSS
-851 AYDLIEKDK
+851 AYDSIEDN
-860 ITKTLV
+860 ITKTIV
-866 KALKEGTELRLF
+866 KAIKEGSELRLF

-889 EFTDVSINEFN
+889 ELTDVSINEFM

-914 DGKKVTSYISTGDK
+914 DGKKVEAYISTADQ
-928 KDVAR
+928 KDTAR
-933 EEKTVAETPY
+933 EKKTVAETPY
-943 YRKLMASNS
+943 YRKLAANNS

-977 KATGELTFEQ
+977 KATGDLTFEK
-987 LANNGDYKVAKCTG
+987 LPENGGYKVAKCSG
-1001 LSALSKDKKSVD
+1001 LSALAGNKKTVD

-1020 GESFEVYVTYEVDK
+1020 GESFEVYITYEVDK
-1034 EGYDKIQNP
+1034 EGYDKIQNS
-1043 EQTKQTNRDDLLNE
+1043 EQASRDNLLNE
-1057 KSNIAEISRFTSVYT
+1057 KSNIAEVSRFTSVYT
-1072 DEAIARHKTT
+1072 EEALARHKTT

-1097 APDNINVAAK
+1097 APDNINLAAK
-1107 DANGKLDSKFFEDD
+1107 DSDGKLDSKFFEDD
-1121 TESAPVLK
+1121 TEAAPVLR
-1129 VTLKNEDNIR
+1129 VTLKNEDNVR

-1153 GEANGIYDTGETVI
+1153 GEANGVYDSGEKVI
-1167 PNVDVQLVEK
+1167 PSVDVQLVEK

-1182 QDLQPGGKLY
+1182 KDLQPGGKLY
-1192 DKKSTDNELADILVN
+1192 GKIIN

-1223 FDNETYTSKAV
+1223 FDNDTYTSKAV
-1234 TNNNGEYEFKDFLS
+1234 TNANGEYEFKDFLS

-1255 EYGNNEG
+1255 EYGNKEE
-1262 TLKYNGQDYKNTSY
+1262 TLQYNGQDYKNTAY
-1276 QVNMKNDS
+1276 QANMTNDP
-1284 AKKNEKGEIY
+1284 AKKNDKGEIY
-1294 SGTVDGTVDGTAS
+1294 SGTVDGTVNGTADS
-1307 SESLSENSARTTLNN
+1307 NILSADNVRSTLNN
-1322 QWQDLSSG
+1322 QWHDLSNG
-1330 TQATALNTARVSDA
+1330 TQATALNNARVSDA

-1352 SVDAYS
+1352 NVDAYS

-1373 DDKDT
+1373 DEKDT
-1378 NLTAEYKQLLNN
+1378 NFTNEYKQLLSN

-1396 DKTAMVANTAK
+1396 DKTSMVANTAK

-1419 YQSNVK
+1419 YQPNVS
-1425 TTEGNKSATTDVH
+1425 TTEGNKSGNEVH
-1438 NYIIP
+1438 YYIIP
-1443 NIDFGLTKRPETRLY
+1443 NIDFGLTRRPETRLY

-1484 EGNIIKSGNTSSDNA
+1484 EGNIIKSGDTTSSDA
-1499 TIRADKITEMKKEL
+1499 TVRADKITEINKSL
-1513 LSAGAQGFKYVA
+1513 LTAGTQGFKYIA
-1525 VEASYLKGLQ
+1525 VEASYLRGLQ
-1535 VKLTYKIN
+1535 VKLTYKID

-1555 KVAEIKDAQTL
+1555 KVSEIKDAQTL
-1566 FNLATNYESGADL
+1566 YNLATNYESGADL

-1604 TNSTAATKN
+1604 TNGTEATKN
-1613 EDLTD
+1613 DDLTNK
-1618 RYKYAYKDENSDV
+1618 YKFAYKDEAGDV

-1681 GNTVADDKLQDNKE
+1681 GNSVADDKLQDDKQ
-1695 RAYIATG
+1695 RAYVATG
-1702 KNNVVVSDNERM
+1702 KNNIVVTDNERM

-1719 VITYYRAQTS
+1719 EITYNRAETK
-1729 NGQPLTDTVDGVI
+1729 NGQPQTDIIDGVI
-1742 KPKVD
+1742 KPIVS
-1747 SKSLKMYST
+1747 SKTLKMYST
-1756 VDDSVVSETRSK
+1756 VDDSIASETRSK
-1768 YNTDITKEL
+1768 YNSNITKEL
-1777 LPESVNADES
+1777 TPESVNTDES
-1787 KTTMM
+1787 KATMTI
-1792 VVTTSQGSE
+1792 VTTSQGSE

-1837 AKQRPAYEAGYDKV
+1837 AKQKPAYEAGYDKV

-1866 KTTKLSE
+1866 KTTKLANN
-1873 TESVTTERDAYAAK
+1873 ESVTTERDAYAAK

-1900 QRQKTNVA
+1900 QRQKANVA
-1908 IRVILGILIVAAV
+1908 IRVILGVLIVAAI
-1921 TIMIITI
+1921 TIMIITV
-1928 VMVVKKTKYDDDI
+1928 VMVVKKTKYDDDDI
-1941 ASEK
+1941 ASDEK

>member
-6 KFILKTIIIT
+6 KFIVRTT
-16 LLILIA
+16 LIMLLVLFT
-22 YLAIAMK
+22 YLAIVMK

-42 EEATKLSKETA
+42 EEATKLSKDVP
-53 ISVKS
+53 IQVKS
-58 WLAKQKES
+58 WLAKQQQT
-66 GYGILDQY
+66 GYEIFKQY
-74 SHGSLGSSP
+74 SHESLGSNP

-93 PNIYCAA
+93 PNILCAA
-100 KGMPLGYEGTWTHA
+100 KGMPLGYEGTWTHQ

-128 ETANNVSGGSTGL
+128 ETESNVAGGTTGV
-141 SFTKT
+141 SFTRT
-146 QTEYDGSKK
+146 QTVYDGSKK

-160 AKIGEET
+160 AKAGDEI
-167 VYRVKSQKNVVDNTG
+167 VYKVKNQKNGVDNIG
-182 DETYVIKASDGKYY
+182 DETYVVKGTDGKYY
-196 VVVLNPSSGGG
+196 VAILNPASGGG

-217 WWLVCTRTEN
+217 WWLVCTRAEN
-227 VYTPTDLSG
+227 VYTPNDLSG
-236 GLASEAR
+236 GLAAEAR

-258 WPKNEDGTFKINYNV
+258 WPKNEDGTFKIDYKV

-280 SDLKVTFDSDT
+280 SDLKVTFDADT
-291 NKYLVGP
+291 NKYMVGP

-308 QQGQRAKVDFAGITK
+308 QQGNRAKVDFAGITK
-323 MTLVGTDGNGN
+323 MTLVGVDGEGK

-341 ESIFVQNKNFE
+341 ESIYVQNKNFE
-352 IVYKDEAAHNKK
+352 IVYKDETAHNKK

-369 DTDETYAFPYDGEEF
+369 DTAETYAFPYDGEEF
-384 YLSIDYLDDVV
+384 YLAIDYLDDVV

-405 YMTAKGSYEV
+405 YMTAKGSYEL
-415 YTGTLTD
+415 YTGYVVD
-422 EETGETTTL
+422 EETGETIEQ
-431 QKITNTTGP
+431 QKITNVTGP
-440 NEKIDVDAFSGL
+440 NEKIDVNAFSGL

-488 DQATGTL
+488 DQSTGTL

-501 EAYAADNSVEIVV
+501 ESYAADNSVEIVV

-528 VEREKAIAWGS
+528 VEREKAIAWDA
-539 SGNVIDFINNKVYIK
+539 SGKTIDFINNRVYIDK
-554 DGKYEIPEIQVPSE
+554 GKYEIPEIQVPSE
-568 EGLDTSKYVISYDVE
+568 EGLDTSKYVMSYDVE
-583 FVYDGQTYEATEYL
+583 FVYDGQTYETTEYL

-606 DKLAAFKKTVSETAG
+606 QKLAAFKKTVAETAG

-627 KIKGTSAKVD
+627 KIKGNSAKVD

-664 KSIDTSNGTT
+664 ESIDTSKGTT
-674 EGKATGGV
+674 KGKATGGV

-693 SRENK
+693 DRANK
-698 EASLNYTST
+698 EASLSYTSK
-707 DVGGEYTKKASTLV
+707 DVGDEYTKKASTLV
-721 THDDKGYIYDQY
+721 THDDKGFIYDQY

-752 HVERK
+752 HIEKK
-757 NYDNITIM
+757 NYDNITIL

-813 NSLGLLTG
+813 NSLGLLT
-821 EALDKT
+821 EDSLNKT
-827 IQPEYRKQ
+827 LQKSYREQ
-835 TYSIGLY
+835 TYNIGLY
-842 NSDFKYRSS
+842 NSDFNYRSS
-851 AYDLIEKDK
+851 AYDSIEDN
-860 ITKTLV
+860 ITKTIV
-866 KALKEGTELRLF
+866 KAIKEGSELRLF

-889 EFTDVSINEFN
+889 ELTDVSINEFM

-914 DGKKVTSYISTGDK
+914 DGKKVEAYISTADQ
-928 KDVAR
+928 KDTAR
-933 EEKTVAETPY
+933 EKKTVAETPY
-943 YRKLMASNS
+943 YRKLAANNS

-977 KATGELTFEQ
+977 KATGDLTFEK
-987 LANNGDYKVAKCTG
+987 LPENGGYKVAKCSG
-1001 LSALSKDKKSVD
+1001 LSALAGNKKTVD

-1020 GESFEVYVTYEVDK
+1020 GESFEVYITYEVDK
-1034 EGYDKIQNP
+1034 EGYDKIQNS
-1043 EQTKQTNRDDLLNE
+1043 EQASRDNLLNE
-1057 KSNIAEISRFTSVYT
+1057 KSNIAEVSRFTSVYT
-1072 DEAIARHKTT
+1072 EEALARHKTT

-1097 APDNINVAAK
+1097 APDNINLAAK
-1107 DANGKLDSKFFEDD
+1107 DSDGKLDSKFFEDD
-1121 TESAPVLK
+1121 TEAAPVLR
-1129 VTLKNEDNIR
+1129 VTLKNEDNVR

-1153 GEANGIYDTGETVI
+1153 GEANGVYDSGEKVI

-1182 QDLQPGGKLY
+1182 KDLQPGGKLY
-1192 DKKSTDNELADILVN
+1192 GKIIN

-1223 FDNETYTSKAV
+1223 FDNDTYTSKAV
-1234 TNNNGEYEFKDFLS
+1234 TNANGEYEFKDFLS

-1255 EYGNNEG
+1255 EYGNKEE
-1262 TLKYNGQDYKNTSY
+1262 TLQYNGQDYKNTAY
-1276 QVNMKNDS
+1276 QANMTNDP
-1284 AKKNEKGEIY
+1284 AKKNDKGEIY
-1294 SGTVDGTVDGTAS
+1294 SGTVDGTVNGTADS
-1307 SESLSENSARTTLNN
+1307 NILSADNVRSTLNN
-1322 QWQDLSSG
+1322 QWHDLSNG
-1330 TQATALNTARVSDA
+1330 TQATALNNARVSDA

-1352 SVDAYS
+1352 NVDAYS

-1373 DDKDT
+1373 DEKDT
-1378 NLTAEYKQLLNN
+1378 NLTNEYKQLLSN

-1396 DKTAMVANTAK
+1396 DKTSMVANTAK

-1419 YQSNVK
+1419 YQPNVS
-1425 TTEGNKSATTDVH
+1425 TTEGNKSGNEVH
-1438 NYIIP
+1438 YYIIP
-1443 NIDFGLTKRPETRLY
+1443 NIDFGLTRRPETRLY

-1484 EGNIIKSGNTSSDNA
+1484 EGNIIKSGDTTSSDA
-1499 TIRADKITEMKKEL
+1499 TVRADKITEINKSL
-1513 LSAGAQGFKYVA
+1513 LTAGTQGFKYIA
-1525 VEASYLKGLQ
+1525 VEASYLRGLQ
-1535 VKLTYKIN
+1535 VKLTYKID

-1555 KVAEIKDAQTL
+1555 KVSEIKDAQTL
-1566 FNLATNYESGADL
+1566 YNLATNYESGADL
-1579 AEGELSPFNTGK
+1579 AEGELAPFNTGK

-1604 TNSTAATKN
+1604 TNGTEATKN
-1613 EDLTD
+1613 DDLTNK
-1618 RYKYAYKDENSDV
+1618 YKFAYKDEAGDV

-1681 GNTVADDKLQDNKE
+1681 GNSVADDKLQDDKQ
-1695 RAYIATG
+1695 RAYVATG
-1702 KNNVVVSDNERM
+1702 KNNIVVTDNERM

-1719 VITYYRAQTS
+1719 EITYYRAETK
-1729 NGQPLTDTVDGVI
+1729 NGQPQTDIIDGVI
-1742 KPKVD
+1742 KPIVS
-1747 SKSLKMYST
+1747 SKTLKMYST
-1756 VDDSVVSETRSK
+1756 VDDSIASETRSK
-1768 YNTDITKEL
+1768 YNSNITKEL
-1777 LPESVNADES
+1777 TPESVNTDES
-1787 KTTMM
+1787 KATMTI
-1792 VVTTSQGSE
+1792 VTTSQGSE

-1837 AKQRPAYEAGYDKV
+1837 AKQKPAYEAGYDKV

-1866 KTTKLSE
+1866 KTTKLANN
-1873 TESVTTERDAYAAK
+1873 ESVTTERDAYAAK

-1900 QRQKTNVA
+1900 QRQKANVA
-1908 IRVILGILIVAAV
+1908 IRVILGVLIVAAI
-1921 TIMIITI
+1921 TIMIITV
-1928 VMVVKKTKYDDDI
+1928 VMVVKKTKYDDDDI
-1941 ASEK
+1941 ASDEK

>member
-6 KFILKTIIIT
+6 KFIVRTT
-16 LLILIA
+16 LIMLLVLFT
-22 YLAIAMK
+22 YLAIVMK

-35 LAKTYTA
+35 LAKIYTA
-42 EEATKLSKETA
+42 EEATKLSKDVP
-53 ISVKS
+53 IQVKS
-58 WLAKQKES
+58 WLAKQQQT
-66 GYGILDQY
+66 GYEIFKQY
-74 SHGSLGSSP
+74 SHESLGSNP

-93 PNIYCAA
+93 PNILCAA
-100 KGMPLGYEGTWTHA
+100 KGMPLGYEGTWTHQ

-128 ETANNVSGGSTGL
+128 ETESNVAGGTTGV
-141 SFTKT
+141 SFTRT
-146 QTEYDGSKK
+146 QTVYDGSKK

-160 AKIGEET
+160 AKAGDEII
-167 VYRVKSQKNVVDNTG
+167 YKVKNQKNGVDNIG
-182 DETYVIKASDGKYY
+182 DETYVVKGTDGKYY
-196 VVVLNPSSGGG
+196 VAILNPASGGG

-217 WWLVCTRTEN
+217 WWLVCTRAEN
-227 VYTPTDLSG
+227 VYTPNDLSG
-236 GLASEAR
+236 GLAAEAR

-258 WPKNEDGTFKINYNV
+258 WPKNEDGTFKIDYKV

-280 SDLKVTFDSDT
+280 SDLKVTFDADT
-291 NKYLVGP
+291 NKYMVGP

-308 QQGQRAKVDFAGITK
+308 QQGNRAKVDFAGITK
-323 MTLVGTDGNGN
+323 MTLVGVDGEGK

-341 ESIFVQNKNFE
+341 ESIYVQNKNFE
-352 IVYKDEAAHNKK
+352 IVYKDETAHNKK

-369 DTDETYAFPYDGEEF
+369 DTAETYAFPYDGEEF
-384 YLSIDYLDDVV
+384 YLAIDYLDDVV

-405 YMTAKGSYEV
+405 YMTAKGSYEL
-415 YTGTLTD
+415 YTGYVVD
-422 EETGETTTL
+422 EETGETIEQ
-431 QKITNTTGP
+431 QKITNVTGP
-440 NEKIDVDAFSGL
+440 NEKIDVNAFSGL

-488 DQATGTL
+488 DQSTGTL

-501 EAYAADNSVEIVV
+501 ESYAADNSVEIVV

-528 VEREKAIAWGS
+528 VEREKAIAWDA
-539 SGNVIDFINNKVYIK
+539 SGKTIDFINNRVYIDK
-554 DGKYEIPEIQVPSE
+554 GKYEIPEIQVPSE
-568 EGLDTSKYVISYDVE
+568 EGLDTSKYVMSYDVE
-583 FVYDGQTYEATEYL
+583 FVYDGQTYETTEYL

-606 DKLAAFKKTVSETAG
+606 QKLAAFKKTVAETAG

-627 KIKGTSAKVD
+627 KIKGNSANVD

-664 KSIDTSNGTT
+664 ESIDTSKGTT
-674 EGKATGGV
+674 KGKATGGV

-693 SRENK
+693 DRANK
-698 EASLNYTST
+698 EASLSYTSK
-707 DVGGEYTKKASTLV
+707 DVGDEYTKKASTLV
-721 THDDKGYIYDQY
+721 THDDKGFIYDQY

-752 HVERK
+752 HIEKK
-757 NYDNITIM
+757 NYDNITIL

-813 NSLGLLTG
+813 NSLGLLTKDS
-821 EALDKT
+821 LNKT
-827 IQPEYRKQ
+827 LQKSYREQ
-835 TYSIGLY
+835 TYNIGLY
-842 NSDFKYRSS
+842 NSDFNYRSS
-851 AYDLIEKDK
+851 AYDSIEDN
-860 ITKTLV
+860 ITKTIV
-866 KALKEGTELRLF
+866 KAIKEGSELRLF

-889 EFTDVSINEFN
+889 ELTDVSINEFM

-914 DGKKVTSYISTGDK
+914 DGKKVEAYISTADQ
-928 KDVAR
+928 KDTAR
-933 EEKTVAETPY
+933 EKKTVAETPY
-943 YRKLMASNS
+943 YRKLAANNS

-977 KATGELTFEQ
+977 KATGDLTFEK
-987 LANNGDYKVAKCTG
+987 LPENGGYKVAKCSG
-1001 LSALSKDKKSVD
+1001 LSALAGNKKTVD

-1020 GESFEVYVTYEVDK
+1020 GESFEVYITYEVDK
-1034 EGYDKIQNP
+1034 EGYDKIQNS
-1043 EQTKQTNRDDLLNE
+1043 EQASRDNLLNE
-1057 KSNIAEISRFTSVYT
+1057 KSNIAEVSRFTSVYT
-1072 DEAIARHKTT
+1072 EEALARHKTT

-1097 APDNINVAAK
+1097 APDNINLAAK
-1107 DANGKLDSKFFEDD
+1107 DSDGKLDSKFFEDD
-1121 TESAPVLK
+1121 TEAAPVLR
-1129 VTLKNEDNIR
+1129 VTLKNEDNVR

-1153 GEANGIYDTGETVI
+1153 GEANGVYDSGEKVI

-1182 QDLQPGGKLY
+1182 KDLQPGGKLY
-1192 DKKSTDNELADILVN
+1192 GKIIN

-1223 FDNETYTSKAV
+1223 FDNDTYTSKAV
-1234 TNNNGEYEFKDFLS
+1234 TNANGEYEFKDFLS

-1255 EYGNNEG
+1255 EYGNKEE
-1262 TLKYNGQDYKNTSY
+1262 TLQYNGQDYKNTAY
-1276 QVNMKNDS
+1276 QANMTNDP
-1284 AKKNEKGEIY
+1284 AKKNDKGEIY
-1294 SGTVDGTVDGTAS
+1294 SGTVDGTVNGTADS
-1307 SESLSENSARTTLNN
+1307 NILSADNVRSTLNN
-1322 QWQDLSSG
+1322 QWHDLSNG
-1330 TQATALNTARVSDA
+1330 TQATALNNARVSDA

-1352 SVDAYS
+1352 NVDAYS

-1373 DDKDT
+1373 DEKDT
-1378 NLTAEYKQLLNN
+1378 NLTNEYKQLLSN

-1396 DKTAMVANTAK
+1396 DKTSMVANTAK

-1419 YQSNVK
+1419 YQPNVS
-1425 TTEGNKSATTDVH
+1425 TTEGNKSGNEVH
-1438 NYIIP
+1438 YYIIP
-1443 NIDFGLTKRPETRLY
+1443 NIDFGLTRRPETRLY

-1484 EGNIIKSGNTSSDNA
+1484 EGNIIKSGDTTSSDA
-1499 TIRADKITEMKKEL
+1499 TVRADKITEINKSL
-1513 LSAGAQGFKYVA
+1513 LTAGTQGFKYIA
-1525 VEASYLKGLQ
+1525 VEASYLRGLQ
-1535 VKLTYKIN
+1535 VKLTYKID

-1555 KVAEIKDAQTL
+1555 KVSEIKDAQTL
-1566 FNLATNYESGADL
+1566 YNLATNYESGADL

-1604 TNSTAATKN
+1604 TNGIEATKN
-1613 EDLTD
+1613 DDLTNK
-1618 RYKYAYKDENSDV
+1618 YKFAYKDEAGDV

-1681 GNTVADDKLQDNKE
+1681 GNSVADDKLQDDKQ
-1695 RAYIATG
+1695 RAYVATG
-1702 KNNVVVSDNERM
+1702 KNNIVVTDNERM

-1719 VITYYRAQTS
+1719 EITYYRAETK
-1729 NGQPLTDTVDGVI
+1729 NGQPQTDIIDGVI
-1742 KPKVD
+1742 KPIVS
-1747 SKSLKMYST
+1747 SKTLKMYST
-1756 VDDSVVSETRSK
+1756 VDDSIASETRSK
-1768 YNTDITKEL
+1768 YNSNITKEL
-1777 LPESVNADES
+1777 TPESVNADES
-1787 KTTMM
+1787 KATMTI
-1792 VVTTSQGSE
+1792 VTTSQGSE

-1837 AKQRPAYEAGYDKV
+1837 AKQKPAYEAGYDKV

-1866 KTTKLSE
+1866 KTTKLANN
-1873 TESVTTERDAYAAK
+1873 ESVTTERDAYAAK

-1900 QRQKTNVA
+1900 QRQKANVA
-1908 IRVILGILIVAAV
+1908 IRVILGVLIVAAI
-1921 TIMIITI
+1921 TIMIITV
-1928 VMVVKKTKYDDDI
+1928 VMVVKKTKYDDDDI
-1941 ASEK
+1941 ASDEK

>member
-6 KFILKTIIIT
+6 KFIVRTT
-16 LLILIA
+16 LIMLLVLFT
-22 YLAIAMK
+22 YLAIVMK

-42 EEATKLSKETA
+42 EEATKLSKDVP
-53 ISVKS
+53 IQVKS
-58 WLAKQKES
+58 WLAKQQQT
-66 GYGILDQY
+66 GYEIFKQY
-74 SHGSLGSSP
+74 SHESLGSNP

-93 PNIYCAA
+93 PNILCAA
-100 KGMPLGYEGTWTHA
+100 KGMPLGYEGTWTHQ

-128 ETANNVSGGSTGL
+128 ETESNVAGGTTGV
-141 SFTKT
+141 SFTRT
-146 QTEYDGSKK
+146 QTVYDGSKK

-160 AKIGEET
+160 AKAGDEI
-167 VYRVKSQKNVVDNTG
+167 VYKVKNQKNGVDNIG
-182 DETYVIKASDGKYY
+182 DETYVVKGTDGKYY
-196 VVVLNPSSGGG
+196 VAILNPASGGG

-217 WWLVCTRTEN
+217 WWLVCTRAEN
-227 VYTPTDLSG
+227 VYTPNDLSG
-236 GLASEAR
+236 GLAAEAR

-258 WPKNEDGTFKINYNV
+258 WPKNEDGTFKIDYKV

-280 SDLKVTFDSDT
+280 SDLKVTFDADT
-291 NKYLVGP
+291 NKYMVGP

-308 QQGQRAKVDFAGITK
+308 QQGNRAKVDFAGITK
-323 MTLVGTDGNGN
+323 MTLVGVDGEGK

-341 ESIFVQNKNFE
+341 ESIYVQNKNFE
-352 IVYKDEAAHNKK
+352 IVYKDETAHNKK

-369 DTDETYAFPYDGEEF
+369 DTAETYAFPYDGEEF
-384 YLSIDYLDDVV
+384 YLAIDYLDDVV

-405 YMTAKGSYEV
+405 YMTAKGSYEL
-415 YTGTLTD
+415 YTGYVVD
-422 EETGETTTL
+422 EETGETIEQ
-431 QKITNTTGP
+431 QKITNVTGP
-440 NEKIDVDAFSGL
+440 NEKIDVNAFSGL

-488 DQATGTL
+488 DQSTGTL

-501 EAYAADNSVEIVV
+501 ESYAADNSVEIVV
-514 WKVKYQKNNNKLTE
+514 WKVKYEKNNNKLTE
-528 VEREKAIAWGS
+528 VEREKAIAWDA
-539 SGNVIDFINNKVYIK
+539 SGKTIDFINNRVYIDK
-554 DGKYEIPEIQVPSE
+554 GKYEIPEIQVPSE
-568 EGLDTSKYVISYDVE
+568 EGLDTSKYVMSYDVE
-583 FVYDGQTYEATEYL
+583 FVYDGQTYETTEYL

-606 DKLAAFKKTVSETAG
+606 QKLAAFKKTVAETAG

-627 KIKGTSAKVD
+627 KIKGNSAKVD

-664 KSIDTSNGTT
+664 ESIDTSKGTT
-674 EGKATGGV
+674 KGKATGGI

-693 SRENK
+693 DRANK
-698 EASLNYTST
+698 EASLSYTSK
-707 DVGGEYTKKASTLV
+707 DVGDEYTKKASTLV
-721 THDDKGYIYDQY
+721 THDDKGFIYDQY

-752 HVERK
+752 HIEKK
-757 NYDNITIM
+757 NYDNITIL

-813 NSLGLLTG
+813 NSLGLLT
-821 EALDKT
+821 EDSLNKT
-827 IQPEYRKQ
+827 LQKSYREQ
-835 TYSIGLY
+835 TYNIGLY
-842 NSDFKYRSS
+842 NSDFNYRSS
-851 AYDLIEKDK
+851 AYDSIEDN
-860 ITKTLV
+860 ITKTIV
-866 KALKEGTELRLF
+866 KAIKEGSELRLF

-889 EFTDVSINEFN
+889 ELTDVSINEFM

-914 DGKKVTSYISTGDK
+914 DGKKVEAYISTADQ
-928 KDVAR
+928 KDTAR
-933 EEKTVAETPY
+933 EKKTVAETPY
-943 YRKLMASNS
+943 YRKLAANNS

-977 KATGELTFEQ
+977 KATGDLTFEK
-987 LANNGDYKVAKCTG
+987 LPENGGYKVAKCSG
-1001 LSALSKDKKSVD
+1001 LSALAGNKKTVD

-1020 GESFEVYVTYEVDK
+1020 GESFEVYITYEVDK
-1034 EGYDKIQNP
+1034 EGYDKIQNS
-1043 EQTKQTNRDDLLNE
+1043 EQASRDNLLNE
-1057 KSNIAEISRFTSVYT
+1057 KSNIAEVSRFTSVYT
-1072 DEAIARHKTT
+1072 EEALTRHKTT

-1097 APDNINVAAK
+1097 APDNINLAAK
-1107 DANGKLDSKFFEDD
+1107 DSDGKLDSKFFEDD
-1121 TESAPVLK
+1121 TEAAPVLR
-1129 VTLKNEDNIR
+1129 VTLKNEDNVR

-1153 GEANGIYDTGETVI
+1153 GEANGVYDSGEKVI

-1182 QDLQPGGKLY
+1182 KDLQPDGKLY
-1192 DKKSTDNELADILVN
+1192 GKIIN

-1223 FDNETYTSKAV
+1223 FDNDTYTSKAV
-1234 TNNNGEYEFKDFLS
+1234 TNANGEYEFKDFLS

-1255 EYGNNEG
+1255 EYGNKEE
-1262 TLKYNGQDYKNTSY
+1262 TLQYNGQDYKNTAY
-1276 QVNMKNDS
+1276 QANMTNDP
-1284 AKKNEKGEIY
+1284 AKKNDKGEIY
-1294 SGTVDGTVDGTAS
+1294 SGTVDGTVNGTADS
-1307 SESLSENSARTTLNN
+1307 NILSADNVRSTLNN
-1322 QWQDLSSG
+1322 QWHDLSNG
-1330 TQATALNTARVSDA
+1330 TQATALNNARVSDA

-1352 SVDAYS
+1352 NVDAYS

-1373 DDKDT
+1373 DEKDT
-1378 NLTAEYKQLLNN
+1378 NLTNEYKQLLSN

-1396 DKTAMVANTAK
+1396 DKTSMVANTAK

-1419 YQSNVK
+1419 YQPNVS
-1425 TTEGNKSATTDVH
+1425 TTEGNKSGNEVH
-1438 NYIIP
+1438 YYIIP
-1443 NIDFGLTKRPETRLY
+1443 NIDFGLTRRPETRLY

-1484 EGNIIKSGNTSSDNA
+1484 EGNIIKSGDTTSSDA
-1499 TIRADKITEMKKEL
+1499 TVRADKITEINKSL
-1513 LSAGAQGFKYVA
+1513 LTAGTQGFKYIA
-1525 VEASYLKGLQ
+1525 VEASYLRGLQ
-1535 VKLTYKIN
+1535 VKLTYKID

-1555 KVAEIKDAQTL
+1555 KISEIKDAQTL
-1566 FNLATNYESGADL
+1566 YNLATNYESGADL

-1604 TNSTAATKN
+1604 TNGTEATKN
-1613 EDLTD
+1613 DDLTNK
-1618 RYKYAYKDENSDV
+1618 YKFAYKDEAGDV

-1681 GNTVADDKLQDNKE
+1681 GNSVADDKLQDDKQ
-1695 RAYIATG
+1695 RAYVATG
-1702 KNNVVVSDNERM
+1702 KNNIVVTDNERM

-1719 VITYYRAQTS
+1719 EITYNRAETK
-1729 NGQPLTDTVDGVI
+1729 NGQPQTDIIDGVI
-1742 KPKVD
+1742 KPIVS
-1747 SKSLKMYST
+1747 SKTLKMYST
-1756 VDDSVVSETRSK
+1756 VDDSIASETRSK
-1768 YNTDITKEL
+1768 YNSNITKEL
-1777 LPESVNADES
+1777 TPESVNADES
-1787 KTTMM
+1787 KATMTI
-1792 VVTTSQGSE
+1792 VTTSQGSE

-1837 AKQRPAYEAGYDKV
+1837 AKQKPAYEAGYDKV

-1866 KTTKLSE
+1866 KTTKLANN
-1873 TESVTTERDAYAAK
+1873 ESVTTERDAYAAK

-1900 QRQKTNVA
+1900 QRQKANVA
-1908 IRVILGILIVAAV
+1908 IRVILGVLIVAAI
-1921 TIMIITI
+1921 TIMIITV
-1928 VMVVKKTKYDDDI
+1928 VMVVKKTKYDDDDI
-1941 ASEK
+1941 ASDEK

>member
-1 MRNKK
+1 MRNKE
-6 KFILKTIIIT
+6 KFIVRTT
-16 LLILIA
+16 LIMLLVLFT
-22 YLAIAMK
+22 YLAIVMK

-42 EEATKLSKETA
+42 EEATKLSKDVP
-53 ISVKS
+53 IQVKS
-58 WLAKQKES
+58 WLAKQQQT
-66 GYGILDQY
+66 GYEIFKQY
-74 SHGSLGSSP
+74 SHESLGSNP
-83 SITYDNLIND
+83 SITYDNLLND
-93 PNIYCAA
+93 PNIMCAA
-100 KGMPLGYEGTWTHA
+100 KGMPLGYEGTWTHQ

-128 ETANNVSGGSTGL
+128 ETESNVAGGTTGV
-141 SFTKT
+141 SFTRT
-146 QTEYDGSKK
+146 QTVYDGSKK

-160 AKIGEET
+160 AKVGDEII
-167 VYRVKSQKNVVDNTG
+167 YKVKNQKNGVDNIG
-182 DETYVIKASDGKYY
+182 DETYVVKGTDGKYY
-196 VVVLNPSSGGG
+196 VAILNPASGGG

-217 WWLVCTRTEN
+217 WWLVCTRAEN
-227 VYTPTDLSG
+227 VYTPNDLSG
-236 GLASEAR
+236 GLAAEAR

-258 WPKNEDGTFKINYNV
+258 WPKNEDGTFKIDYKV

-280 SDLKVTFDSDT
+280 SDLKVTFDADT
-291 NKYLVGP
+291 NKYMVGP

-308 QQGQRAKVDFAGITK
+308 QQGNRAKVDFAGITK
-323 MTLVGTDGNGN
+323 MTLVGVDGEGK

-341 ESIFVQNKNFE
+341 ESIYVQNKNFE
-352 IVYKDEAAHNKK
+352 IVYKDETAHNKK

-369 DTDETYAFPYDGEEF
+369 DTAETYAFPYDGEEF
-384 YLSIDYLDDVV
+384 YLAIDYLDDVV

-405 YMTAKGSYEV
+405 YMTAKGSYEL
-415 YTGTLTD
+415 YTGYVVD
-422 EETGETTTL
+422 EETGETIEQ
-431 QKITNTTGP
+431 QKITNVTGP
-440 NEKIDVDAFSGL
+440 NEKIDVNAFSGL
-452 DGERAAMP
+452 DGERSAMP

-488 DQATGTL
+488 DQSTGTL

-501 EAYAADNSVEIVV
+501 ESYAADNSVEIVV

-528 VEREKAIAWGS
+528 VEREKAIAWDA
-539 SGNVIDFINNKVYIK
+539 SGKTIDFINNRVYIDK
-554 DGKYEIPEIQVPSE
+554 GKYEIPEIQVPSE
-568 EGLDTSKYVISYDVE
+568 EGLDTSKYVMSYDVE
-583 FVYDGQTYEATEYL
+583 FVYDGQTYETTEYL

-606 DKLAAFKKTVSETAG
+606 QKLAAFKKTVAETAG

-627 KIKGTSAKVD
+627 KIKGNSAKVD

-664 KSIDTSNGTT
+664 ESIDTSKGTT
-674 EGKATGGV
+674 KGKATGGV

-693 SRENK
+693 DRANK
-698 EASLNYTST
+698 EASLSYTSK
-707 DVGGEYTKKASTLV
+707 DVGDEYTKKASTLV
-721 THDDKGYIYDQY
+721 THDDKGFIYDQY

-752 HVERK
+752 HIEKK
-757 NYDNITIM
+757 NYDNITIL

-813 NSLGLLTG
+813 NSLGLLT
-821 EALDKT
+821 EDSLNKT
-827 IQPEYRKQ
+827 LQKSYREQ
-835 TYSIGLY
+835 TYNIGLY
-842 NSDFKYRSS
+842 NSDFNYRSS
-851 AYDLIEKDK
+851 AYDSIKDD
-860 ITKTLV
+860 ITKTIV
-866 KALKEGTELRLF
+866 KAIKEGSELRLF

-889 EFTDVSINEFN
+889 ELTDVSINEFM

-914 DGKKVTSYISTGDK
+914 DGKKVEAYISTADQ
-928 KDVAR
+928 KDTAR
-933 EEKTVAETPY
+933 EKKTVAETPY
-943 YRKLMASNS
+943 YRKLAANNS

-972 LGDND
+972 LGNND
-977 KATGELTFEQ
+977 KATGDLTFEK
-987 LANNGDYKVAKCTG
+987 LPENGGYKVAKCSG
-1001 LSALSKDKKSVD
+1001 LSALAGNKKTVD

-1020 GESFEVYVTYEVDK
+1020 GESFEVYITYEVDK
-1034 EGYDKIQNP
+1034 EGYDKIQNS
-1043 EQTKQTNRDDLLNE
+1043 EQSSRDNLLNE
-1057 KSNIAEISRFTSVYT
+1057 KSNIAEVSRFTSVYT
-1072 DEAIARHKTT
+1072 EEALARHKTT

-1097 APDNINVAAK
+1097 APDNINLAAK
-1107 DANGKLDSKFFEDD
+1107 DSDGKLDSKFFEDD
-1121 TESAPVLK
+1121 TEAAPVLR
-1129 VTLKNEDNIR
+1129 VTLKNEDNVR

-1153 GEANGIYDTGETVI
+1153 GEANGVYDSGEKVI

-1182 QDLQPGGKLY
+1182 KDLQPGGKLY
-1192 DKKSTDNELADILVN
+1192 GKIIN

-1223 FDNETYTSKAV
+1223 FDNDTYTSKAV
-1234 TNNNGEYEFKDFLS
+1234 TNANGEYEFKDFLS

-1255 EYGNNEG
+1255 EYGNKEE
-1262 TLKYNGQDYKNTSY
+1262 TLQYNGQDYKNTAY
-1276 QVNMKNDS
+1276 QANMTNDP
-1284 AKKNEKGEIY
+1284 AKKNDKGEIY
-1294 SGTVDGTVDGTAS
+1294 SGTVDGTVNGTAD
-1307 SESLSENSARTTLNN
+1307 SEVLSADNVRSTLNN
-1322 QWQDLSSG
+1322 QWQDLSNG
-1330 TQATALNTARVSDA
+1330 TQATALNNARVSDA

-1352 SVDAYS
+1352 NVDAYS

-1373 DDKDT
+1373 DEKDT
-1378 NLTAEYKQLLNN
+1378 NLTNEYKQLLSN

-1396 DKTAMVANTAK
+1396 DKTSMVANTAK

-1419 YQSNVK
+1419 YQPNVS
-1425 TTEGNKSATTDVH
+1425 TTEGNKSDNEVH

-1443 NIDFGLTKRPETRLY
+1443 NVDFGLTRRPETRLY

-1484 EGNIIKSGNTSSDNA
+1484 EGNIIKSGDTTSSDA
-1499 TIRADKITEMKKEL
+1499 TVRADKITEINKSL
-1513 LSAGAQGFKYVA
+1513 LTAGTQGFKYIA
-1525 VEASYLKGLQ
+1525 VEASYLRGLQ
-1535 VKLTYKIN
+1535 VKLTYKID

-1555 KVAEIKDAQTL
+1555 KVSEIKDAQTL
-1566 FNLATNYESGADL
+1566 YNLATNYESGADL

-1604 TNSTAATKN
+1604 TNGTEATKN
-1613 EDLTD
+1613 DDLTNK
-1618 RYKYAYKDENSDV
+1618 YKFAYKDEAGDV

-1681 GNTVADDKLQDNKE
+1681 GNSVADDKLQDDKE
-1695 RAYIATG
+1695 RAYVATG
-1702 KNNVVVSDNERM
+1702 KNNIVVSDNERM

-1719 VITYYRAQTS
+1719 EITYYRAETED
-1729 NGQPLTDTVDGVI
+1729 GQPKTDVTAEGVI
-1742 KPKVD
+1742 KPIVS
-1747 SKSLKMYST
+1747 SKTLKMYST
-1756 VDDSVVSETRSK
+1756 VDDSIASETRSK
-1768 YNTDITKEL
+1768 YNSNITKEL
-1777 LPESVNADES
+1777 IPESVNADES
-1787 KTTMM
+1787 KATMTI
-1792 VVTTSQGSE
+1792 VTTSQGSE

-1837 AKQRPAYEAGYDKV
+1837 AKQKPAYEAGYDKV

-1866 KTTKLSE
+1866 KTTKLANN
-1873 TESVTTERDAYAAK
+1873 ESVTTERDAYAAK

-1900 QRQKTNVA
+1900 QRQKANVA
-1908 IRVILGILIVAAV
+1908 IRVILGVLIVAAI
-1921 TIMIITI
+1921 TIMIITV
-1928 VMVVKKTKYDDDI
+1928 VMVVKKTKYDDDDI
-1941 ASEK
+1941 ASDEK

>member
-6 KFILKTIIIT
+6 KFIVRTT
-16 LLILIA
+16 LIMLLVLFT
-22 YLAIAMK
+22 YLAIVMK

-42 EEATKLSKETA
+42 EEATKLSKDVP
-53 ISVKS
+53 IQVKS
-58 WLAKQKES
+58 WLAKQQQT
-66 GYGILDQY
+66 GYEIFKQY
-74 SHGSLGSSP
+74 SHESLGSNP
-83 SITYDNLIND
+83 SITYDNLLND
-93 PNIYCAA
+93 PNIMCAA
-100 KGMPLGYEGTWTHA
+100 KGMPLGYEGTWTHQ

-128 ETANNVSGGSTGL
+128 ETESNVAGGTTGV
-141 SFTKT
+141 SFTRT
-146 QTEYDGSKK
+146 QTVYDGSKK

-160 AKIGEET
+160 AKVGDEII
-167 VYRVKSQKNVVDNTG
+167 YKVKNQKNGVDNIG
-182 DETYVIKASDGKYY
+182 DETYVVKGTDGKYY
-196 VVVLNPSSGGG
+196 VAILNPASGGG

-217 WWLVCTRTEN
+217 WWLVCTRAEN
-227 VYTPTDLSG
+227 VYTPNDLSG
-236 GLASEAR
+236 GLAAEAR

-258 WPKNEDGTFKINYNV
+258 WPKNEDGTFKIDYKV

-280 SDLKVTFDSDT
+280 SDLKVTFDADT
-291 NKYLVGP
+291 NKYMVGP

-308 QQGQRAKVDFAGITK
+308 QQGNRAKVDFAGITK
-323 MTLVGTDGNGN
+323 MTLVGVDGEGK

-341 ESIFVQNKNFE
+341 ESIYVQNKNFE
-352 IVYKDEAAHNKK
+352 IVYKDETAHNKK

-369 DTDETYAFPYDGEEF
+369 DTAETYAFPYDGEEF
-384 YLSIDYLDDVV
+384 YLAIDYLDDVV

-405 YMTAKGSYEV
+405 YMTAKGSYEL
-415 YTGTLTD
+415 YTGYVVD
-422 EETGETTTL
+422 EETGETIEQ
-431 QKITNTTGP
+431 QKITNVTGP
-440 NEKIDVDAFSGL
+440 NEKIDVNAFSGL
-452 DGERAAMP
+452 DGERSAMP

-488 DQATGTL
+488 DQSTGTL

-501 EAYAADNSVEIVV
+501 ESYAADNSVEIVV

-528 VEREKAIAWGS
+528 VEREKAIAWDA
-539 SGNVIDFINNKVYIK
+539 SGKTIDFINNRVYIDK
-554 DGKYEIPEIQVPSE
+554 GKYEIPEIQVPSE
-568 EGLDTSKYVISYDVE
+568 EGLDTSKYVMSYDVE
-583 FVYDGQTYEATEYL
+583 FVYDGQTYETTEYL

-606 DKLAAFKKTVSETAG
+606 QKLAAFKKTVAETAG

-627 KIKGTSAKVD
+627 KIKGNSAKVD

-664 KSIDTSNGTT
+664 ESIDTSKGTT
-674 EGKATGGV
+674 KGKATGGV

-693 SRENK
+693 DRANK
-698 EASLNYTST
+698 EASLSYTSK
-707 DVGGEYTKKASTLV
+707 DVGDEYTKKASTLV
-721 THDDKGYIYDQY
+721 THDDKGFIYDQY

-752 HVERK
+752 HIEKK
-757 NYDNITIM
+757 NYDNITIL

-813 NSLGLLTG
+813 NSLGLLTKDS
-821 EALDKT
+821 LNKT
-827 IQPEYRKQ
+827 LQKSYREQ
-835 TYSIGLY
+835 TYNIGLY
-842 NSDFKYRSS
+842 NSDFNYRSS
-851 AYDLIEKDK
+851 AYDSIEDN
-860 ITKTLV
+860 ITKTIV
-866 KALKEGTELRLF
+866 KAIKEGSELRLF

-889 EFTDVSINEFN
+889 ELTDVSINEFM

-914 DGKKVTSYISTGDK
+914 DGKKVEAYISTADQ
-928 KDVAR
+928 KDTAR
-933 EEKTVAETPY
+933 EKKTVAETPY
-943 YRKLMASNS
+943 YRKLAANNS

-977 KATGELTFEQ
+977 KATGDLTFEK
-987 LANNGDYKVAKCTG
+987 LPENGGYKVAKCSG
-1001 LSALSKDKKSVD
+1001 LSALAGNKKTVD

-1020 GESFEVYVTYEVDK
+1020 GESFEVYITYEVDK
-1034 EGYDKIQNP
+1034 EGYDKIQNS
-1043 EQTKQTNRDDLLNE
+1043 EQASRDNLLNE
-1057 KSNIAEISRFTSVYT
+1057 KSNIAEVSKFTSVYT
-1072 DEAIARHKTT
+1072 EEALARHKTT

-1097 APDNINVAAK
+1097 APDNINLAAK
-1107 DANGKLDSKFFEDD
+1107 DSDGKLDSKFFEDD
-1121 TESAPVLK
+1121 TEAAPVLR
-1129 VTLKNEDNIR
+1129 VTLKNEDNVR

-1153 GEANGIYDTGETVI
+1153 GEANGVYDSGEKVI

-1182 QDLQPGGKLY
+1182 KDLQPGGKLY
-1192 DKKSTDNELADILVN
+1192 GKIIN

-1223 FDNETYTSKAV
+1223 FDNLTYTSKAL
-1234 TNNNGEYEFKDFLS
+1234 TNANGEYEFKDFLS

-1255 EYGNNEG
+1255 EYGNKED
-1262 TLKYNGQDYKNTSY
+1262 TLQYNGQDYKNTAY
-1276 QVNMKNDS
+1276 QANMTNDP
-1284 AKKNEKGEIY
+1284 AKKNDKGEIY
-1294 SGTVDGTVDGTAS
+1294 SGTVDGTVNGTADS
-1307 SESLSENSARTTLNN
+1307 GVLSADNVRSTLNN
-1322 QWQDLSSG
+1322 QWQDLSNG
-1330 TQATALNTARVSDA
+1330 TQATALNNARVSDA

-1352 SVDAYS
+1352 NVDAYS

-1373 DDKDT
+1373 DEKDT
-1378 NLTAEYKQLLNN
+1378 NLTNEYKQLLQSDD
-1390 NKAELM
+1390 NKKELM
-1396 DKTAMVANTAK
+1396 DKTSMVANTAK

-1419 YQSNVK
+1419 YQPNVS
-1425 TTEGNKSATTDVH
+1425 TTEGSKDMNAKDIH

-1443 NIDFGLTKRPETRLY
+1443 NIDFGLTRRPETRLY

-1484 EGNIIKSGNTSSDNA
+1484 EGNIIKSGDTTSSDA
-1499 TIRADKITEMKKEL
+1499 TVRADKITEINKSL
-1513 LSAGAQGFKYVA
+1513 LTAGTQGFKYIA
-1525 VEASYLKGLQ
+1525 VEASYLRGLQ
-1535 VKLTYKIN
+1535 VKLTYKID

-1555 KVAEIKDAQTL
+1555 KVSEIKDAQTL
-1566 FNLATNYESGADL
+1566 YNLATNYESGADL

-1604 TNSTAATKN
+1604 TNGTEATKN
-1613 EDLTD
+1613 DDLTNK
-1618 RYKYAYKDENSDV
+1618 YKFAYKDEAGDV

-1681 GNTVADDKLQDNKE
+1681 GNSVADDKLQDDKQ
-1695 RAYIATG
+1695 RAYVATG
-1702 KNNVVVSDNERM
+1702 KNNIVVTDNERM
-1714 SVDER
+1714 SADER
-1719 VITYYRAQTS
+1719 DITYNRAETK
-1729 NGQPLTDTVDGVI
+1729 NGQPQTDIIDGVI
-1742 KPKVD
+1742 KPIVS
-1747 SKSLKMYST
+1747 SKTLKMYST
-1756 VDDSVVSETRSK
+1756 VDDSIASETRSK
-1768 YNTDITKEL
+1768 YNSNITKEL
-1777 LPESVNADES
+1777 TPESVNADES
-1787 KTTMM
+1787 KATMTI
-1792 VVTTSQGSE
+1792 VTTSQGSE

-1837 AKQRPAYEAGYDKV
+1837 AKQKPAYEAGYDKV

-1866 KTTKLSE
+1866 KTTKLANN
-1873 TESVTTERDAYAAK
+1873 ESVTTERDAYAAK

-1900 QRQKTNVA
+1900 QRQKANVT
-1908 IRVILGILIVAAV
+1908 IRVILGVLIVAAI
-1921 TIMIITI
+1921 TIMIITV
-1928 VMVVKKTKYDDDI
+1928 VMVVKKTKYDDDDI
-1941 ASEK
+1941 ASDEK

>member
-6 KFILKTIIIT
+6 KFIVRTT
-16 LLILIA
+16 LIMLLVLFT
-22 YLAIAMK
+22 YLAIVMK

-35 LAKTYTA
+35 LAKIYTA
-42 EEATKLSKETA
+42 EEATKLSKDVP
-53 ISVKS
+53 IQVKS
-58 WLAKQKES
+58 WLAKQQQT
-66 GYGILDQY
+66 GYEIFKQY
-74 SHGSLGSSP
+74 SHESLGSNP

-93 PNIYCAA
+93 PNILCAA
-100 KGMPLGYEGTWTHA
+100 KGMPLGYEGTWTHQ

-128 ETANNVSGGSTGL
+128 ETESNVAGGTTGV
-141 SFTKT
+141 SFTRT
-146 QTEYDGSKK
+146 QTVYDGSKK

-160 AKIGEET
+160 AKAGDEII
-167 VYRVKSQKNVVDNTG
+167 YKVKNQKNGVDNIG
-182 DETYVIKASDGKYY
+182 DETYVVKGTDGKYY
-196 VVVLNPSSGGG
+196 VAILNPASGGG

-217 WWLVCTRTEN
+217 WWLVCTRAEN
-227 VYTPTDLSG
+227 VYTPNDLSG
-236 GLASEAR
+236 GLAAEAR

-258 WPKNEDGTFKINYNV
+258 WPKNEDGTFKIDYKV

-280 SDLKVTFDSDT
+280 SDLKVTFDADT
-291 NKYLVGP
+291 NKYMVGP

-308 QQGQRAKVDFAGITK
+308 QQGNRAKVDFAGITK
-323 MTLVGTDGNGN
+323 MTLVGVDGEGK

-341 ESIFVQNKNFE
+341 ESIYVQNKNFE
-352 IVYKDEAAHNKK
+352 IVYKDETAHNKK

-369 DTDETYAFPYDGEEF
+369 DTAETYAFPYDGEEF
-384 YLSIDYLDDVV
+384 YLAIDYLDDVV

-405 YMTAKGSYEV
+405 YMTAKGSYEL
-415 YTGTLTD
+415 YTGYVVD
-422 EETGETTTL
+422 EETGETIEQ
-431 QKITNTTGP
+431 QKITNVTGP
-440 NEKIDVDAFSGL
+440 NEKIDVNAFSGL

-488 DQATGTL
+488 DQSTGTL

-501 EAYAADNSVEIVV
+501 ESYAADNSVEIVV

-528 VEREKAIAWGS
+528 VEREKAIAWDA
-539 SGNVIDFINNKVYIK
+539 SGKTIDFINNRVYIDK
-554 DGKYEIPEIQVPSE
+554 GKYEIPEIQVPSE
-568 EGLDTSKYVISYDVE
+568 EGLDTSKYVMSYDVE
-583 FVYDGQTYEATEYL
+583 FVYDGQTYETTEYL

-606 DKLAAFKKTVSETAG
+606 QKLATFKKTVAETAG

-627 KIKGTSAKVD
+627 KIKGNSAKVD

-664 KSIDTSNGTT
+664 ESIDTSKGTT
-674 EGKATGGV
+674 KGKATGGI

-693 SRENK
+693 DRANK
-698 EASLNYTST
+698 EASLSYTSK
-707 DVGGEYTKKASTLV
+707 DVGDEYTKKASTLV
-721 THDDKGYIYDQY
+721 THDDKGFIYDQY

-752 HVERK
+752 HIEKK
-757 NYDNITIM
+757 NYDNITIL

-813 NSLGLLTG
+813 NSLGLLTKDS
-821 EALDKT
+821 LNKT
-827 IQPEYRKQ
+827 LQKSYREQ
-835 TYSIGLY
+835 TYNIGLY
-842 NSDFKYRSS
+842 NSDFNYRSS
-851 AYDLIEKDK
+851 AYDSIEDN
-860 ITKTLV
+860 ITKTIV
-866 KALKEGTELRLF
+866 KAIKEGSELRLF

-889 EFTDVSINEFN
+889 ELTDVSINEFM

-914 DGKKVTSYISTGDK
+914 DGKKVEAYISTADQ
-928 KDVAR
+928 KDTAR
-933 EEKTVAETPY
+933 EKKTVAETPY
-943 YRKLMASNS
+943 YRKLAANNS

-977 KATGELTFEQ
+977 KATGDLTFEK
-987 LANNGDYKVAKCTG
+987 LPENGGYKVAKCSG
-1001 LSALSKDKKSVD
+1001 LSALAGNKKTVD

-1020 GESFEVYVTYEVDK
+1020 GESFEVYITYEVDK
-1034 EGYDKIQNP
+1034 EGYDKIQNS
-1043 EQTKQTNRDDLLNE
+1043 EQASRDNLLNE
-1057 KSNIAEISRFTSVYT
+1057 KSNIAEVSRFTSVYT
-1072 DEAIARHKTT
+1072 EEALARHKTT

-1097 APDNINVAAK
+1097 APDNINLAAK
-1107 DANGKLDSKFFEDD
+1107 DSDGKLDSKFFEDD
-1121 TESAPVLK
+1121 TETAPVLR
-1129 VTLKNEDNIR
+1129 VTLKNEDNVR

-1153 GEANGIYDTGETVI
+1153 GEANGVYDSGEKVI

-1182 QDLQPGGKLY
+1182 KDLQPGGKLY
-1192 DKKSTDNELADILVN
+1192 GKIIN

-1223 FDNETYTSKAV
+1223 FDNDTYTSKAV
-1234 TNNNGEYEFKDFLS
+1234 TNANGEYEFKDFLS

-1255 EYGNNEG
+1255 EYGNKEE
-1262 TLKYNGQDYKNTSY
+1262 TLQYNGQDYKNTAY
-1276 QVNMKNDS
+1276 QANMTNDP
-1284 AKKNEKGEIY
+1284 AKKNDKGEIY
-1294 SGTVDGTVDGTAS
+1294 SGTVDGTVNGTADS
-1307 SESLSENSARTTLNN
+1307 NILSADNVRSTLNN
-1322 QWQDLSSG
+1322 QWHDLSNG
-1330 TQATALNTARVSDA
+1330 TQATALNNARVSDA

-1352 SVDAYS
+1352 NVDAYS

-1373 DDKDT
+1373 DEKDT
-1378 NLTAEYKQLLNN
+1378 NFTNEYKQLLSN
-1390 NKAELM
+1390 NKAELI
-1396 DKTAMVANTAK
+1396 DKTSMVANTAK

-1419 YQSNVK
+1419 YQPNVS
-1425 TTEGNKSATTDVH
+1425 TTEGNKSGNEVH
-1438 NYIIP
+1438 YYIIP
-1443 NIDFGLTKRPETRLY
+1443 NIDFGLTRRPETRLY

-1484 EGNIIKSGNTSSDNA
+1484 EGNIIKSGDTTSSDA
-1499 TIRADKITEMKKEL
+1499 TVRADKITEINKSL
-1513 LSAGAQGFKYVA
+1513 LTAGTQGFKYIA
-1525 VEASYLKGLQ
+1525 VEASYLRGLQ
-1535 VKLTYKIN
+1535 VKLTYKID

-1555 KVAEIKDAQTL
+1555 KVSEIKDAQTL
-1566 FNLATNYESGADL
+1566 YNLATNYESGADL

-1604 TNSTAATKN
+1604 TNGTEATKN
-1613 EDLTD
+1613 DDLTNK
-1618 RYKYAYKDENSDV
+1618 YKFAYKDEAGDV

-1681 GNTVADDKLQDNKE
+1681 GNSVADDKLQDDKQ
-1695 RAYIATG
+1695 RAYVATG
-1702 KNNVVVSDNERM
+1702 KNNIVVTDNERM

-1719 VITYYRAQTS
+1719 EITYNRAETK
-1729 NGQPLTDTVDGVI
+1729 NGQPQTDIIDGVI
-1742 KPKVD
+1742 KPIVS
-1747 SKSLKMYST
+1747 SKTLKMYST
-1756 VDDSVVSETRSK
+1756 VDDSIASETRSK
-1768 YNTDITKEL
+1768 YNSNITKEL
-1777 LPESVNADES
+1777 TPESVNADES
-1787 KTTMM
+1787 KATMTI
-1792 VVTTSQGSE
+1792 VTTSQGSE

-1837 AKQRPAYEAGYDKV
+1837 AKQKPAYEAGYDKV

-1866 KTTKLSE
+1866 KTTKLANN
-1873 TESVTTERDAYAAK
+1873 ESVTTERDAYAAK

-1900 QRQKTNVA
+1900 QRQKANVA
-1908 IRVILGILIVAAV
+1908 IRVILGVLIVAAI
-1921 TIMIITI
+1921 TIMIITV
-1928 VMVVKKTKYDDDI
+1928 VMVVKKTKYDDDDI
-1941 ASEK
+1941 ASDEK

>member
-6 KFILKTIIIT
+6 KFIVRTT
-16 LLILIA
+16 LIMLLVLFT
-22 YLAIAMK
+22 YLVIVMK

-35 LAKTYTA
+35 LAKIYTA
-42 EEATKLSKETA
+42 EEATKLSKDVP
-53 ISVKS
+53 IQVKS
-58 WLAKQKES
+58 WLAKQQQT
-66 GYGILDQY
+66 GYEIFKQY
-74 SHGSLGSSP
+74 SHESLGSNP
-83 SITYDNLIND
+83 SITYDNLLND
-93 PNIYCAA
+93 PNIMCAA
-100 KGMPLGYEGTWTHA
+100 KGMPLGYEGTWTHQ

-128 ETANNVSGGSTGL
+128 ETESNVAGGTTGV
-141 SFTKT
+141 SFTRT
-146 QTEYDGSKK
+146 QTVYDGSKK

-160 AKIGEET
+160 AKVGDEII
-167 VYRVKSQKNVVDNTG
+167 YKVKNQKNGVDNIG
-182 DETYVIKASDGKYY
+182 NETYVVKGTDGKYY
-196 VVVLNPSSGGG
+196 VAILNPASGGG

-217 WWLVCTRTEN
+217 WWLVCTRAEN
-227 VYTPTDLSG
+227 VYTPNDLSG
-236 GLASEAR
+236 GLAAEAR

-258 WPKNEDGTFKINYNV
+258 WPKNEDGTFKIDYKV

-280 SDLKVTFDSDT
+280 SDLKVTFDADT
-291 NKYLVGP
+291 NKYMVGP

-308 QQGQRAKVDFAGITK
+308 QQGNRAKVDFAGITK
-323 MTLVGTDGNGN
+323 MTLVGVDGEGK

-341 ESIFVQNKNFE
+341 ESIYVQNKNFE
-352 IVYKDEAAHNKK
+352 IVYKDETAHNKK

-369 DTDETYAFPYDGEEF
+369 DTAETYAFPYDGEEF
-384 YLSIDYLDDVV
+384 YLAIDYLDDVV

-405 YMTAKGSYEV
+405 YMTAKGSYEL
-415 YTGTLTD
+415 YTGYVVD
-422 EETGETTTL
+422 EETGETIEQ
-431 QKITNTTGP
+431 QKITNVTGP
-440 NEKIDVDAFSGL
+440 NEKIDVNAFSGL

-466 TEPRDLRTHLSG
+466 TEPHDLRTHLSG

-488 DQATGTL
+488 DQSTGTL

-501 EAYAADNSVEIVV
+501 ESYAADNSVEIVV

-528 VEREKAIAWGS
+528 VEREKAIAWDA
-539 SGNVIDFINNKVYIK
+539 SGKTIDFINNRVYIDK
-554 DGKYEIPEIQVPSE
+554 GKYEIPEIQVPSE
-568 EGLDTSKYVISYDVE
+568 EGLDTSKYVMSYDVE
-583 FVYDGQTYEATEYL
+583 FVYDGQTYETTEYL

-606 DKLAAFKKTVSETAG
+606 QKLAAFKKTVAETAG

-627 KIKGTSAKVD
+627 KIKGNSAKVD

-664 KSIDTSNGTT
+664 ESIDTSKGTT
-674 EGKATGGV
+674 KGKATGGV

-693 SRENK
+693 DRANK
-698 EASLNYTST
+698 EASLSYTSK
-707 DVGGEYTKKASTLV
+707 DVGDEYTKKASTLV
-721 THDDKGYIYDQY
+721 THDDKGFIYDQY

-752 HVERK
+752 HIEKK
-757 NYDNITIM
+757 NYDNITIL

-813 NSLGLLTG
+813 NSLGLLTKDS
-821 EALDKT
+821 LNKT
-827 IQPEYRKQ
+827 LQKSYREQ
-835 TYSIGLY
+835 TYNIGLY
-842 NSDFKYRSS
+842 NSDFNYRSS
-851 AYDLIEKDK
+851 AYDSIEDN
-860 ITKTLV
+860 ITKTIV
-866 KALKEGTELRLF
+866 KAIKEGSELRLF

-889 EFTDVSINEFN
+889 ELTDVSINEFM

-914 DGKKVTSYISTGDK
+914 DGKKVEAYISTADQ
-928 KDVAR
+928 KDTAR
-933 EEKTVAETPY
+933 EKKTVAETPY
-943 YRKLMASNS
+943 YRKLAANNS

-977 KATGELTFEQ
+977 KATGDLTFEK
-987 LANNGDYKVAKCTG
+987 LPENGGYKVAKCSG
-1001 LSALSKDKKSVD
+1001 LSALAGNKKTVD

-1020 GESFEVYVTYEVDK
+1020 GESFEVYITYEVDK
-1034 EGYDKIQNP
+1034 EGYDKIQNS
-1043 EQTKQTNRDDLLNE
+1043 EQASRDNLLNE
-1057 KSNIAEISRFTSVYT
+1057 KSNIAEVSRFTSVYT
-1072 DEAIARHKTT
+1072 EEALARHKTT

-1097 APDNINVAAK
+1097 APDNINLAAK
-1107 DANGKLDSKFFEDD
+1107 DSDGKLDSKFFEDD
-1121 TESAPVLK
+1121 TEAAPVLR
-1129 VTLKNEDNIR
+1129 VTLKNEDNVR

-1153 GEANGIYDTGETVI
+1153 GEANGVYDSGEKVI

-1182 QDLQPGGKLY
+1182 KDLQPGGKLY
-1192 DKKSTDNELADILVN
+1192 GKIIN

-1223 FDNETYTSKAV
+1223 FDNLTYTSKAL
-1234 TNNNGEYEFKDFLS
+1234 TNANGEYEFKDFLS

-1255 EYGNNEG
+1255 EYGNKED
-1262 TLKYNGQDYKNTSY
+1262 TLQYNGQDYKNTAY
-1276 QVNMKNDS
+1276 QANMTNDP
-1284 AKKNEKGEIY
+1284 AKKNDKGEIY
-1294 SGTVDGTVDGTAS
+1294 SGTVDGTVNGTADS
-1307 SESLSENSARTTLNN
+1307 GVLSADNVRSTLNN
-1322 QWQDLSSG
+1322 QWQDLSNG
-1330 TQATALNTARVSDA
+1330 TQATALNNARVSDA

-1352 SVDAYS
+1352 NVDAYS

-1373 DDKDT
+1373 DEKDT
-1378 NLTAEYKQLLNN
+1378 NLTNEYKQLLQSDD
-1390 NKAELM
+1390 NKKELM
-1396 DKTAMVANTAK
+1396 DKTSMVANTAK

-1419 YQSNVK
+1419 YQPNVS
-1425 TTEGNKSATTDVH
+1425 TTEGSKDMNAKDIH

-1443 NIDFGLTKRPETRLY
+1443 NIDFGLTRRPETRLY

-1471 DGKDVVLTVTCDD
+1471 DGKDLVLTVTCDD
-1484 EGNIIKSGNTSSDNA
+1484 EGNIIKSGDTTSSDA
-1499 TIRADKITEMKKEL
+1499 TVRADKITEINKSL
-1513 LSAGAQGFKYVA
+1513 LTAGTQGFKYIA
-1525 VEASYLKGLQ
+1525 VEASYLRGLQ
-1535 VKLTYKIN
+1535 VKLTYKID

-1555 KVAEIKDAQTL
+1555 KVSEIKDAQTL
-1566 FNLATNYESGADL
+1566 YNLATNYESGADL

-1604 TNSTAATKN
+1604 TNGTEATKN
-1613 EDLTD
+1613 DDLTNK
-1618 RYKYAYKDENSDV
+1618 YKFAYKDEAGDV

-1681 GNTVADDKLQDNKE
+1681 GNSVADDKLQDDKQ
-1695 RAYIATG
+1695 RAYVATG
-1702 KNNVVVSDNERM
+1702 KNNIVVTDNERM
-1714 SVDER
+1714 SADER
-1719 VITYYRAQTS
+1719 DITYNRAETK
-1729 NGQPLTDTVDGVI
+1729 NGQPQTDIIDGVI
-1742 KPKVD
+1742 KPIVS
-1747 SKSLKMYST
+1747 SKTLKMYST
-1756 VDDSVVSETRSK
+1756 VDDSIASETRSK
-1768 YNTDITKEL
+1768 YNSNITKEL
-1777 LPESVNADES
+1777 TPESVNADES
-1787 KTTMM
+1787 KATMTI
-1792 VVTTSQGSE
+1792 VTTSQGSE

-1837 AKQRPAYEAGYDKV
+1837 AKQKPAYEAGYDKV

-1866 KTTKLSE
+1866 KTTKLANN
-1873 TESVTTERDAYAAK
+1873 ESVTTERDAYAAK

-1900 QRQKTNVA
+1900 QRQKANVA
-1908 IRVILGILIVAAV
+1908 IRVILGVLIVAAI
-1921 TIMIITI
+1921 TIMIITV
-1928 VMVVKKTKYDDDI
+1928 VMVVKKTKYDDDDI
-1941 ASEK
+1941 ASDEK

>member
-6 KFILKTIIIT
+6 KFIVRTT
-16 LLILIA
+16 LIMLLVLFT
-22 YLAIAMK
+22 YLAIVMK

-42 EEATKLSKETA
+42 EEATKLSKDVP
-53 ISVKS
+53 IQVKS
-58 WLAKQKES
+58 WLAKQQQT
-66 GYGILDQY
+66 GYEIFKQY
-74 SHGSLGSSP
+74 SHESLGSNP
-83 SITYDNLIND
+83 SITYDNLLND
-93 PNIYCAA
+93 PNIMCAA
-100 KGMPLGYEGTWTHA
+100 KGMPLGYEGTWTHQ

-128 ETANNVSGGSTGL
+128 ETESNVAGGTTGV
-141 SFTKT
+141 SFTRT
-146 QTEYDGSKK
+146 QTVYDGSKK

-160 AKIGEET
+160 AKVGDEII
-167 VYRVKSQKNVVDNTG
+167 YKVKNQKNGVDNIG
-182 DETYVIKASDGKYY
+182 DETYVVKGTDGKYY
-196 VVVLNPSSGGG
+196 VAILNPASGGG

-217 WWLVCTRTEN
+217 WWLVCTRAEN
-227 VYTPTDLSG
+227 VYTPNDLSG
-236 GLASEAR
+236 GLAAEAR

-258 WPKNEDGTFKINYNV
+258 WPKNEDGTFKIDYKV

-280 SDLKVTFDSDT
+280 SDLKVTFDADT
-291 NKYLVGP
+291 NKYMVGP

-308 QQGQRAKVDFAGITK
+308 QQGNRAKVDFAGITK
-323 MTLVGTDGNGN
+323 MTLVGVDGEGK

-341 ESIFVQNKNFE
+341 ESIYVQNKNFE
-352 IVYKDEAAHNKK
+352 IVYKDETAHNKK

-369 DTDETYAFPYDGEEF
+369 DTAETYAFPYDGEEF
-384 YLSIDYLDDVV
+384 YLAIDYLDDVV

-405 YMTAKGSYEV
+405 YMTAKGSYEL
-415 YTGTLTD
+415 YTGYVVD
-422 EETGETTTL
+422 EETGETIEQ
-431 QKITNTTGP
+431 QKITNVTGP
-440 NEKIDVDAFSGL
+440 NEKIDVNAFSGL

-466 TEPRDLRTHLSG
+466 TEPHDLRTHLSG

-488 DQATGTL
+488 DQSTGTL

-501 EAYAADNSVEIVV
+501 ESYAADNSVEIVV

-528 VEREKAIAWGS
+528 VEREKAIAWDA
-539 SGNVIDFINNKVYIK
+539 SGKTIDFINNRVYIDK
-554 DGKYEIPEIQVPSE
+554 GKYEIPEIQVPSE
-568 EGLDTSKYVISYDVE
+568 EGLDTSKYVMSYDVE
-583 FVYDGQTYEATEYL
+583 FVYDGQTYETTEYL

-606 DKLAAFKKTVSETAG
+606 QKLAAFKKTAAETAG
-621 ADSDYS
+621 VDSDYS
-627 KIKGTSAKVD
+627 RIKGNSAKID
-637 YSNDSYV
+637 YSNDSYI

-664 KSIDTSNGTT
+664 KAIDTSNGTT
-674 EGKATGGV
+674 QGKATGGV

-693 SRENK
+693 VRKNQ
-698 EASLNYTST
+698 EASLSYTSK
-707 DVGGEYTKKASTLV
+707 DVGDEYTKKASTLV
-721 THDDKGYIYDQY
+721 THDDKGFIYDQY

-752 HVERK
+752 HIEKK
-757 NYDNITIM
+757 NYDNITIL

-813 NSLGLLTG
+813 NSLGLLTKDS
-821 EALDKT
+821 LNKT
-827 IQPEYRKQ
+827 LQKSYREQ
-835 TYSIGLY
+835 TYNIGLY
-842 NSDFKYRSS
+842 NSDFNYRSS
-851 AYDLIEKDK
+851 AYDSIEDN
-860 ITKTLV
+860 ITKTIV
-866 KALKEGTELRLF
+866 KAIKEGSELRLF

-889 EFTDVSINEFN
+889 ELTDVSINEFM

-914 DGKKVTSYISTGDK
+914 DGKKVEAYISTADQ
-928 KDVAR
+928 KDTAR
-933 EEKTVAETPY
+933 EKKTVAETPY
-943 YRKLMASNS
+943 YRKLAANNS

-977 KATGELTFEQ
+977 KATGDLTFEK
-987 LANNGDYKVAKCTG
+987 LPENGGYKVAKCSG
-1001 LSALSKDKKSVD
+1001 LSALAGNKKTVD

-1020 GESFEVYVTYEVDK
+1020 GESFEVYITYEVDK
-1034 EGYDKIQNP
+1034 EGYDKIQNS
-1043 EQTKQTNRDDLLNE
+1043 EQASRDNLLNE
-1057 KSNIAEISRFTSVYT
+1057 KSNIAEVSRFTSVYT
-1072 DEAIARHKTT
+1072 EEALARHKTT

-1097 APDNINVAAK
+1097 APDNINLAAK
-1107 DANGKLDSKFFEDD
+1107 DSDGKLDSKFFEDD
-1121 TESAPVLK
+1121 TEAAPVLR
-1129 VTLKNEDNIR
+1129 VTLKNEDNVR

-1153 GEANGIYDTGETVI
+1153 GEANGVYDSGEKVI

-1182 QDLQPGGKLY
+1182 KDLQPGGKLY
-1192 DKKSTDNELADILVN
+1192 GKIIN

-1223 FDNETYTSKAV
+1223 FDNLTYTSKAL
-1234 TNNNGEYEFKDFLS
+1234 TNANGEYEFKDFLS

-1255 EYGNNEG
+1255 EYGNKED
-1262 TLKYNGQDYKNTSY
+1262 TLQYNGQDYKNTAY
-1276 QVNMKNDS
+1276 QANMTNDP
-1284 AKKNEKGEIY
+1284 AKKNDKGEIY
-1294 SGTVDGTVDGTAS
+1294 SGTVDGTVNGTADS
-1307 SESLSENSARTTLNN
+1307 GVLSADNVRSTLNN
-1322 QWQDLSSG
+1322 QWQDLSNG
-1330 TQATALNTARVSDA
+1330 TQATALNNARVSDA

-1352 SVDAYS
+1352 NVDAYS

-1373 DDKDT
+1373 DEKDT
-1378 NLTAEYKQLLNN
+1378 NLTNEYKQLLQSDD
-1390 NKAELM
+1390 NKKELM
-1396 DKTAMVANTAK
+1396 DKTSMVANTAK

-1419 YQSNVK
+1419 YQPNVS
-1425 TTEGNKSATTDVH
+1425 TTEGSKDMNAKDIH

-1443 NIDFGLTKRPETRLY
+1443 NIDFGLTRRPETRLY

-1484 EGNIIKSGNTSSDNA
+1484 EGNIIKSGDTTSSDA
-1499 TIRADKITEMKKEL
+1499 TVRADKITEINKEL
-1513 LSAGAQGFKYVA
+1513 LTAGTQGFKYIA
-1525 VEASYLKGLQ
+1525 VEASYLRGLQ
-1535 VKLTYKIN
+1535 VKLTYKID

-1555 KVAEIKDAQTL
+1555 KVSEIKDAQTL
-1566 FNLATNYESGADL
+1566 YNLATNYESGADL

-1604 TNSTAATKN
+1604 TNGTEATKN
-1613 EDLTD
+1613 DDLTNK
-1618 RYKYAYKDENSDV
+1618 YKFAYKDEAGDV

-1681 GNTVADDKLQDNKE
+1681 GNSVADDKLQDDKQ
-1695 RAYIATG
+1695 RAYVATG
-1702 KNNVVVSDNERM
+1702 KNNIVVTDNERM
-1714 SVDER
+1714 SADER
-1719 VITYYRAQTS
+1719 DITYNRVETK
-1729 NGQPLTDTVDGVI
+1729 NGQPQTDIIDGVI
-1742 KPKVD
+1742 KPIVS
-1747 SKSLKMYST
+1747 SKTLKMYST
-1756 VDDSVVSETRSK
+1756 VDDSIASETRSK
-1768 YNTDITKEL
+1768 YNSNITKEL
-1777 LPESVNADES
+1777 TPEAVNADES
-1787 KTTMM
+1787 KATMTI
-1792 VVTTSQGSE
+1792 VTTSQGSE

-1837 AKQRPAYEAGYDKV
+1837 AKQKPAYEAGYDKV

-1866 KTTKLSE
+1866 KTTKLANN
-1873 TESVTTERDAYAAK
+1873 ESVTTERDAYAAK

-1900 QRQKTNVA
+1900 QRQKANVA
-1908 IRVILGILIVAAV
+1908 IRVILGVLIVAAI
-1921 TIMIITI
+1921 TIMIITV
-1928 VMVVKKTKYDDDI
+1928 VMVVKKTKYDDDDI
-1941 ASEK
+1941 ASDEK

>member
-6 KFILKTIIIT
+6 KFIVRTT
-16 LLILIA
+16 LIMLLVLFT
-22 YLAIAMK
+22 YLAIVMK

-42 EEATKLSKETA
+42 EEATKLSKDVP
-53 ISVKS
+53 IQVKS
-58 WLAKQKES
+58 WLAKQQQT
-66 GYGILDQY
+66 GYEIFKQY
-74 SHGSLGSSP
+74 SHESLGSNP
-83 SITYDNLIND
+83 SITYDNLLND
-93 PNIYCAA
+93 PNIMCAA
-100 KGMPLGYEGTWTHA
+100 KGMPLGYEGTWTHQ

-128 ETANNVSGGSTGL
+128 ETESNVAGGTTGV
-141 SFTKT
+141 SFTRT
-146 QTEYDGSKK
+146 QTVYDGSKK

-160 AKIGEET
+160 AKVGDEII
-167 VYRVKSQKNVVDNTG
+167 YKVKNQKNGVDNIG
-182 DETYVIKASDGKYY
+182 DETYVVKGTDGKYY
-196 VVVLNPSSGGG
+196 VAILNPASGGG

-217 WWLVCTRTEN
+217 WWLVCTRAEN
-227 VYTPTDLSG
+227 VYTPNDLSG
-236 GLASEAR
+236 GLAAEAR

-258 WPKNEDGTFKINYNV
+258 WPKNEDGTFKIDYKV

-280 SDLKVTFDSDT
+280 SDLKVTFDADT
-291 NKYLVGP
+291 NKYMVGP

-308 QQGQRAKVDFAGITK
+308 QQGNRAKVDFAGITK
-323 MTLVGTDGNGN
+323 MTLVGVDGEGK

-341 ESIFVQNKNFE
+341 ESIYVQNKNFE
-352 IVYKDEAAHNKK
+352 IVYKDETAHNKK

-369 DTDETYAFPYDGEEF
+369 DTAETYAFPYDGEEF
-384 YLSIDYLDDVV
+384 YLAIDYLDDVV

-405 YMTAKGSYEV
+405 YMTAKGSYEL
-415 YTGTLTD
+415 YTGYVVD
-422 EETGETTTL
+422 EETGETIEQ
-431 QKITNTTGP
+431 QKITNVTGP
-440 NEKIDVDAFSGL
+440 NEKIDVNAFSGL

-488 DQATGTL
+488 DQSTGTL

-501 EAYAADNSVEIVV
+501 ESYAADNSVEIVV

-528 VEREKAIAWGS
+528 VEREKAIAWDA
-539 SGNVIDFINNKVYIK
+539 SGKTIDFINNRVYIDK
-554 DGKYEIPEIQVPSE
+554 GKYEIPEIQVPSE
-568 EGLDTSKYVISYDVE
+568 EGLDTSKYVMSYDVE
-583 FVYDGQTYEATEYL
+583 FVYDGQTYETTEYL

-606 DKLAAFKKTVSETAG
+606 QKLAAFKKTVAETAG

-627 KIKGTSAKVD
+627 KIKGNSAKVD

-664 KSIDTSNGTT
+664 ESIDTSKGTT
-674 EGKATGGV
+674 KGKATGGV

-693 SRENK
+693 DRANK
-698 EASLNYTST
+698 EASLSYTSK
-707 DVGGEYTKKASTLV
+707 DVGDEYTKKASTLV
-721 THDDKGYIYDQY
+721 THDDKGFIYDQY

-752 HVERK
+752 HIEKK
-757 NYDNITIM
+757 NYDNITIL

-813 NSLGLLTG
+813 NSLGLLTKDS
-821 EALDKT
+821 LNKT
-827 IQPEYRKQ
+827 LQKSYREQ
-835 TYSIGLY
+835 TYNIGLY
-842 NSDFKYRSS
+842 NSDFNYRSS
-851 AYDLIEKDK
+851 AYDSIEDN
-860 ITKTLV
+860 ITKTIV
-866 KALKEGTELRLF
+866 KAIKEGSELRLF

-889 EFTDVSINEFN
+889 ELTDVSINEFM

-914 DGKKVTSYISTGDK
+914 DGKKVEAYISTADQ
-928 KDVAR
+928 KDTAR
-933 EEKTVAETPY
+933 EKKTVAETPY
-943 YRKLMASNS
+943 YRKLAANNS

-977 KATGELTFEQ
+977 KATGDLTFEK
-987 LANNGDYKVAKCTG
+987 LPENGGYKVAKCSG
-1001 LSALSKDKKSVD
+1001 LSALAGNKKTVD

-1020 GESFEVYVTYEVDK
+1020 GESFEVYITYEVDK
-1034 EGYDKIQNP
+1034 EGYDKIQNS
-1043 EQTKQTNRDDLLNE
+1043 EQASRDNLLNE
-1057 KSNIAEISRFTSVYT
+1057 KSNIAEVSRFTSVYT
-1072 DEAIARHKTT
+1072 EEALARHKTT

-1097 APDNINVAAK
+1097 APDNINLAAK
-1107 DANGKLDSKFFEDD
+1107 DSDGKLDSKFFEDD
-1121 TESAPVLK
+1121 TEAAPVLR
-1129 VTLKNEDNIR
+1129 VTLKNEDNVR

-1153 GEANGIYDTGETVI
+1153 GEANGVYDSGEKVI

-1182 QDLQPGGKLY
+1182 KDLQPGGKLY
-1192 DKKSTDNELADILVN
+1192 GKIIN

-1223 FDNETYTSKAV
+1223 FDNLTYTSKAL
-1234 TNNNGEYEFKDFLS
+1234 TNANGEYEFKDFLS

-1255 EYGNNEG
+1255 EYGNKED
-1262 TLKYNGQDYKNTSY
+1262 TLQYNGQDYKNTAY
-1276 QVNMKNDS
+1276 QANMTNDP
-1284 AKKNEKGEIY
+1284 AKKNDKGEIY
-1294 SGTVDGTVDGTAS
+1294 SGTVDGTVNGTADS
-1307 SESLSENSARTTLNN
+1307 GVLSADNVRSTLNN
-1322 QWQDLSSG
+1322 QWQDLSNG
-1330 TQATALNTARVSDA
+1330 TQATALNNARVSDA

-1352 SVDAYS
+1352 NVDAYS

-1373 DDKDT
+1373 DEKDT
-1378 NLTAEYKQLLNN
+1378 NLTNEYKQLLQSDD
-1390 NKAELM
+1390 NKKELM
-1396 DKTAMVANTAK
+1396 DKTSMVANTAK

-1419 YQSNVK
+1419 YQPNVS
-1425 TTEGNKSATTDVH
+1425 TTEGSKDMNAKDIH

-1443 NIDFGLTKRPETRLY
+1443 NIDFGLTRRPETRLY

-1484 EGNIIKSGNTSSDNA
+1484 EGNIIKSGDTTSSDA
-1499 TIRADKITEMKKEL
+1499 TVRADKITEINKSL
-1513 LSAGAQGFKYVA
+1513 LTAGTQGFKYIA
-1525 VEASYLKGLQ
+1525 VEASYLRGLQ
-1535 VKLTYKIN
+1535 VKLTYKID

-1555 KVAEIKDAQTL
+1555 KVSEIKDAQTL
-1566 FNLATNYESGADL
+1566 YNLATNYESGADL

-1604 TNSTAATKN
+1604 TNGTEATKN
-1613 EDLTD
+1613 DDLTNK
-1618 RYKYAYKDENSDV
+1618 YKFAYKDEAGDV

-1681 GNTVADDKLQDNKE
+1681 GNSVADDKLQDDKQ
-1695 RAYIATG
+1695 RAYVATG
-1702 KNNVVVSDNERM
+1702 KNNIVVTDNERM
-1714 SVDER
+1714 SADER
-1719 VITYYRAQTS
+1719 DITYNRAETK
-1729 NGQPLTDTVDGVI
+1729 NGQPQTDIIDGVI
-1742 KPKVD
+1742 KPIVS
-1747 SKSLKMYST
+1747 SKTLKMYST
-1756 VDDSVVSETRSK
+1756 VDDSIASETRSK
-1768 YNTDITKEL
+1768 YNSNITKEL
-1777 LPESVNADES
+1777 TPESVNADES
-1787 KTTMM
+1787 KATMTI
-1792 VVTTSQGSE
+1792 VTTSQGSE

-1837 AKQRPAYEAGYDKV
+1837 AKQKPAYEAGYDKV

-1866 KTTKLSE
+1866 KTTKLANN
-1873 TESVTTERDAYAAK
+1873 ESITTERDAYAAK

-1900 QRQKTNVA
+1900 QRQKANVA
-1908 IRVILGILIVAAV
+1908 IRVILGVLIVAAI
-1921 TIMIITI
+1921 TIMIITV
-1928 VMVVKKTKYDDDI
+1928 VMVVKKTKYDDDDI
-1941 ASEK
+1941 ASDEK

>member
-6 KFILKTIIIT
+6 KFIVRTT
-16 LLILIA
+16 LIMLLVLFT
-22 YLAIAMK
+22 YLAIVMK

-42 EEATKLSKETA
+42 EEATKLSKDVP
-53 ISVKS
+53 IQVKS
-58 WLAKQKES
+58 WLAKQQQT
-66 GYGILDQY
+66 GYEIFKQY
-74 SHGSLGSSP
+74 SHESLGSNP

-93 PNIYCAA
+93 PNILCAA
-100 KGMPLGYEGTWTHA
+100 KGMPLGYEGTWTHQ

-128 ETANNVSGGSTGL
+128 ETESNVAGGTTGV
-141 SFTKT
+141 SFTRT
-146 QTEYDGSKK
+146 QTVYDGSKK

-160 AKIGEET
+160 AKAGDEII
-167 VYRVKSQKNVVDNTG
+167 YKVKNQKNGVDNIG
-182 DETYVIKASDGKYY
+182 DETYVVKGTDGKYY
-196 VVVLNPSSGGG
+196 VAILNPASGGG

-217 WWLVCTRTEN
+217 WWLVCTRAEN
-227 VYTPTDLSG
+227 VYTPNDLSG
-236 GLASEAR
+236 GLAAEAR

-258 WPKNEDGTFKINYNV
+258 WPKNEDGTFKIDYKV

-280 SDLKVTFDSDT
+280 SDLKVTFDADT
-291 NKYLVGP
+291 NKYMVGP

-308 QQGQRAKVDFAGITK
+308 QQGNRAKVDFAGITK
-323 MTLVGTDGNGN
+323 MTLVGVDGEGK

-341 ESIFVQNKNFE
+341 ESIYVQNKNFE
-352 IVYKDEAAHNKK
+352 IVYKDETAHNKK

-369 DTDETYAFPYDGEEF
+369 DTAETYAFPYDGEEF
-384 YLSIDYLDDVV
+384 YLAIDYLDDVV

-405 YMTAKGSYEV
+405 YMTAKGSYEL
-415 YTGTLTD
+415 YTGYVVD
-422 EETGETTTL
+422 EETGETIEQ
-431 QKITNTTGP
+431 QKITNVTGP
-440 NEKIDVDAFSGL
+440 NEKIDVNAFSGL

-488 DQATGTL
+488 DQSTGTL

-501 EAYAADNSVEIVV
+501 ESYAADNSVEIVV

-528 VEREKAIAWGS
+528 VEREKAIAWDA
-539 SGNVIDFINNKVYIK
+539 SGKTIDFINNRVYIDK
-554 DGKYEIPEIQVPSE
+554 GKYEIPEIQVPSE
-568 EGLDTSKYVISYDVE
+568 EGLDTSKYVMSYDVE
-583 FVYDGQTYEATEYL
+583 FVYDGQTYETTEYL

-606 DKLAAFKKTVSETAG
+606 QKLATFKKTVAETAG

-627 KIKGTSAKVD
+627 KIKGNSAKVD

-664 KSIDTSNGTT
+664 ESIDTSKGTT
-674 EGKATGGV
+674 KGKATGGI

-693 SRENK
+693 DRANK
-698 EASLNYTST
+698 EASLSYTSK
-707 DVGGEYTKKASTLV
+707 DVGDEYTKKASTLV
-721 THDDKGYIYDQY
+721 THDDKGFIYDQY

-752 HVERK
+752 HIEKK
-757 NYDNITIM
+757 NYDNITIL

-813 NSLGLLTG
+813 NSLGLLT
-821 EALDKT
+821 EDSLNKT
-827 IQPEYRKQ
+827 LQKSYREQ
-835 TYSIGLY
+835 TYNIGLY
-842 NSDFKYRSS
+842 NSDFNYRSS
-851 AYDLIEKDK
+851 AYDSIEDN
-860 ITKTLV
+860 ITKTIV
-866 KALKEGTELRLF
+866 KAIKEGSELRLF

-889 EFTDVSINEFN
+889 ELTDVSINEFM

-914 DGKKVTSYISTGDK
+914 DGKKVEAYISTADQ
-928 KDVAR
+928 KDTAR
-933 EEKTVAETPY
+933 EKKTVAETPY
-943 YRKLMASNS
+943 YRKLAANNS

-977 KATGELTFEQ
+977 KATGDLTFEK
-987 LANNGDYKVAKCTG
+987 LPENGGYKVAKCSG
-1001 LSALSKDKKSVD
+1001 LSALAGNKKTVD

-1020 GESFEVYVTYEVDK
+1020 GESFEVYITYEVDK
-1034 EGYDKIQNP
+1034 EGYDKIQNS
-1043 EQTKQTNRDDLLNE
+1043 EQASRDNLLNE
-1057 KSNIAEISRFTSVYT
+1057 KSNIAEVSRFTSVYT
-1072 DEAIARHKTT
+1072 EEALARHKTT

-1097 APDNINVAAK
+1097 APDNINLAAK
-1107 DANGKLDSKFFEDD
+1107 DSDGKLDSKFFEDD
-1121 TESAPVLK
+1121 TEAAPVLR
-1129 VTLKNEDNIR
+1129 VTLKNEDNVR

-1153 GEANGIYDTGETVI
+1153 GEANGVYDSGEKVI

-1182 QDLQPGGKLY
+1182 KDLQPGGKLY
-1192 DKKSTDNELADILVN
+1192 GKIIN

-1223 FDNETYTSKAV
+1223 FDNDTYTSKSV
-1234 TNNNGEYEFKDFLS
+1234 TNANGEYEFKDFLS

-1255 EYGNNEG
+1255 EYGNKEE
-1262 TLKYNGQDYKNTSY
+1262 TLQYNGQDYKNTAY
-1276 QVNMKNDS
+1276 QANMTNDP
-1284 AKKNEKGEIY
+1284 AKKNDKGEIY
-1294 SGTVDGTVDGTAS
+1294 SGTVDGTVNGTADS
-1307 SESLSENSARTTLNN
+1307 NILSADNVRSTLNN
-1322 QWQDLSSG
+1322 QWHDLSNG
-1330 TQATALNTARVSDA
+1330 TQATALNNARVSDA

-1352 SVDAYS
+1352 NVDAYS

-1373 DDKDT
+1373 DEKDT
-1378 NLTAEYKQLLNN
+1378 NLTNEYKQLLSN

-1396 DKTAMVANTAK
+1396 DKTSMVANTAK

-1419 YQSNVK
+1419 YQPNVS
-1425 TTEGNKSATTDVH
+1425 TTEGNKSGNEVH
-1438 NYIIP
+1438 YYIIP
-1443 NIDFGLTKRPETRLY
+1443 NIDFGLTRRPETRLY

-1484 EGNIIKSGNTSSDNA
+1484 EGNIIKSGDTTSSDA
-1499 TIRADKITEMKKEL
+1499 TVRADKITEINKSL
-1513 LSAGAQGFKYVA
+1513 LTAGTQGFKYIA
-1525 VEASYLKGLQ
+1525 VEASYLRGLQ
-1535 VKLTYKIN
+1535 VKLTYKID

-1555 KVAEIKDAQTL
+1555 KVSEIKDAQTL
-1566 FNLATNYESGADL
+1566 YNLATNYESGADL

-1604 TNSTAATKN
+1604 TNGTEATKN
-1613 EDLTD
+1613 DDLTNK
-1618 RYKYAYKDENSDV
+1618 YKFAYKDEAGDV

-1681 GNTVADDKLQDNKE
+1681 GNSVADDKLQDDKQ
-1695 RAYIATG
+1695 RAYVATG
-1702 KNNVVVSDNERM
+1702 KNNIVVTDNERM

-1719 VITYYRAQTS
+1719 EITYNRAETK
-1729 NGQPLTDTVDGVI
+1729 NGQPQTDIIDGVI
-1742 KPKVD
+1742 KPIVS
-1747 SKSLKMYST
+1747 SKTLKMYST
-1756 VDDSVVSETRSK
+1756 VDDSIASETRSK
-1768 YNTDITKEL
+1768 YNSNITKEL
-1777 LPESVNADES
+1777 TPESVNADES
-1787 KTTMM
+1787 KATMTI
-1792 VVTTSQGSE
+1792 VTTSQGSE

-1837 AKQRPAYEAGYDKV
+1837 AKQKPAYEAGYDKV

-1866 KTTKLSE
+1866 KTTKLANN
-1873 TESVTTERDAYAAK
+1873 ESVTTERDAYAAK

-1900 QRQKTNVA
+1900 QRQKANVA
-1908 IRVILGILIVAAV
+1908 IRVILGVLIVAAI
-1921 TIMIITI
+1921 TIMIITV
-1928 VMVVKKTKYDDDI
+1928 VMVVKKTKYDDDDI
-1941 ASEK
+1941 ASDEK

>member
-6 KFILKTIIIT
+6 KFILRTT
-16 LLILIA
+16 LIMLLVLFT
-22 YLAIAMK
+22 YLAIVMK

-42 EEATKLSKETA
+42 EEATKLSKDVP
-53 ISVKS
+53 IQVKS
-58 WLAKQKES
+58 WLAKQQQT
-66 GYGILDQY
+66 GYEIFKQY
-74 SHGSLGSSP
+74 SHESLGSNP
-83 SITYDNLIND
+83 SITYDNLLND
-93 PNIYCAA
+93 PNIMCAA
-100 KGMPLGYEGTWTHA
+100 KGMPLGYEGTWTHQ

-128 ETANNVSGGSTGL
+128 ETESNVAGGTTGV
-141 SFTKT
+141 SFTRT
-146 QTEYDGSKK
+146 QTVYDGSKK

-160 AKIGEET
+160 AKVGDEII
-167 VYRVKSQKNVVDNTG
+167 YKVKNQKNGVDNIG
-182 DETYVIKASDGKYY
+182 DETYVVKGTDGKYY
-196 VVVLNPSSGGG
+196 VAILNPASGGG

-217 WWLVCTRTEN
+217 WWLVCTRAEN
-227 VYTPTDLSG
+227 VYTPNDLSG
-236 GLASEAR
+236 GLAAEAR

-258 WPKNEDGTFKINYNV
+258 WPKNEDGTFKIDYKV

-280 SDLKVTFDSDT
+280 SDLKVTFDADT
-291 NKYLVGP
+291 NKYMVGP

-308 QQGQRAKVDFAGITK
+308 QQGNRAKVDFAGITK
-323 MTLVGTDGNGN
+323 MTLVGVDGEGK

-341 ESIFVQNKNFE
+341 ESIYVQNKNFE
-352 IVYKDEAAHNKK
+352 IVYKDETAHNKK

-369 DTDETYAFPYDGEEF
+369 DTAETYAFPYDGEEF
-384 YLSIDYLDDVV
+384 YLAIDYLDDVV

-405 YMTAKGSYEV
+405 YMTAKGSYEL
-415 YTGTLTD
+415 YTGYVVD
-422 EETGETTTL
+422 EETGETIEQ
-431 QKITNTTGP
+431 QKITNVTGP
-440 NEKIDVDAFSGL
+440 NEKIDVNAFSGL
-452 DGERAAMP
+452 DGERSAMP

-488 DQATGTL
+488 DQSTGTL

-501 EAYAADNSVEIVV
+501 ESYAADNSVEIVV

-528 VEREKAIAWGS
+528 VEREKAIAWDA
-539 SGNVIDFINNKVYIK
+539 SGKTIDFINNRVYIDK
-554 DGKYEIPEIQVPSE
+554 GKYEIPEIQVPSE
-568 EGLDTSKYVISYDVE
+568 EGLDTSKYVMSYDVE

-606 DKLAAFKKTVSETAG
+606 QKLAAFKKNVAETAG

-627 KIKGTSAKVD
+627 KIKGNSAKVD

-664 KSIDTSNGTT
+664 ESIDTSKGTT
-674 EGKATGGV
+674 KGKATGGI

-693 SRENK
+693 DRGNK
-698 EASLNYTST
+698 EASLSYTSK
-707 DVGGEYTKKASTLV
+707 DVGDEYTKKASTLV
-721 THDDKGYIYDQY
+721 THDDKGFIYDQY

-752 HVERK
+752 HIEKK
-757 NYDNITIM
+757 NYDNITIL

-813 NSLGLLTG
+813 NSLGLLTKDS
-821 EALDKT
+821 LNKT
-827 IQPEYRKQ
+827 LQKSYREQ
-835 TYSIGLY
+835 TYNIGLY
-842 NSDFKYRSS
+842 NSDFNYRSS
-851 AYDLIEKDK
+851 AYDSIEDN
-860 ITKTLV
+860 ITKTIV
-866 KALKEGTELRLF
+866 KAIKEGSELRLF

-889 EFTDVSINEFN
+889 ELTDVSINEFM

-914 DGKKVTSYISTGDK
+914 DGKKVEAYISTAEQ
-928 KDVAR
+928 KDTAR
-933 EEKTVAETPY
+933 EKKTVAETPY
-943 YRKLMASNS
+943 YRKLAANNS

-977 KATGELTFEQ
+977 KATGDLTFEK
-987 LANNGDYKVAKCTG
+987 LPENGGYKVAKCSG
-1001 LSALSKDKKSVD
+1001 LSALAGNKKTVD

-1020 GESFEVYVTYEVDK
+1020 GESFEVYITYEVDK
-1034 EGYDKIQNP
+1034 EGYDKIQNS
-1043 EQTKQTNRDDLLNE
+1043 EQSSRDNLLNE
-1057 KSNIAEISRFTSVYT
+1057 KSNIAEVSRFTSVYT
-1072 DEAIARHKTT
+1072 EEALARHKTT

-1097 APDNINVAAK
+1097 APDNINLAAK
-1107 DANGKLDSKFFEDD
+1107 DSDGKLDSKFFEDD
-1121 TESAPVLK
+1121 TEAAPVLR
-1129 VTLKNEDNIR
+1129 VTLKNEDNVR

-1153 GEANGIYDTGETVI
+1153 GEANGVYDSGEKVI

-1182 QDLQPGGKLY
+1182 KDLQPGGKLY
-1192 DKKSTDNELADILVN
+1192 GKIIN

-1223 FDNETYTSKAV
+1223 FDNDTYTSKAV
-1234 TNNNGEYEFKDFLS
+1234 TNANGEYEFKDFLS

-1255 EYGNNEG
+1255 EYGNKEE
-1262 TLKYNGQDYKNTSY
+1262 TLQYNGQDYKNTAY
-1276 QVNMKNDS
+1276 QANMTNDP
-1284 AKKNEKGEIY
+1284 AKKNDKGEIY
-1294 SGTVDGTVDGTAS
+1294 SGTVDGTVNGTADS
-1307 SESLSENSARTTLNN
+1307 NILSADNVRSTLNN
-1322 QWQDLSSG
+1322 QWHDLSNG
-1330 TQATALNTARVSDA
+1330 TQATALNNARVSDA

-1352 SVDAYS
+1352 NVDAYS

-1373 DDKDT
+1373 DEKDT
-1378 NLTAEYKQLLNN
+1378 NLTNEYKQLLSN

-1396 DKTAMVANTAK
+1396 DKTSMVANTAK

-1419 YQSNVK
+1419 YQPNVS
-1425 TTEGNKSATTDVH
+1425 TTEGNKSGNEVH
-1438 NYIIP
+1438 YYIIP
-1443 NIDFGLTKRPETRLY
+1443 NIDFGLTRRPETRLY

-1484 EGNIIKSGNTSSDNA
+1484 EGNIIKSGDTTSSDA
-1499 TIRADKITEMKKEL
+1499 TVRADKITEINKSL
-1513 LSAGAQGFKYVA
+1513 LTAGTQGFKYIA
-1525 VEASYLKGLQ
+1525 VEASYLRGLQ
-1535 VKLTYKIN
+1535 VKLTYKID

-1555 KVAEIKDAQTL
+1555 KVSEIKDAQTL
-1566 FNLATNYESGADL
+1566 YNLATNYESGADL

-1604 TNSTAATKN
+1604 TNGTEATKN
-1613 EDLTD
+1613 DDLTNK
-1618 RYKYAYKDENSDV
+1618 YKFAYKDEVGDV

-1681 GNTVADDKLQDNKE
+1681 GNSVADDKLQDDKQ
-1695 RAYIATG
+1695 RAYVATG
-1702 KNNVVVSDNERM
+1702 KNNIVVTDNERM
-1714 SVDER
+1714 SADER
-1719 VITYYRAQTS
+1719 DITYNRAETK
-1729 NGQPLTDTVDGVI
+1729 NGQPQTDIIDGVI
-1742 KPKVD
+1742 KPIVS
-1747 SKSLKMYST
+1747 SKTLKMYST
-1756 VDDSVVSETRSK
+1756 VDDSIASETRSK
-1768 YNTDITKEL
+1768 YNSNITKEL
-1777 LPESVNADES
+1777 TPEAVNADES
-1787 KTTMM
+1787 KATMTI
-1792 VVTTSQGSE
+1792 VTTSQGSE

-1837 AKQRPAYEAGYDKV
+1837 AKQKPAYEAGYDKV

-1856 QGNVTYEFQP
+1856 QGNVTYEFQS
-1866 KTTKLSE
+1866 KTTKLANN
-1873 TESVTTERDAYAAK
+1873 ESITTERDAYAAK

-1900 QRQKTNVA
+1900 QRQKANVA
-1908 IRVILGILIVAAV
+1908 IRVILGVLIVAAI
-1921 TIMIITI
+1921 TIMIITV
-1928 VMVVKKTKYDDDI
+1928 VMVVKKTKYDDDDI
-1941 ASEK
+1941 ASDEK

>member
-6 KFILKTIIIT
+6 KFIVRTT
-16 LLILIA
+16 LIMLLVLFT
-22 YLAIAMK
+22 YLAIVMK

-42 EEATKLSKETA
+42 EEATKLSKDVP
-53 ISVKS
+53 IQVKS
-58 WLAKQKES
+58 WLAKQQQT
-66 GYGILDQY
+66 GYEIFKQY
-74 SHGSLGSSP
+74 SHESLGSNP

-93 PNIYCAA
+93 PNILCAA
-100 KGMPLGYEGTWTHA
+100 KGMPLGYEGTWTHQ

-128 ETANNVSGGSTGL
+128 ETESNVAGGTTGV
-141 SFTKT
+141 SFTRT
-146 QTEYDGSKK
+146 QTVYDGSKK

-160 AKIGEET
+160 AKAGDEII
-167 VYRVKSQKNVVDNTG
+167 YKVKNQKNGVDNIG
-182 DETYVIKASDGKYY
+182 DETYVVKGTDGKYY
-196 VVVLNPSSGGG
+196 VAILNPASGGG

-217 WWLVCTRTEN
+217 WWLVCTRAEN
-227 VYTPTDLSG
+227 VYTPNDLSG
-236 GLASEAR
+236 GLAAEAR

-258 WPKNEDGTFKINYNV
+258 WPKNEDGTFKIDYKV

-280 SDLKVTFDSDT
+280 SDLKVTFDADT
-291 NKYLVGP
+291 NKYMVGP

-308 QQGQRAKVDFAGITK
+308 QQGNRAKVDFAGITK
-323 MTLVGTDGNGN
+323 MTLVGVDGEGK

-341 ESIFVQNKNFE
+341 ESIYVQNKNFE
-352 IVYKDEAAHNKK
+352 IVYKDETAHNKK

-369 DTDETYAFPYDGEEF
+369 DTAETYAFPYDGEEF
-384 YLSIDYLDDVV
+384 YLAIDYLDDVV

-405 YMTAKGSYEV
+405 YMTAKGSYEL
-415 YTGTLTD
+415 YTGYVVD
-422 EETGETTTL
+422 EETGETIEQ
-431 QKITNTTGP
+431 QKITNVTGP
-440 NEKIDVDAFSGL
+440 NEKIDVNAFSGL

-488 DQATGTL
+488 DQSTGTL

-501 EAYAADNSVEIVV
+501 ESYAADNSVEIVV
-514 WKVKYQKNNNKLTE
+514 WKVKYEKNNNKLTE
-528 VEREKAIAWGS
+528 VEREKAIAWDA
-539 SGNVIDFINNKVYIK
+539 SGKTIDFINNRVYIDK
-554 DGKYEIPEIQVPSE
+554 GKYEIPEIQVPSE
-568 EGLDTSKYVISYDVE
+568 EGLDTSKYVMSYDVE
-583 FVYDGQTYEATEYL
+583 FVYDGQTYETTEYL

-606 DKLAAFKKTVSETAG
+606 QKLAAFKKTVAETAG

-627 KIKGTSAKVD
+627 KIKGNSAKVD

-664 KSIDTSNGTT
+664 ESIDTSKGTT
-674 EGKATGGV
+674 KGKATGGV

-693 SRENK
+693 DRANK
-698 EASLNYTST
+698 EASLSYTSK
-707 DVGGEYTKKASTLV
+707 DVGDEYTKKASTLV
-721 THDDKGYIYDQY
+721 THDDKGFIYDQY

-752 HVERK
+752 HIEKK
-757 NYDNITIM
+757 NYDNITIL

-813 NSLGLLTG
+813 NSLGLLTKDS
-821 EALDKT
+821 LNKT
-827 IQPEYRKQ
+827 LQKSYREQ
-835 TYSIGLY
+835 TYNIGLY
-842 NSDFKYRSS
+842 NSDFNYRSS
-851 AYDLIEKDK
+851 AYDSIEDN
-860 ITKTLV
+860 ITKTIV
-866 KALKEGTELRLF
+866 KAIKEGSELRLF

-889 EFTDVSINEFN
+889 ELTDVSINEFM

-914 DGKKVTSYISTGDK
+914 DGKKVEAYISTADQ
-928 KDVAR
+928 KDTAR
-933 EEKTVAETPY
+933 EKKTVAETPY
-943 YRKLMASNS
+943 YRKLAANNS

-977 KATGELTFEQ
+977 KATGDLTFEK
-987 LANNGDYKVAKCTG
+987 LPENGGYKVAKCSE
-1001 LSALSKDKKSVD
+1001 LSALAGNKKTVD

-1020 GESFEVYVTYEVDK
+1020 GESFEVYITYEVDK
-1034 EGYDKIQNP
+1034 EGYDKIQNS
-1043 EQTKQTNRDDLLNE
+1043 EQASRDNLLNE
-1057 KSNIAEISRFTSVYT
+1057 KSNIAEVSRFTSVYT
-1072 DEAIARHKTT
+1072 EEALARHKTT

-1097 APDNINVAAK
+1097 APDNINLAAK
-1107 DANGKLDSKFFEDD
+1107 DSDGKLDSKFFEDD
-1121 TESAPVLK
+1121 TEAAPVLR
-1129 VTLKNEDNIR
+1129 VTLKNEDNVR

-1153 GEANGIYDTGETVI
+1153 GEANGVYDSGEKVI
-1167 PNVDVQLVEK
+1167 PSVDVQLVEK

-1182 QDLQPGGKLY
+1182 KDLQPGGKLY
-1192 DKKSTDNELADILVN
+1192 GKIIN

-1223 FDNETYTSKAV
+1223 FDNDTYTSKAV
-1234 TNNNGEYEFKDFLS
+1234 TNANGEYEFKDFLS

-1255 EYGNNEG
+1255 EYGNKEE
-1262 TLKYNGQDYKNTSY
+1262 TLQYNGQDYKNTAY
-1276 QVNMKNDS
+1276 QANMTNDP
-1284 AKKNEKGEIY
+1284 AKKNDKGEIY
-1294 SGTVDGTVDGTAS
+1294 SGTVDGTVNGTADS
-1307 SESLSENSARTTLNN
+1307 NILSADNVRSTLNN
-1322 QWQDLSSG
+1322 QWHDLSNG
-1330 TQATALNTARVSDA
+1330 TQATALNNARVSDA

-1352 SVDAYS
+1352 NVDAYS

-1373 DDKDT
+1373 DEKDT
-1378 NLTAEYKQLLNN
+1378 NFTNEYKQLLSN
-1390 NKAELM
+1390 NKAELI
-1396 DKTAMVANTAK
+1396 DKTSMVANTAK

-1419 YQSNVK
+1419 YQPNVS
-1425 TTEGNKSATTDVH
+1425 TTEGNKSGNEVH
-1438 NYIIP
+1438 YYIIP
-1443 NIDFGLTKRPETRLY
+1443 NIDFGLTRRPETRLY

-1484 EGNIIKSGNTSSDNA
+1484 EGNIIKSGDTTSSDA
-1499 TIRADKITEMKKEL
+1499 TVRADKITEINKSL
-1513 LSAGAQGFKYVA
+1513 LTAGTQGFKYIA
-1525 VEASYLKGLQ
+1525 VEASYLRGLQ
-1535 VKLTYKIN
+1535 VKLTYKID

-1555 KVAEIKDAQTL
+1555 KVSEIKDAQTL
-1566 FNLATNYESGADL
+1566 YNLATNYESGADL

-1604 TNSTAATKN
+1604 TNGTEATKN
-1613 EDLTD
+1613 DDLTNK
-1618 RYKYAYKDENSDV
+1618 YKFAYKDEAGDV

-1681 GNTVADDKLQDNKE
+1681 GNSVADDKLQDDKQ
-1695 RAYIATG
+1695 RAYVATG
-1702 KNNVVVSDNERM
+1702 KNNIVVTDNERM

-1719 VITYYRAQTS
+1719 EITYNRAETK
-1729 NGQPLTDTVDGVI
+1729 NGQPQTDIIDGVI
-1742 KPKVD
+1742 KPIVS
-1747 SKSLKMYST
+1747 SKTLKMYST
-1756 VDDSVVSETRSK
+1756 VDDSIASETRSK
-1768 YNTDITKEL
+1768 YNSNITKEL
-1777 LPESVNADES
+1777 TPESVNADES
-1787 KTTMM
+1787 KATMTI
-1792 VVTTSQGSE
+1792 VTTSQGSE

-1837 AKQRPAYEAGYDKV
+1837 AKQKPAYEAGYDKV

-1866 KTTKLSE
+1866 KTTKLANN
-1873 TESVTTERDAYAAK
+1873 ESVTTERDAYAAK

-1900 QRQKTNVA
+1900 QRQKANVA
-1908 IRVILGILIVAAV
+1908 IRVILGVLIVAAI
-1921 TIMIITI
+1921 TIMIITV
-1928 VMVVKKTKYDDDI
+1928 VMVVKKTKYDDDDI
-1941 ASEK
+1941 ASDEK

>member
-6 KFILKTIIIT
+6 KFIVRTT
-16 LLILIA
+16 LIMLLVLFT
-22 YLAIAMK
+22 YLAIVMK

-35 LAKTYTA
+35 LAKIYTA
-42 EEATKLSKETA
+42 EEATKLSKDVP
-53 ISVKS
+53 IQVKS
-58 WLAKQKES
+58 WLAKQQQT
-66 GYGILDQY
+66 GYEIFKQY
-74 SHGSLGSSP
+74 SHESLGSNP

-93 PNIYCAA
+93 PNILCAA
-100 KGMPLGYEGTWTHA
+100 KGMPLGYEGTWTHQ

-128 ETANNVSGGSTGL
+128 ETESNVAGGTTGV
-141 SFTKT
+141 SFTRT
-146 QTEYDGSKK
+146 QTVYDGSKK

-160 AKIGEET
+160 AKAGDEII
-167 VYRVKSQKNVVDNTG
+167 YKVKNQKNGVDNIG
-182 DETYVIKASDGKYY
+182 DETYVVKGTDGKYY
-196 VVVLNPSSGGG
+196 VAILNPASGGG

-217 WWLVCTRTEN
+217 WWLVCTRAEN
-227 VYTPTDLSG
+227 VYTPNDLSG
-236 GLASEAR
+236 GLAAEAR

-258 WPKNEDGTFKINYNV
+258 WPKNEDGTFKIDYKV

-280 SDLKVTFDSDT
+280 SDLKVTFDADT
-291 NKYLVGP
+291 NKYMVGP

-308 QQGQRAKVDFAGITK
+308 QQGNRAKVDFAGITK
-323 MTLVGTDGNGN
+323 MTLVGVDGEGK

-341 ESIFVQNKNFE
+341 ESIYVQNKNFE
-352 IVYKDEAAHNKK
+352 IVYKDETAHNKK

-369 DTDETYAFPYDGEEF
+369 DTAETYAFPYDGEEF
-384 YLSIDYLDDVV
+384 YLAIDYLDDVV

-405 YMTAKGSYEV
+405 YMTAKGSYEL
-415 YTGTLTD
+415 YTGYVVD
-422 EETGETTTL
+422 EETGETIEQ
-431 QKITNTTGP
+431 QKITNVTGP
-440 NEKIDVDAFSGL
+440 NEKIDVNAFSGL

-488 DQATGTL
+488 DQSTGTL

-501 EAYAADNSVEIVV
+501 ESYAADNSVEIVV

-528 VEREKAIAWGS
+528 VEREKAIAWDA
-539 SGNVIDFINNKVYIK
+539 SGKTIDFINNRVYIDK
-554 DGKYEIPEIQVPSE
+554 GKYEIPEIQVPSE
-568 EGLDTSKYVISYDVE
+568 EGLDTSKYVMSYDVE
-583 FVYDGQTYEATEYL
+583 FVYDGQTYETTEYL

-606 DKLAAFKKTVSETAG
+606 QKLAAFKKTVAETAG

-627 KIKGTSAKVD
+627 KIKGNSAKVD

-664 KSIDTSNGTT
+664 ESIDTSKGTT
-674 EGKATGGV
+674 KGKATGGI

-693 SRENK
+693 DRANK
-698 EASLNYTST
+698 EASLSYTSK
-707 DVGGEYTKKASTLV
+707 DVGDEYTKKASTLV
-721 THDDKGYIYDQY
+721 THDDKGFIYDQY

-752 HVERK
+752 HIEKK
-757 NYDNITIM
+757 NYDNITIL

-813 NSLGLLTG
+813 NSLGLLT
-821 EALDKT
+821 EDSLNKT
-827 IQPEYRKQ
+827 LQKSYREQ
-835 TYSIGLY
+835 TYNIGLY
-842 NSDFKYRSS
+842 NSDFNYRSS
-851 AYDLIEKDK
+851 AYDSIEDN
-860 ITKTLV
+860 ITKTIV
-866 KALKEGTELRLF
+866 KAIKEGSELRLF

-889 EFTDVSINEFN
+889 ELTDVSINEFM

-914 DGKKVTSYISTGDK
+914 DGKKVEAYISTADQ
-928 KDVAR
+928 KDTAR
-933 EEKTVAETPY
+933 EKKTVAETPY
-943 YRKLMASNS
+943 YRKLAANNS

-977 KATGELTFEQ
+977 KATGDLTFEK
-987 LANNGDYKVAKCTG
+987 LPENGGYKVAKCSG
-1001 LSALSKDKKSVD
+1001 LSALAGNKKTVD

-1020 GESFEVYVTYEVDK
+1020 GESFEVYITYEVDK
-1034 EGYDKIQNP
+1034 EGYDKIQNS
-1043 EQTKQTNRDDLLNE
+1043 EQASRDNLLNE
-1057 KSNIAEISRFTSVYT
+1057 KSNIAEVSRFTSVYT
-1072 DEAIARHKTT
+1072 EEALARHKTT

-1097 APDNINVAAK
+1097 APDNINLAAK
-1107 DANGKLDSKFFEDD
+1107 DSDGKLDSKFFEDD
-1121 TESAPVLK
+1121 TEAAPVLR
-1129 VTLKNEDNIR
+1129 VTLKNEDNVR

-1153 GEANGIYDTGETVI
+1153 GEANGVYESGEKVI

-1182 QDLQPGGKLY
+1182 KDLQPGGKLY
-1192 DKKSTDNELADILVN
+1192 GKIIN

-1223 FDNETYTSKAV
+1223 FDNDTYTSKAV
-1234 TNNNGEYEFKDFLS
+1234 TNANGEYEFKDFLS

-1255 EYGNNEG
+1255 EYGNKEE
-1262 TLKYNGQDYKNTSY
+1262 TLQYNGQDYKNTAY
-1276 QVNMKNDS
+1276 QANMTNDP
-1284 AKKNEKGEIY
+1284 AKKNDKGEIY
-1294 SGTVDGTVDGTAS
+1294 SGTVDGTVNGTADS
-1307 SESLSENSARTTLNN
+1307 NILSADNVRSTLNN
-1322 QWQDLSSG
+1322 QWHDLSNG
-1330 TQATALNTARVSDA
+1330 TQATALNNARVSDA

-1352 SVDAYS
+1352 NVDAYS

-1373 DDKDT
+1373 DEKDT
-1378 NLTAEYKQLLNN
+1378 NLTNEYKQLLSN

-1396 DKTAMVANTAK
+1396 DKTSMVANTAK

-1419 YQSNVK
+1419 YQPNVS
-1425 TTEGNKSATTDVH
+1425 TTEGNKSGNEVH
-1438 NYIIP
+1438 YYIIP
-1443 NIDFGLTKRPETRLY
+1443 NIDFGLTRRPETRLY

-1484 EGNIIKSGNTSSDNA
+1484 EGNIIKSGDTTSSDA
-1499 TIRADKITEMKKEL
+1499 TVRADKITEINKSL
-1513 LSAGAQGFKYVA
+1513 LTAGTQGFKYIA
-1525 VEASYLKGLQ
+1525 VEASYLRGLQ
-1535 VKLTYKIN
+1535 VKLTYKID

-1555 KVAEIKDAQTL
+1555 KVSEIKDAQTL
-1566 FNLATNYESGADL
+1566 YNLATNYESGADL

-1604 TNSTAATKN
+1604 TNGTEATKN
-1613 EDLTD
+1613 DDLTNK
-1618 RYKYAYKDENSDV
+1618 YKFAYKDEAGDV

-1681 GNTVADDKLQDNKE
+1681 GNSVADDKLQDDKQ
-1695 RAYIATG
+1695 RAYVATG
-1702 KNNVVVSDNERM
+1702 KNNIVVTDNERM

-1719 VITYYRAQTS
+1719 EITYNRAETK
-1729 NGQPLTDTVDGVI
+1729 NGQPQTDIIDGVI
-1742 KPKVD
+1742 KPIVS
-1747 SKSLKMYST
+1747 SKTLKMYST
-1756 VDDSVVSETRSK
+1756 VDDSIASETRSK
-1768 YNTDITKEL
+1768 YNSNITKEL
-1777 LPESVNADES
+1777 TPESVNADES
-1787 KTTMM
+1787 KATMTI
-1792 VVTTSQGSE
+1792 VTTSQGSE

-1837 AKQRPAYEAGYDKV
+1837 AKQKPAYEAGYDKV

-1866 KTTKLSE
+1866 KTTKLANN
-1873 TESVTTERDAYAAK
+1873 ESVTTERDAYAAK

-1900 QRQKTNVA
+1900 QRQKANVA
-1908 IRVILGILIVAAV
+1908 IRVILGVLIVAAI
-1921 TIMIITI
+1921 TIMIITV
-1928 VMVVKKTKYDDDI
+1928 VMVVKKTKYDDDDI
-1941 ASEK
+1941 ASDEK

>member
-6 KFILKTIIIT
+6 KFIVRTT
-16 LLILIA
+16 LIMLLVLFT
-22 YLAIAMK
+22 YLAIVMK

-42 EEATKLSKETA
+42 EEATKLSKDVP
-53 ISVKS
+53 IQVKS
-58 WLAKQKES
+58 WLAKQQQT
-66 GYGILDQY
+66 GYEIFKQY
-74 SHGSLGSSP
+74 SHESLGSNP
-83 SITYDNLIND
+83 SITYDNLLND
-93 PNIYCAA
+93 PNIMCAA
-100 KGMPLGYEGTWTHA
+100 KGMPLGYEGTWTHQ

-128 ETANNVSGGSTGL
+128 ETESNVAGSTTGV
-141 SFTKT
+141 SFTRT
-146 QTEYDGSKK
+146 QTVYDGSKK

-160 AKIGEET
+160 AKVGDEII
-167 VYRVKSQKNVVDNTG
+167 YKVKNQKNGVDNIG
-182 DETYVIKASDGKYY
+182 DETYVVKGTDGKYY
-196 VVVLNPSSGGG
+196 VAILNPASGGG

-217 WWLVCTRTEN
+217 WWLVCTRAEN
-227 VYTPTDLSG
+227 VYTPNDLSS
-236 GLASEAR
+236 GLAAEAR

-258 WPKNEDGTFKINYNV
+258 WPKNEDGTFKIDYKV

-280 SDLKVTFDSDT
+280 SDLKVTFDADT
-291 NKYLVGP
+291 NKYMVGP

-308 QQGQRAKVDFAGITK
+308 QQGNRAKVDFAGITK
-323 MTLVGTDGNGN
+323 MTLVGVDGEGK

-341 ESIFVQNKNFE
+341 ESIYVQNKNFE
-352 IVYKDEAAHNKK
+352 IVYKDETAHNKK

-369 DTDETYAFPYDGEEF
+369 DTAETYAFPYDGEEF
-384 YLSIDYLDDVV
+384 YLAIDYLDDVV

-405 YMTAKGSYEV
+405 YMTAKGSYEL
-415 YTGTLTD
+415 YTGYVVD
-422 EETGETTTL
+422 EETGETIEQ
-431 QKITNTTGP
+431 QKITNVTGP
-440 NEKIDVDAFSGL
+440 NEKIDVNAFSGL

-466 TEPRDLRTHLSG
+466 TEPHDLRTHLSG

-488 DQATGTL
+488 DQSTGTL

-501 EAYAADNSVEIVV
+501 ESYAADNSVEIVV

-528 VEREKAIAWGS
+528 VEREKAIAWDA
-539 SGNVIDFINNKVYIK
+539 SGKTIDFINNRVYIDK
-554 DGKYEIPEIQVPSE
+554 GKYEIPEIQVPSE
-568 EGLDTSKYVISYDVE
+568 EGLDTSKYVMSYDVE
-583 FVYDGQTYEATEYL
+583 FVYDGQTYETTEYL

-606 DKLAAFKKTVSETAG
+606 QKLAAFKKTVAETAG

-627 KIKGTSAKVD
+627 KIKGNSAKVD

-664 KSIDTSNGTT
+664 ESIDTSKGTT
-674 EGKATGGV
+674 KGKATGGV

-693 SRENK
+693 DRANK
-698 EASLNYTST
+698 EASLSYTSK
-707 DVGGEYTKKASTLV
+707 DVGDEYTKKASTLV
-721 THDDKGYIYDQY
+721 THDDKGFIYDQY

-752 HVERK
+752 HIEKK
-757 NYDNITIM
+757 NYDNITIL

-813 NSLGLLTG
+813 NSLGLLT
-821 EALDKT
+821 EDSLNKT
-827 IQPEYRKQ
+827 LQKSYREQ
-835 TYSIGLY
+835 TYNIGLY
-842 NSDFKYRSS
+842 NSDFNYRSS
-851 AYDLIEKDK
+851 AYDSIEDN
-860 ITKTLV
+860 ITKTIV
-866 KALKEGTELRLF
+866 KAIKEGSELRLF

-889 EFTDVSINEFN
+889 ELTDVSINEFM

-914 DGKKVTSYISTGDK
+914 DGKKVEAYISTADQ
-928 KDVAR
+928 KDTAR
-933 EEKTVAETPY
+933 EKKTVAETPY
-943 YRKLMASNS
+943 YRKLAANNS

-977 KATGELTFEQ
+977 KATGDLTFEK
-987 LANNGDYKVAKCTG
+987 LPENGGYKVAKCSG
-1001 LSALSKDKKSVD
+1001 LSALAGNQKTVD

-1020 GESFEVYVTYEVDK
+1020 GESFEVYITYEVDK
-1034 EGYDKIQNP
+1034 EGYDKIQNS
-1043 EQTKQTNRDDLLNE
+1043 EQASRDNLLNE
-1057 KSNIAEISRFTSVYT
+1057 KSNIAEVSRFTSVYT
-1072 DEAIARHKTT
+1072 EEALARHKTT

-1097 APDNINVAAK
+1097 APDNINLAAK
-1107 DANGKLDSKFFEDD
+1107 DSNGKLDSKFFEDD
-1121 TESAPVLK
+1121 TEAAPVLR
-1129 VTLKNEDNIR
+1129 VTLKNEDNVR

-1153 GEANGIYDTGETVI
+1153 GEANGVYDSGEKVI

-1182 QDLQPGGKLY
+1182 KDLQPGGKLY
-1192 DKKSTDNELADILVN
+1192 GKIIN

-1223 FDNETYTSKAV
+1223 FDNDTYTSKAV
-1234 TNNNGEYEFKDFLS
+1234 TNANGEYEFKDFLS

-1255 EYGNNEG
+1255 EYGNKEE
-1262 TLKYNGQDYKNTSY
+1262 TLQYNGQDYKNTAY
-1276 QVNMKNDS
+1276 QANMTNDP
-1284 AKKNEKGEIY
+1284 AKKNDKGEIY
-1294 SGTVDGTVDGTAS
+1294 SGTVDGTVNGTAD
-1307 SESLSENSARTTLNN
+1307 SEVLSADNVRSTLNN
-1322 QWQDLSSG
+1322 QWQDLSNG
-1330 TQATALNTARVSDA
+1330 TQATALNNARVSDA

-1352 SVDAYS
+1352 NVDAYS

-1373 DDKDT
+1373 DEKDT
-1378 NLTAEYKQLLNN
+1378 NLTNEYKQLLSN

-1396 DKTAMVANTAK
+1396 DKTSMVANTAK

-1419 YQSNVK
+1419 YQPNVS
-1425 TTEGNKSATTDVH
+1425 TTEGNKSGNEVH
-1438 NYIIP
+1438 YYIIP
-1443 NIDFGLTKRPETRLY
+1443 NIDFGLTRRPETRLY

-1484 EGNIIKSGNTSSDNA
+1484 EGNIIKSGDTTSSDA
-1499 TIRADKITEMKKEL
+1499 TVRADKITEINKSL
-1513 LSAGAQGFKYVA
+1513 LTAGTQGFKYIA
-1525 VEASYLKGLQ
+1525 VEASYLRGLQ
-1535 VKLTYKIN
+1535 VKLTYKID

-1555 KVAEIKDAQTL
+1555 KISEIKDAQTL
-1566 FNLATNYESGADL
+1566 YNLATNYESGADL

-1604 TNSTAATKN
+1604 TNGTEATKN
-1613 EDLTD
+1613 DDLTNK
-1618 RYKYAYKDENSDV
+1618 YKFAYKDEAGDV

-1681 GNTVADDKLQDNKE
+1681 GNSVADDKLQDDKQ
-1695 RAYIATG
+1695 RAYVATG
-1702 KNNVVVSDNERM
+1702 KNNIVVTDNERM

-1719 VITYYRAQTS
+1719 EITYNRAETK
-1729 NGQPLTDTVDGVI
+1729 NGQPQTDIIDGVI
-1742 KPKVD
+1742 KPIVS
-1747 SKSLKMYST
+1747 SKTLKMYST
-1756 VDDSVVSETRSK
+1756 VDDSIASETRSK
-1768 YNTDITKEL
+1768 YNSNITKEL
-1777 LPESVNADES
+1777 TPEAVNADES
-1787 KTTMM
+1787 KATMTI
-1792 VVTTSQGSE
+1792 VTTSQGSE

-1837 AKQRPAYEAGYDKV
+1837 AKQKPAYEAGYDKV

-1866 KTTKLSE
+1866 KTTKLANN
-1873 TESVTTERDAYAAK
+1873 ESVTTERDAYAAK

-1900 QRQKTNVA
+1900 QRQKANVA
-1908 IRVILGILIVAAV
+1908 IRVILGVLIVAAI
-1921 TIMIITI
+1921 TIMIITV
-1928 VMVVKKTKYDDDI
+1928 VMVVKKTKYDDDDI
-1941 ASEK
+1941 ASDEK

>member
-6 KFILKTIIIT
+6 KFIVRTT
-16 LLILIA
+16 LIMLLVLFT
-22 YLAIAMK
+22 YLAIVMK

-42 EEATKLSKETA
+42 EEATKLSKDVP
-53 ISVKS
+53 IQVKS
-58 WLAKQKES
+58 WLAKQQQT
-66 GYGILDQY
+66 GYEIFKQY
-74 SHGSLGSSP
+74 SHESLGSNP

-93 PNIYCAA
+93 PNILCAA
-100 KGMPLGYEGTWTHA
+100 KGMPLGYEGTWTHQ

-128 ETANNVSGGSTGL
+128 ETESNVAGGTTGV
-141 SFTKT
+141 SFTRT
-146 QTEYDGSKK
+146 QTVYDGSKK

-160 AKIGEET
+160 AKAGDEII
-167 VYRVKSQKNVVDNTG
+167 YKVKNQKNGVDNIG
-182 DETYVIKASDGKYY
+182 DETYVVKGTDGKYY
-196 VVVLNPSSGGG
+196 VAILNPASGGG

-217 WWLVCTRTEN
+217 WWLVCTRAEN
-227 VYTPTDLSG
+227 VYTPNDLSG
-236 GLASEAR
+236 GLAAEAR

-258 WPKNEDGTFKINYNV
+258 WPKNEDGTFKIDYKV

-280 SDLKVTFDSDT
+280 SDLKVTFDADT
-291 NKYLVGP
+291 NKYMVGP

-308 QQGQRAKVDFAGITK
+308 QQGNRAKVDFAGITK
-323 MTLVGTDGNGN
+323 MTLVGVDGEGK

-341 ESIFVQNKNFE
+341 ESIYVQNKNFE
-352 IVYKDEAAHNKK
+352 IVYKDETAHNKK

-369 DTDETYAFPYDGEEF
+369 DTAETYAFPYDGEEF
-384 YLSIDYLDDVV
+384 YLAIDYLDDVV

-405 YMTAKGSYEV
+405 YMTAKGSYEL
-415 YTGTLTD
+415 YTGYVVD
-422 EETGETTTL
+422 EETGETIEQ
-431 QKITNTTGP
+431 QKITNVTGP
-440 NEKIDVDAFSGL
+440 NEKIDVNAFSGL

-488 DQATGTL
+488 DQSTGTL

-501 EAYAADNSVEIVV
+501 ESYAADNSVEIVV
-514 WKVKYQKNNNKLTE
+514 WKVKYEKNNNKLTE
-528 VEREKAIAWGS
+528 VEREKAIAWDA
-539 SGNVIDFINNKVYIK
+539 SGKTIDFINNRVYIDK
-554 DGKYEIPEIQVPSE
+554 GKYEIPEIQVPSE
-568 EGLDTSKYVISYDVE
+568 EGLDTSKYVMSYDVE
-583 FVYDGQTYEATEYL
+583 FVYDGQTYETTEYL

-606 DKLAAFKKTVSETAG
+606 QKLAAFKKTVAETAG

-627 KIKGTSAKVD
+627 KIKGNSAKVD

-664 KSIDTSNGTT
+664 ESIDTSKGTT
-674 EGKATGGV
+674 KGKATGGI

-693 SRENK
+693 DRANK
-698 EASLNYTST
+698 EASLSYTSK
-707 DVGGEYTKKASTLV
+707 DVGDEYTKKASTLV
-721 THDDKGYIYDQY
+721 THDDKGFIYDQY

-752 HVERK
+752 HIEKK
-757 NYDNITIM
+757 NYDNITIL

-813 NSLGLLTG
+813 NSLGLLT
-821 EALDKT
+821 EDSLNKT
-827 IQPEYRKQ
+827 LQKSYREQ
-835 TYSIGLY
+835 TYNIGLY
-842 NSDFKYRSS
+842 NSDFNYRSS
-851 AYDLIEKDK
+851 AYDSIEDN
-860 ITKTLV
+860 ITKTIV
-866 KALKEGTELRLF
+866 KAIKEGSELRLF

-889 EFTDVSINEFN
+889 ELTDVSINEFM

-914 DGKKVTSYISTGDK
+914 DGKKVEAYISTADQ
-928 KDVAR
+928 KDTAR
-933 EEKTVAETPY
+933 EKKTVAETPY
-943 YRKLMASNS
+943 YRKLAANNS

-977 KATGELTFEQ
+977 KATGDLTFEK
-987 LANNGDYKVAKCTG
+987 LPENGGYKVAKCSG
-1001 LSALSKDKKSVD
+1001 LSALAGNKKTVD

-1020 GESFEVYVTYEVDK
+1020 GESFEVYITYEVDK
-1034 EGYDKIQNP
+1034 EGYDKIQNS
-1043 EQTKQTNRDDLLNE
+1043 EQASRDNLLNE
-1057 KSNIAEISRFTSVYT
+1057 KSNIAEVSRFTSVYT
-1072 DEAIARHKTT
+1072 EEALARHKTT

-1097 APDNINVAAK
+1097 APDNINLAAK
-1107 DANGKLDSKFFEDD
+1107 DSDGKLDSKFFEDD
-1121 TESAPVLK
+1121 TEAAPVLR
-1129 VTLKNEDNIR
+1129 VTLKNEDNVR

-1153 GEANGIYDTGETVI
+1153 GEANGVYDSGEKVI
-1167 PNVDVQLVEK
+1167 PSVDVQLVEK

-1182 QDLQPGGKLY
+1182 KDLQPGGKLY
-1192 DKKSTDNELADILVN
+1192 GKIIN

-1223 FDNETYTSKAV
+1223 FDNDTYTSKAV
-1234 TNNNGEYEFKDFLS
+1234 TNANGEYEFKDFLS

-1255 EYGNNEG
+1255 EYGNKEE
-1262 TLKYNGQDYKNTSY
+1262 TLQYNGQDYKNTAY
-1276 QVNMKNDS
+1276 QANMTNDP
-1284 AKKNEKGEIY
+1284 AKKNDKGEIY
-1294 SGTVDGTVDGTAS
+1294 SGTVDGTVNGTADS
-1307 SESLSENSARTTLNN
+1307 NILSADNVRSTLNN
-1322 QWQDLSSG
+1322 QWHDLSNG
-1330 TQATALNTARVSDA
+1330 TQATALNNARVSDA

-1352 SVDAYS
+1352 NVDAYS

-1373 DDKDT
+1373 DEKDT
-1378 NLTAEYKQLLNN
+1378 NLTNEYKQLLSN

-1396 DKTAMVANTAK
+1396 DKTSMVANTAK

-1419 YQSNVK
+1419 YQPNVS
-1425 TTEGNKSATTDVH
+1425 TTEGNKSGNEVH
-1438 NYIIP
+1438 YYIIP
-1443 NIDFGLTKRPETRLY
+1443 NIDFGLTRRPETRLY

-1484 EGNIIKSGNTSSDNA
+1484 EGNIIKSGDTTSSDA
-1499 TIRADKITEMKKEL
+1499 TVRADKITEINKSL
-1513 LSAGAQGFKYVA
+1513 LTAGTQGFKYIA
-1525 VEASYLKGLQ
+1525 VEASYLRGLQ
-1535 VKLTYKIN
+1535 VKLTYKID

-1555 KVAEIKDAQTL
+1555 KVSEIKDAQTL
-1566 FNLATNYESGADL
+1566 YNLATNYESGADL

-1604 TNSTAATKN
+1604 TNGTEATKN
-1613 EDLTD
+1613 DDLTNK
-1618 RYKYAYKDENSDV
+1618 YKFAYKDEAGDV

-1681 GNTVADDKLQDNKE
+1681 GNSVADDKLQDDKQ
-1695 RAYIATG
+1695 RAYVATG
-1702 KNNVVVSDNERM
+1702 KNNIVVTDNERM

-1719 VITYYRAQTS
+1719 EITYYRAETK
-1729 NGQPLTDTVDGVI
+1729 NGQPQTDIIDGVI
-1742 KPKVD
+1742 KPIVS
-1747 SKSLKMYST
+1747 SKTLKMYST
-1756 VDDSVVSETRSK
+1756 VDDSIASETRSK
-1768 YNTDITKEL
+1768 YNSNITKEL
-1777 LPESVNADES
+1777 TPESVNTDES
-1787 KTTMM
+1787 KATMTI
-1792 VVTTSQGSE
+1792 VTTSQGSE

-1837 AKQRPAYEAGYDKV
+1837 AKQKPAYEAGYDKV

-1866 KTTKLSE
+1866 KTTKLANN
-1873 TESVTTERDAYAAK
+1873 ESVTTERDAYAAK

-1900 QRQKTNVA
+1900 QRQKANVA
-1908 IRVILGILIVAAV
+1908 IRVILGVLIVAAI
-1921 TIMIITI
+1921 TIMIITV
-1928 VMVVKKTKYDDDI
+1928 VMVVKKTKYDDDDI
-1941 ASEK
+1941 ASDEK